1 MRLQDHTDFTT
12 LHWVKAELDDA
23 LSKARQALESYVEDS
38 RDAYVMHTCAADLH
52 QVHGTLR
59 MVELYGAA
67 MVVGEMEQLVAA
79 LIDDRVAHRDD
90 AYAALMRGMMQMPD
104 YLERLQSGH
113 RDVPI
118 VLLPLLNDL
127 RSSRGEQSLHESAL
141 FTPNLDTMLPAIAPG
156 ANDPAAAESHRAEIA
171 ELRVRFQQQLLAW
184 FRGQGNERQLLGMRA
199 TLDGIAA
206 RCYTIAGRR
215 LWWIAAGVLEG
226 LERGV
231 LRAHEKDVRQ
241 LIGRVDRSIRELVEG
256 GEDALLNGDADELAR
271 KLLYYVAQAKPGSE
285 RLEELRQTYRL
296 DGLLPQAAEVE
307 HARGSMSGHN
317 RALLDTVS
325 VAIKED
331 LLRVKESLDLFLR
344 RPDGDPAQ
352 LGPQADVLD
361 RVGDTLG
368 MLALGVPRRVVGEQ
382 RRILGEIA
390 TGARDPDEESLLD
403 VAGALLYVEASLD
416 DHIERLGAE
425 GEEQVVSDL
434 GPSPLPR
441 SEARHI
447 LATLMREA
455 TGNTSKVKD
464 AIVAFVESSWDHAQ
478 LDGTP
483 ELMAE
488 IGGAMR
494 MLGAPRPGEL
504 ADGIGLFIH
513 RELLGDRRVPNG
525 AQMDRLADALAAL
538 EYYLEAAREHRGGLE
553 HILDVTQQ
561 SLAEL
566 GYWPLPTA
574 EEDVAEPL
582 GEAAIERIESEAI
595 EHIAVPS
602 TSVDAGE
609 TVSTFAESFD
619 LVDEPPTEAEIAAAA
634 AVAAPEA
641 TAPEATSP
649 VAAAAEPAAAAGEE
663 DWVEIEEEIEQEVG
677 GAGHAEFAGF
687 QITVDGIDDE
697 IREIFLEETEEEI
710 NNLRAAQ
717 SAWLA
722 NPERS
727 ESLVPIRRSFHTLK
741 GSGRLVGARL
751 LGEFAWKVENTL
763 NRVLDKSIE
772 PHPGVQA
779 LVRHAIDALPQLKAA
794 LEGESTPGAP
804 IAAIMET
811 ADRLAMGDMAFVED
825 VAKSSVQKVRTKVK
839 RRVPRDTVAA
849 VPTAAFASYG
859 QTPAEPVEA
868 APSEPVYVAPP
879 LPPVDAVLL
888 DILRTEVAQYL
899 TIIRANLA
907 RAGDGELFVDD
918 ALLRAVHTLHGAI
931 GMVDIPVLI
940 QVLAPLEGLIKRVRA
955 SGLPLRV
962 EGVDA
967 LTDTADLVDHVM
979 DQFDTPDP
987 RVPDVAALAAHII
1000 AMRDEQPEAT
1010 VAHILYEPDPL
1021 PLDETPLD
1029 AASATPVVAD
1039 IDNIEDVVPHVANV
1053 VDDVPPPVVDE
1064 VLPEDDVA
1072 SVSSLDTETLAD
1084 DSVEEDAA
1092 APGDLEAELEAMLAR
1107 ELAELEAAAPPA
1119 VETQADVVADV
1130 EPESETS
1137 EEQERTLAELQAE
1150 IDAETDSQAIP
1161 GIELA
1166 PVEPIDSTDD
1176 LTAEL
1181 LASFERFQVEKP
1193 EGVVEPIAKYDVDEA
1208 AAWRALVEG
1217 FDAAAMPP
1225 AGPLVEAAPEA
1236 DAEAEADVDALPQP
1250 MSHDGDVLHTDD
1262 GLVEPRVEDSLVG
1275 EVVSADDEVID
1286 ETPSEEDSFVDPDP
1300 LASASSDAAEES
1312 APTEPVF
1319 EPVADE
1325 TPVDQAEAQEV
1336 APYAAD
1342 MAESEASFELAEP
1355 EEAAEPRAVAEPDE
1369 VAEPEDVAQP
1379 EDVAEPAVAEPVLI
1393 EDQSHEPVAA
1403 PVHTPVDEPAPALV
1417 PELSPYADID
1427 PDLLEVFVEEGREI
1441 LDHAD
1446 GALAAWRIEPQVAEH
1461 VTSLQRDLHTLK
1473 GSARMA
1479 GLAPVGDFAHA
1490 MEALLD
1496 AVATGQRESDRASIE
1511 AMEVG
1516 FDRLHGMIQSIAQN
1530 RAIALSDA
1538 DIEPFARL
1546 AGAPIAPDTLTAE
1559 AYREEREAAE
1569 YIPAT
1574 EPLPEP
1580 EVIPVLD
1587 HELPDLLPEF
1597 EEEELQRASQEQI
1610 RVRADML
1617 DTLVNHAGEVSI
1629 YRSRLEQQTASFRS
1643 TLTEHEQTVS
1653 RLRSQLRM
1661 LEIETEAQIIA
1672 RYHQEHRD
1680 TGSATFDP
1688 LELDRFSQ
1696 LQQYSRALAESV
1708 SDLVSLQ
1715 TILDELTRQS
1725 ENLLLQQQRVNAE
1738 LQEGLMQTR
1747 MLPFDAMVPNLRRT
1761 LRQAAN
1767 DVGKR
1772 AQLVV
1777 EGANGEMDRNM
1788 LDRIKAPFE
1797 HMLRNA
1803 VAHGIETPDTR
1814 EANGKHP
1821 EGTVRIQVAREATE
1835 VVVRLSDDGAG
1846 MDRDAIRAKAIERGL
1861 LRPDAR
1867 VSDDQ
1872 ILQLTQVPGFSTAEK
1887 VTQVAGRGVG
1897 MDVVANEIKQLG
1909 GTLAIESEKGSGT
1922 TFVMRLPFT
1931 LAVTQALIVRI
1942 GETNFAIPMT
1952 SVNGVARVEPNELAH
1967 RMADEQPAFDYLGE
1981 EFAIHDLPQLL
1992 GVHIVASPDEGDI
2005 PLLLARSGDL
2015 RAAIRVD
2022 AVLGSREIVVKPV
2035 GPQVSSVPGILGA
2048 TIMGDGSVL
2057 MILDLA
2063 PLVRHGM
2070 ARRAFE
2076 AEAAIP
2082 HAPRAQDEIRVKPLV
2097 MVVDD
2102 SITMRKVTGRVLE
2115 RHEFEVMTAKDG
2127 IDALEKLNERVPDL
2141 MLLDIEMPRM
2151 DGYELAT
2158 QMKADERLAGVP
2170 IIMITSRTGDKHRQR
2185 AFDIGVDR
2193 YIGKPYQENDLV
2205 IQIND
2210 VLGVHHG

>member
-1 MRLQDHTDFTT
+1 VRLQDHTDFTT
-12 LHWVKAELDDA
+12 LHWVKAELDEA
-23 LSKARQALESYVEDS
+23 LSKARHALESYVDDS

-79 LIDDRVAHRDD
+79 LIDDRVADRNE
-90 AYAALMRGMMQMPD
+90 AYAVLMRGMMQMPD

-127 RSSRGEQSLHESAL
+127 RASRGEQSLHESAL
-141 FTPNLDTMLPAIAPG
+141 FTPNLDTVLPAAAPG
-156 ANDPAAAESHRAEIA
+156 AADPASAEAARGELADLRA
-171 ELRVRFQQQLLAW
+171 RFQQQLLAW

-206 RCYTIAGRR
+206 RCYTLAGRR

-241 LIGRVDRSIRELVEG
+241 LIGRVDRSIRELVDG
-256 GEDALLNGDADELAR
+256 GEEALLRGDADDLAR
-271 KLLYYVAQAKPGSE
+271 KLLYYVAQARPGSE
-285 RLEELRQTYRL
+285 RLDELRQTYRL
-296 DGLLPQAAEVE
+296 DGLLPREAEVE

-325 VAIKED
+325 AAIKDD

-352 LGPQADVLD
+352 LGQQADVLD

-390 TGARDPDEESLLD
+390 TGAREPDEESLLD

-425 GEEQVVSDL
+425 GDESAVAEV

-455 TGNTSKVKD
+455 TTNTSKVKD
-464 AIVAFVESSWDHAQ
+464 AIVAFVESSWDHEQ
-478 LDGTP
+478 LAGAP

-494 MLGAPRPGEL
+494 MLGASRPAEL
-504 ADGIGLFIH
+504 ADGVGLFIH
-513 RELLGDRRVPNG
+513 RELLVDRRVPDG

-566 GYWPLPTA
+566 GYWPLPAHAPHEPEAMGEDALEAIDTA
-574 EEDVAEPL
+574 
-582 GEAAIERIESEAI
+582 AI
-595 EHIAVPS
+595 EHIAVPA
-602 TSVDAGE
+602 TSADEGE

-619 LVDEPPTEAEIAAAA
+619 LVDEPPTEAEIAAH
-634 AVAAPEA
+634 
-641 TAPEATSP
+641 
-649 VAAAAEPAAAAGEE
+649 AAAAETSAAAEPEPEHVPVPVVAED

-677 GAGHAEFAGF
+677 GTGHAEFAGF

-697 IREIFLEETEEEI
+697 IREIFLEETQEEI
-710 NNLRAAQ
+710 DNLRAAQ
-717 SAWLA
+717 VAWLLDTT
-722 NPERS
+722 RS

-751 LGEFAWKVENTL
+751 LGEFAWKVENLL
-763 NRVLDKSIE
+763 NRVLDKTIE
-772 PHPGVQA
+772 PHEGVQA
-779 LVRHAIDALPQLKAA
+779 LIRHAVDALPQLKAA

-825 VAKSSVQKVRTKVK
+825 VARNAVQTVRTKVK
-839 RRVPRDTVAA
+839 RRVPRDTIAD

-859 QTPAEPVEA
+859 QAPTDAIEPAAVEPA
-868 APSEPVYVAPP
+868 YVSPP

-899 TIIRANLA
+899 NVIRGNLA
-907 RAGDGELFVDD
+907 RAGDGELPVDD

-955 SGLPLRV
+955 SGHPLSV

-979 DQFDTPDP
+979 HQFDAPDP
-987 RVPDVAALAAHII
+987 RVPDVTALAAHII
-1000 AMRDEQPEAT
+1000 ALRDEQPEAT
-1010 VAHILYEPDPL
+1010 VAHILYEPDYGQ
-1021 PLDETPLD
+1021 PLDEMD
-1029 AASATPVVAD
+1029 E
-1039 IDNIEDVVPHVANV
+1039 I
-1053 VDDVPPPVVDE
+1053 DE
-1064 VLPEDDVA
+1064 VAEHA
-1072 SVSSLDTETLAD
+1072 SEPA
-1084 DSVEEDAA
+1084 
-1092 APGDLEAELEAMLAR
+1092 DLEAELEAMLAG
-1107 ELAELEAAAPPA
+1107 ELADLEAAAASHRDGEAEPADAPSDELPP
-1119 VETQADVVADV
+1119 VDL
-1130 EPESETS
+1130 EP
-1137 EEQERTLAELQAE
+1137 LQPV
-1150 IDAETDSQAIP
+1150 DTTDS
-1161 GIELA
+1161 
-1166 PVEPIDSTDD
+1166 

-1181 LASFERFQVEKP
+1181 LASIERFEIDTP
-1193 EGVVEPIAKYDVDEA
+1193 EGVVEPIAKYDEQEA
-1208 AAWRALVEG
+1208 AAWRSLTEG
-1217 FDAAAMPP
+1217 FDATANAPGRGEP
-1225 AGPLVEAAPEA
+1225 AEVH
-1236 DAEAEADVDALPQP
+1236 DLPQP
-1250 MSHDGDVLHTDD
+1250 MSHDGDVLHVDD
-1262 GLVEPRVEDSLVG
+1262 GLVEARSDEPDAV
-1275 EVVSADDEVID
+1275 ADDEAID
-1286 ETPSEEDSFVDPDP
+1286 ETPSDEDAYDAA
-1300 LASASSDAAEES
+1300 LSASEEGDIDAPVVEAV
-1312 APTEPVF
+1312 APVTEP
-1319 EPVADE
+1319 EMPV
-1325 TPVDQAEAQEV
+1325 V
-1336 APYAAD
+1336 
-1342 MAESEASFELAEP
+1342 
-1355 EEAAEPRAVAEPDE
+1355 
-1369 VAEPEDVAQP
+1369 
-1379 EDVAEPAVAEPVLI
+1379 I
-1393 EDQSHEPVAA
+1393 EDQSHEPLAE
-1403 PVHTPVDEPAPALV
+1403 PVHIPVDDPAPALV

-1427 PDLLEVFVEEGREI
+1427 PDLLEVFIEEGREI

-1446 GALAAWRIEPQVAEH
+1446 GALAAWRNEPHVAEH
-1461 VTSLQRDLHTLK
+1461 VTALQRDLHTLK

-1479 GLAPVGDFAHA
+1479 GLPPVGDMAHA

-1496 AVATGQRESDRASIE
+1496 AVASGQRDSDRASIE
-1511 AMEVG
+1511 AMETG
-1516 FDRLHGMIQSIAQN
+1516 FDRLHGMIQGIAQH
-1530 RAIALSDA
+1530 RPIWLGDA

-1569 YIPAT
+1569 YIPA
-1574 EPLPEP
+1574 PESVP
-1580 EVIPVLD
+1580 EADIIPVLERD
-1587 HELPDLLPEF
+1587 LPELLPEF

-1672 RYHQEHRD
+1672 RYHQEHPD

-1725 ENLLLQQQRVNAE
+1725 ETLLLQQQRVNAE

-1803 VAHGIETPDTR
+1803 VAHGIEAPEQR
-1814 EANGKHP
+1814 ESIGKNP

-1846 MDRDAIRAKAIERGL
+1846 MDREAIRAKAIERGL

-1872 ILQLTQVPGFSTAEK
+1872 ILQLTQVPGFSTAET

-1909 GTLAIESEKGSGT
+1909 GTLAIESDMGSGT

-1942 GETNFAIPMT
+1942 GETSFAIPMT
-1952 SVNGVARVEPNELAH
+1952 SVNGVAHVEPNELAH
-1967 RMADEQPAFDYLGE
+1967 RMADEQPSFDYLGE
-1981 EFAIHDLPQLL
+1981 EFTIHDLPQLL
-1992 GVHIVASPDEGDI
+1992 GMHIVATPDEGDI

-2063 PLVRHGM
+2063 PLVRHGV

-2082 HAPRAQDEIRVKPLV
+2082 HAPRAQDEVRVKPLV

-2151 DGYELAT
+2151 DGYELAM
-2158 QMKADERLAGVP
+2158 QMKADERLAAVP

-2185 AFDIGVDR
+2185 AFDIGVER
-2193 YIGKPYQENDLV
+2193 YIGKPYQENDLIV
-2205 IQIND
+2205 QIND
-2210 VLGVHHG
+2210 VLGGHHG

>member
-1 MRLQDHTDFTT
+1 VRLQDHTDFTT

-127 RSSRGEQSLHESAL
+127 RASRGEQSLHESAL
-141 FTPNLDTMLPAIAPG
+141 FTPNLDTMLPVGAPG
-156 ANDPAAAESHRAEIA
+156 ASDPSVAEAHRAELA
-171 ELRVRFQQQLLAW
+171 DLRVRFQQQLLAW

-199 TLDGIAA
+199 TLDAIAA

-256 GEDALLNGDADELAR
+256 GEEVLLTGESDDLAR
-271 KLLYYVAQAKPGSE
+271 KLLYYVAQAKTGSD
-285 RLEELRQTYRL
+285 RIEELRQTYRL
-296 DGLLPQAAEVE
+296 DGLLPRAAELE

-352 LGPQADVLD
+352 LGPQAEVLD

-390 TGARDPDEESLLD
+390 TGQRSPDEESLLD

-425 GEEQVVSDL
+425 GEGEAPVSDS

-447 LATLMREA
+447 LSTLMREA
-455 TGNTSKVKD
+455 TANTSKVKD

-478 LDGTP
+478 LEGTP
-483 ELMAE
+483 ELMGE
-488 IGGAMR
+488 IGGAMN
-494 MLGAPRPGEL
+494 MLGAPRPAEL

-566 GYWPLPTA
+566 GYWPVPSV
-574 EEDVAEPL
+574 EEPESL
-582 GEAAIERIESEAI
+582 GESALEAIDTAAI

-609 TVSTFAESFD
+609 TVSSFAETFD
-619 LVDEPPTEAEIAAAA
+619 LLDEPPTEAEIEAAHVHASEAMPHDAAAA
-634 AVAAPEA
+634 A
-641 TAPEATSP
+641 T
-649 VAAAAEPAAAAGEE
+649 GEE
-663 DWVEIEEEIEQEVG
+663 DWVEIEEEVEQEVG
-677 GAGHAEFAGF
+677 GSGNAEFAGF

-710 NNLRAAQ
+710 SNLLAAQ
-717 SAWLA
+717 EAWLRD
-722 NPERS
+722 PERI
-727 ESLVPIRRSFHTLK
+727 EALVPIRRSFHTLK

-751 LGEFAWKVENTL
+751 MGEFSWKVENML
-763 NRVLDKSIE
+763 NRVLDHTIT
-772 PHPGVQA
+772 PHDGVQA
-779 LVRHAIDALPQLKAA
+779 LIRHAVDALPQLKSA

-811 ADRLAMGDMAFVED
+811 ADRLAMGDSAFVED
-825 VAKSSVQKVRTKVK
+825 VAKSSVHTVRTKVK
-839 RRVPRDTVAA
+839 RRVPRDTIAA
-849 VPTAAFASYG
+849 VPTAAFAGYG
-859 QTPAEPVEA
+859 HTPSEPVEA
-868 APSEPVYVAPP
+868 APMDPPYIAPP

-899 TIIRANLA
+899 HVIRANLA
-907 RAGDGELFVDD
+907 LAGDGELPVDD
-918 ALLRAVHTLHGAI
+918 GLLRAVHTLHGAI

-955 SGLPLRV
+955 SGVPLRPA
-962 EGVDA
+962 GVDA
-967 LTDTADLVDHVM
+967 LTDAADLVDHVM
-979 DQFDTPDP
+979 EQFDAPDP
-987 RVPDVAALAAHII
+987 RVPDVSALAAQII
-1000 AMRDEQPEAT
+1000 ALRDEQPEAT
-1010 VAHILYEPDPL
+1010 VAHILYEPDPQ
-1021 PLDETPLD
+1021 PLEDE
-1029 AASATPVVAD
+1029 AAPEAPVVHDEAP
-1039 IDNIEDVVPHVANV
+1039 IALEDVESFAAFEVIEEPQV
-1053 VDDVPPPVVDE
+1053 VEASDVVEPSALVEDAPAHDAIEVSLDDVTFDEDELEAFLRDSAPSVEHPAAGEPV
-1064 VLPEDDVA
+1064 A
-1072 SVSSLDTETLAD
+1072 VSFIAEEPAAEEYVAD
-1084 DSVEEDAA
+1084 DSAADEPA
-1092 APGDLEAELEAMLAR
+1092 APIDMSLEAELEAMLAG
-1107 ELAELEAAAPPA
+1107 ELAAREAAAAEHAKHHA
-1119 VETQADVVADV
+1119 VSEPVESVTAADALD
-1130 EPESETS
+1130 EN
-1137 EEQERTLAELQAE
+1137 
-1150 IDAETDSQAIP
+1150 DAIP
-1161 GIELA
+1161 GIELN
-1166 PVEPIDSTDD
+1166 PIDTADETAD

-1181 LASFERFQVEKP
+1181 LASFEGFQIDKP
-1193 EGVVEPIAKYDVDEA
+1193 EGEVKPILKYDAEED
-1208 AAWRALVEG
+1208 AAWRSLIGNLADE
-1217 FDAAAMPP
+1217 AP
-1225 AGPLVEAAPEA
+1225 ADEASVAEEAP
-1236 DAEAEADVDALPQP
+1236 PQP
-1250 MSHDGDVLHTDD
+1250 MSHDGDVLHGDD
-1262 GLVEPRVEDSLVG
+1262 GLVEPRMV
-1275 EVVSADDEVID
+1275 DEEETID
-1286 ETPSEEDSFVDPDP
+1286 ETASEEEGF
-1300 LASASSDAAEES
+1300 LADEAFALDTPSAES
-1312 APTEPVF
+1312 APAEHTELTELADIDETVGADDDSVVEPSYEPVI
-1319 EPVADE
+1319 
-1325 TPVDQAEAQEV
+1325 
-1336 APYAAD
+1336 
-1342 MAESEASFELAEP
+1342 
-1355 EEAAEPRAVAEPDE
+1355 
-1369 VAEPEDVAQP
+1369 
-1379 EDVAEPAVAEPVLI
+1379 I

-1403 PVHTPVDEPAPALV
+1403 PVHTPVEQPVVAMV

-1446 GALAAWRIEPQVAEH
+1446 GALAAWRIEPLMAEH
-1461 VTSLQRDLHTLK
+1461 VTALQRDLHTLK

-1479 GLAPVGDFAHA
+1479 GLAVVGDLAHA

-1496 AVATGQRESDRASIE
+1496 AVAGGQRESDRPSIE
-1511 AMEVG
+1511 ATEVG
-1516 FDRLHGMIQSIAQN
+1516 FDRLHGMIQSIALG
-1530 RAIALSDA
+1530 RAITLNDA

-1559 AYREEREAAE
+1559 SYREEREAAIME
-1569 YIPAT
+1569 PSPIPAF
-1574 EPLPEP
+1574 EPLADVET
-1580 EVIPVLD
+1580 IPVLD
-1587 HELPDLLPEF
+1587 RDLPELLPEF
-1597 EEEELQRASQEQI
+1597 EEEELQRSSQEQI

-1672 RYHQEHRD
+1672 RYHQEHRE
-1680 TGSATFDP
+1680 TGATNFDP

-1761 LRQAAN
+1761 LRQAAG

-1803 VAHGIETPDTR
+1803 VAHGIESPDTR
-1814 EANGKHP
+1814 EAAGKNP
-1821 EGTVRIQVAREATE
+1821 EGTVRIQVSREATE

-1861 LRPDAR
+1861 LRPEAR

-1872 ILQLTQVPGFSTAEK
+1872 IFQLTQVPGFSTAEK

-1909 GTLAIESEKGSGT
+1909 GTLGIESQKGVGT

-1952 SVNGVARVEPNELAH
+1952 SVHGVARVAPNELAH
-1967 RMADEQPAFDYLGE
+1967 RMADAEPSFDYLGDDYT
-1981 EFAIHDLPQLL
+1981 IHDLPQLL
-1992 GVHIVASPDEGDI
+1992 GVHVITSPEEGDV

-2063 PLVRHGM
+2063 PMVRHGV

-2076 AEAAIP
+2076 AEAEVP
-2082 HAPRAQDEIRVKPLV
+2082 HAPRVQDEVRVKPLV

-2185 AFDIGVDR
+2185 AFDIGVNR
-2193 YIGKPYQENDLV
+2193 YIGKPYQENDLIV
-2205 IQIND
+2205 QIND
-2210 VLGVHHG
+2210 VLGETHG

>member
-1 MRLQDHTDFTT
+1 VRLQDHTDFTT

-79 LIDDRVAHRDD
+79 LIDNRVAQRDE

-127 RSSRGEQSLHESAL
+127 RESRGEQSLHESAL
-141 FTPNLDTMLPAIAPG
+141 FTPNLDTVLPATAPG
-156 ANDPAAAESHRAEIA
+156 AAHPGVAEAHRGELGD
-171 ELRVRFQQQLLAW
+171 LRVRFQQQLLAW

-199 TLDGIAA
+199 TLDSLAA

-231 LRAHEKDVRQ
+231 LRTHEKDVRQ
-241 LIGRVDRSIRELVEG
+241 LIGRVDRSIRELVDG
-256 GEDALLNGDADELAR
+256 GEEALQNGDSDELAR

-285 RLEELRQTYRL
+285 RIEELRQTYRL
-296 DGLLPQAAEVE
+296 DGLLPQAAELE

-325 VAIKED
+325 AAIKDD
-331 LLRVKESLDLFLR
+331 LLRVKEALDLFLR

-352 LGPQADVLD
+352 LGLQTDVLD

-390 TGARDPDEESLLD
+390 TGARAPDEESLLD

-425 GEEQVVSDL
+425 GEHPSSSSDL
-434 GPSPLPR
+434 GPAPLPR

-455 TGNTSKVKD
+455 TANTSRVKD
-464 AIVAFVESSWDHAQ
+464 AIVGFVESSWDHEQ
-478 LDGTP
+478 LAGSP

-494 MLGAPRPGEL
+494 MLGAARPAEL

-525 AQMDRLADALAAL
+525 TQMDRLADALAAL

-566 GYWPLPTA
+566 GYWPVPVDGENEA
-574 EEDVAEPL
+574 L
-582 GEAAIERIESEAI
+582 GEAALEEIEAAAI

-609 TVSTFAESFD
+609 TVSSFADTFD
-619 LVDEPPTEAEIAAAA
+619 LVDEPPADGEIAD
-634 AVAAPEA
+634 VSGDTA
-641 TAPEATSP
+641 TASTP
-649 VAAAAEPAAAAGEE
+649 AEAAGEGDD
-663 DWVEIEEEIEQEVG
+663 DWIEIEEEVEQEVG
-677 GAGHAEFAGF
+677 GHGMAEFAGF

-697 IREIFLEETEEEI
+697 IREIFLEETDEEI
-710 NNLRAAQ
+710 ANLRAGLGH
-717 SAWLA
+717 WLTD
-722 NPERS
+722 PERS
-727 ESLVPIRRSFHTLK
+727 DALVPIRRSFHTLK

-751 LGEFAWKVENTL
+751 LGEFAWKVENML
-763 NRVLDKSIE
+763 NRVLDGSIG
-772 PHPGVQA
+772 PHEGVQA
-779 LVRHAIDALPQLKAA
+779 LVRHAVDALPQLKAA
-794 LEGESTPGAP
+794 LEGDATPGAP

-811 ADRLAMGDMAFVED
+811 ADRLAMGDTAFVED
-825 VAKSSVQKVRTKVK
+825 VARSSIHRVRSKVK
-839 RRVPRDTVAA
+839 RRVPRDTIAA
-849 VPTAAFASYG
+849 VPTAGFAAYGQPPAPAEDSPDAIEAAFAE
-859 QTPAEPVEA
+859 PA
-868 APSEPVYVAPP
+868 YVAPP
-879 LPPVDAVLL
+879 LPPVDSVLL

-899 TIIRANLA
+899 NVIRANLA
-907 RAGDGELFVDD
+907 RAGDGDLQVDD

-955 SGLPLRV
+955 TGLPLSKD
-962 EGVDA
+962 GVDA

-979 DQFDTPDP
+979 EQFDAPDP
-987 RVPDVAALAAHII
+987 RVPDVAALASRII
-1000 AMRDEQPEAT
+1000 ALRDEQPEAT

-1021 PLDETPLD
+1021 PLDDELVEDALPIDTGSVDAFTET
-1029 AASATPVVAD
+1029 AEAY
-1039 IDNIEDVVPHVANV
+1039 
-1053 VDDVPPPVVDE
+1053 
-1064 VLPEDDVA
+1064 LPEQAEVT
-1072 SVSSLDTETLAD
+1072 SVPSLDEALIA
-1084 DSVEEDAA
+1084 EEI
-1092 APGDLEAELEAMLAR
+1092 AEEEG
-1107 ELAELEAAAPPA
+1107 EL
-1119 VETQADVVADV
+1119 
-1130 EPESETS
+1130 
-1137 EEQERTLAELQAE
+1137 
-1150 IDAETDSQAIP
+1150 P

-1166 PVEPIDSTDD
+1166 PVEPAGGNEDF
-1176 LTAEL
+1176 TAEL
-1181 LASFERFQVEKP
+1181 LASLESFENFEIDKP
-1193 EGVVEPIAKYDVDEA
+1193 EGEVKPILAFDAEED
-1208 AAWRALVEG
+1208 AAWRALVGE
-1217 FDAAAMPP
+1217 DT
-1225 AGPLVEAAPEA
+1225 
-1236 DAEAEADVDALPQP
+1236 EAEALPQP
-1250 MSHDGDVLHTDD
+1250 MTRDGEVLHTDD
-1262 GLVEPRVEDSLVG
+1262 GLVEPLVVE
-1275 EVVSADDEVID
+1275 EEID
-1286 ETPSEEDSFVDPDP
+1286 ETVSEEEGFVADES
-1300 LASASSDAAEES
+1300 LASQESPTGS
-1312 APTEPVF
+1312 APTEPV
-1319 EPVADE
+1319 V
-1325 TPVDQAEAQEV
+1325 
-1336 APYAAD
+1336 
-1342 MAESEASFELAEP
+1342 
-1355 EEAAEPRAVAEPDE
+1355 
-1369 VAEPEDVAQP
+1369 
-1379 EDVAEPAVAEPVLI
+1379 I
-1393 EDQSHEPVAA
+1393 EDQSHEALA
-1403 PVHTPVDEPAPALV
+1403 EPVHTPADEPVVALV

-1427 PDLLEVFVEEGREI
+1427 PDLLEVFIEEGREI

-1446 GALAAWRIEPQVAEH
+1446 AALASWRAEPEQAEH
-1461 VTSLQRDLHTLK
+1461 VTALQRDLHTLK

-1479 GLAPVGDFAHA
+1479 GMAAVGDLSHA

-1496 AVATGQRESDRASIE
+1496 AVAGGQRESDRPAIE
-1511 AMEVG
+1511 ATEAG
-1516 FDRLHGMIQSIAQN
+1516 FDRLHGMIQSIALGKP
-1530 RAIALSDA
+1530 IGLTDA

-1546 AGAPIAPDTLTAE
+1546 AGAPIAPDTVTAE
-1559 AYREEREAAE
+1559 TYREEREAAIVE
-1569 YIPAT
+1569 YAPV
-1574 EPLPEP
+1574 LPEP
-1580 EVIPVLD
+1580 I
-1587 HELPDLLPEF
+1587 HEPAPAQAIERDLPDLLPEF

-1643 TLTEHEQTVS
+1643 ALTEHEQTVS

-1680 TGSATFDP
+1680 TGVAAFDP

-1761 LRQAAN
+1761 LRQAAS

-1803 VAHGIETPDTR
+1803 VAHGIEPPEAR
-1814 EANGKHP
+1814 EAAGKNP

-1872 ILQLTQVPGFSTAEK
+1872 IFQLTQVPGFSTAET

-1909 GTLAIESEKGSGT
+1909 GTLGIESQKGMGT

-1952 SVNGVARVEPNELAH
+1952 SVHGVARVTPNELAH
-1967 RMADEQPAFDYLGE
+1967 RMADAEPSFEYVGEDYG
-1981 EFAIHDLPQLL
+1981 IHDLPQLL
-1992 GVHIVASPDEGDI
+1992 GLHVVSTPDDGDI

-2063 PLVRHGM
+2063 PLVRHGV

-2076 AEAAIP
+2076 AEALVP
-2082 HAPRAQDEIRVKPLV
+2082 HAPRAQDEVRVKPLV

-2127 IDALEKLNERVPDL
+2127 VDALEKLNERVPDL

-2193 YIGKPYQENDLV
+2193 YIGKPYQENDLIV
-2205 IQIND
+2205 QIND

>member
-1 MRLQDHTDFTT
+1 MRLQDHNDFTT

-127 RSSRGEQSLHESAL
+127 RASRGEQSLHESAL
-141 FTPNLDTMLPAIAPG
+141 FTPNLDTLLPAAAPG
-156 ANDPAAAESHRAEIA
+156 ASDPAMAEANRAEVA
-171 ELRVRFQQQLLAW
+171 DLRVRFQQQLLAW

-199 TLDGIAA
+199 TLDSLAA

-241 LIGRVDRSIRELVEG
+241 LIGRVDRVIRELVEG
-256 GEDALLNGDADELAR
+256 GEEALLSGDSDELAR

-285 RLEELRQTYRL
+285 RIEELRQTYRL

-325 VAIKED
+325 AAIKDD
-331 LLRVKESLDLFLR
+331 LLRVKEALDLFLR

-352 LGPQADVLD
+352 LGQQTDVLD

-390 TGARDPDEESLLD
+390 TGARAPDEESLLD

-425 GEEQVVSDL
+425 GEQVSAADL

-447 LATLMREA
+447 LSTLMREA
-455 TGNTSKVKD
+455 TANTSKVKD
-464 AIVAFVESSWDHAQ
+464 AIVGFVESSWDHEQ
-478 LDGTP
+478 LAGTP

-494 MLGAPRPGEL
+494 MLGAGRPAEL

-525 AQMDRLADALAAL
+525 TQMDRLADALAAL

-566 GYWPLPTA
+566 GYWPVPVDA
-574 EEDVAEPL
+574 QPAHDEAGDEL
-582 GEAAIERIESEAI
+582 GRIALDDIEAEAI
-595 EHIAVPS
+595 AHIVLPS

-609 TVSTFAESFD
+609 TVSSFADSFD
-619 LVDEPPTEAEIAAAA
+619 LVDEPPTEAEIAAAHPEA
-634 AVAAPEA
+634 PAVADED
-641 TAPEATSP
+641 
-649 VAAAAEPAAAAGEE
+649 

-677 GAGHAEFAGF
+677 GTGMAEFAGF

-710 NNLRAAQ
+710 GNLRTG
-717 SAWLA
+717 LA
-722 NPERS
+722 NWLVEPERNDA
-727 ESLVPIRRSFHTLK
+727 LVPIRRSFHTLK

-751 LGEFAWKVENTL
+751 LGEFAWKVENML
-763 NRVLDKSIE
+763 NRVLDGTIGA
-772 PHPGVQA
+772 HDGVQA
-779 LVRHAIDALPQLKAA
+779 LVRHAVDALPQLKAA
-794 LEGESTPGAP
+794 LEGDATPAAP

-811 ADRLAMGDMAFVED
+811 ADRLAMGDTAYVED
-825 VAKSSVQKVRTKVK
+825 IARHSIHRVRSKVK
-839 RRVPRDTVAA
+839 RRVPRDTIAA
-849 VPTAAFASYG
+849 VPVAGFAAYG
-859 QTPAEPVEA
+859 QAPVETPVESTAEASVEPEPLEAFQASEAVAAEPA
-868 APSEPVYVAPP
+868 FNAPS

-888 DILRTEVAQYL
+888 DILRTEVGQYL
-899 TIIRANLA
+899 NVIRAHLA
-907 RAGDGELFVDD
+907 RAGEEALPVDD
-918 ALLRAVHTLHGAI
+918 GLLRAVHTLHGAI

-940 QVLAPLEGLIKRVRA
+940 QVLAPLEGLVKRVRA
-955 SGLPLRV
+955 TGLPLGAD
-962 EGVDA
+962 GVAA
-967 LTDTADLVDHVM
+967 LTEAADLVDHVM
-979 DQFDTPDP
+979 ALFDEPDP
-987 RVPDVAALAAHII
+987 RVPDVSGLAARIAAL
-1000 AMRDEQPEAT
+1000 RDEQPEAT
-1010 VAHILYEPDPL
+1010 VAHILYEADPVL
-1021 PLDETPLD
+1021 SEEDAEADLALDEPV
-1029 AASATPVVAD
+1029 ASSVETDEAD
-1039 IDNIEDVVPHVANV
+1039 VW
-1053 VDDVPPPVVDE
+1053 
-1064 VLPEDDVA
+1064 LPEDQPEPAAPTLDEALLEDEFADEAIEAAPVDAEPEEEFDELPPIDVA
-1072 SVSSLDTETLAD
+1072 S
-1084 DSVEEDAA
+1084 
-1092 APGDLEAELEAMLAR
+1092 LE
-1107 ELAELEAAAPPA
+1107 P
-1119 VETQADVVADV
+1119 
-1130 EPESETS
+1130 
-1137 EEQERTLAELQAE
+1137 
-1150 IDAETDSQAIP
+1150 SQSA
-1161 GIELA
+1161 
-1166 PVEPIDSTDD
+1166 DD

-1181 LASFERFQVEKP
+1181 MASIERFEVEKP
-1193 EGVVEPIAKYDVDEA
+1193 EGEVKPILTYDANEE
-1208 AAWRALVEG
+1208 AAWRALVGDIEG
-1217 FDAAAMPP
+1217 TTPVVPHDEP
-1225 AGPLVEAAPEA
+1225 
-1236 DAEAEADVDALPQP
+1236 LPQP
-1250 MSHDGDVLHTDD
+1250 MSHDGEVLHTDD
-1262 GLVEPRVEDSLVG
+1262 GMVEPRVDAE
-1275 EVVSADDEVID
+1275 AID
-1286 ETPSEEDSFVDPDP
+1286 ETVSEEEGFLVDELIAADM
-1300 LASASSDAAEES
+1300 ASTDDAA
-1312 APTEPVF
+1312 ALDEPSFLEDTAADAEPAF
-1319 EPVADE
+1319 EPVAE
-1325 TPVDQAEAQEV
+1325 VTPE
-1336 APYAAD
+1336 
-1342 MAESEASFELAEP
+1342 AEP
-1355 EEAAEPRAVAEPDE
+1355 EF
-1369 VAEPEDVAQP
+1369 EPEFEP
-1379 EDVAEPAVAEPVLI
+1379 EVEAERVDEAPVVI
-1393 EDQSHEPVAA
+1393 EDQSHEAVAE
-1403 PVHTPVDEPAPALV
+1403 PVHTPIDEPAPALV

-1427 PDLLEVFVEEGREI
+1427 TDLLEVFIEEGREI

-1446 GALAAWRIEPQVAEH
+1446 ASLASWRAEPEQAEH
-1461 VTSLQRDLHTLK
+1461 VTALQRDLHTLK

-1479 GLAPVGDFAHA
+1479 GMAAVGDLSHA

-1496 AVATGQRESDRASIE
+1496 AVAGGQRESDRAAIE

-1516 FDRLHGMIQSIAQN
+1516 FDRLHGMIQSIAQG
-1530 RAIALSDA
+1530 RAIGLVDA

-1559 AYREEREAAE
+1559 AYREEREAAVMV
-1569 YIPAT
+1569 PAPAYEAT
-1574 EPLPEP
+1574 PEP
-1580 EVIPVLD
+1580 EPPVLD
-1587 HELPDLLPEF
+1587 RELPDLLPEF
-1597 EEEELQRASQEQI
+1597 EEEEIQRASQEQI

-1643 TLTEHEQTVS
+1643 ALTEHEQTVS

-1680 TGSATFDP
+1680 TGVTSFDP

-1725 ENLLLQQQRVNAE
+1725 ENLLLQQQKVNAE

-1761 LRQAAN
+1761 LRQAAS

-1803 VAHGIETPDTR
+1803 VAHGIETPDAR
-1814 EANGKHP
+1814 EAAGKTA

-1872 ILQLTQVPGFSTAEK
+1872 IFQLTQVPGFSTAEK

-1909 GTLAIESEKGSGT
+1909 GTLAIESQKGEGT

-1942 GETNFAIPMT
+1942 GETNYAIPMT
-1952 SVNGVARVEPNELAH
+1952 SVHGVARVEPNELAH
-1967 RMADEQPAFDYLGE
+1967 RMADESPSFDYVGE
-1981 EFAIHDLPQLL
+1981 EYAIHDLPQLL
-1992 GVHIVASPDEGDI
+1992 GVHVISSPDEGDI

-2035 GPQVSSVPGILGA
+2035 GPQVSSVPGVLGA

-2063 PLVRHGM
+2063 PLVRHGV

-2076 AEAAIP
+2076 AEAQVP
-2082 HAPRAQDEIRVKPLV
+2082 HAPRAQDEVRVKPLV

-2127 IDALEKLNERVPDL
+2127 VDALEKLNERVPDL

-2193 YIGKPYQENDLV
+2193 YIGKPYQESDLIV
-2205 IQIND
+2205 QIND

>member
-127 RSSRGEQSLHESAL
+127 RESRGEQSLHESAL
-141 FTPNLDTMLPAIAPG
+141 FTPNLDTMLPIGAPG
-156 ANDPAAAESHRAEIA
+156 ASDPAVAEAHRAELA

-199 TLDGIAA
+199 TLDAIAA

-256 GEDALLNGDADELAR
+256 GEEVLLTGESDDLAR
-271 KLLYYVAQAKPGSE
+271 KLLYYVAQAKTGSD
-285 RLEELRQTYRL
+285 RIEELRQTYRL
-296 DGLLPQAAEVE
+296 DGLLPRAAELE

-325 VAIKED
+325 AAIKED

-390 TGARDPDEESLLD
+390 TGQRSPDEESLLD

-425 GEEQVVSDL
+425 GEGETQVSDS

-447 LATLMREA
+447 LSTLMREA
-455 TGNTSKVKD
+455 TANTSKVKD

-483 ELMAE
+483 ELMGE
-488 IGGAMR
+488 IGGAMN
-494 MLGAPRPGEL
+494 MLGAPRPAEL

-513 RELLGDRRVPNG
+513 RELLGDRRVPNS

-566 GYWPLPTA
+566 GYWPVPVVEAPT
-574 EEDVAEPL
+574 PL
-582 GEAAIERIESEAI
+582 GEAALESIDTTAI

-609 TVSTFAESFD
+609 TVSSFADTFD
-619 LVDEPPTEAEIAAAA
+619 LLDEPPTQAEIEAAQAHA
-634 AVAAPEA
+634 SEAV
-641 TAPEATSP
+641 THD
-649 VAAAAEPAAAAGEE
+649 VAAAATGEE
-663 DWVEIEEEIEQEVG
+663 DWVEIEEEVEQEVG
-677 GAGHAEFAGF
+677 GSGNAEFAGF

-710 NNLRAAQ
+710 GNLLAAQ
-717 SAWLA
+717 EAWLRD
-722 NPERS
+722 PERI
-727 ESLVPIRRSFHTLK
+727 EALVPIRRSFHTLK

-751 LGEFAWKVENTL
+751 LGEFAWKVENML
-763 NRVLDKSIE
+763 NRVLDHTIT
-772 PHPGVQA
+772 PHDGVQA
-779 LVRHAIDALPQLKAA
+779 LIRHAVDALPQLKSA

-811 ADRLAMGDMAFVED
+811 ADRLSMGDSAFVED
-825 VAKSSVQKVRTKVK
+825 IAKSSVHTVRTKVK
-839 RRVPRDTVAA
+839 RRVPRDTIAA
-849 VPTAAFASYG
+849 VPTAAFAGYG
-859 QTPAEPVEA
+859 HTPSEPVEA
-868 APSEPVYVAPP
+868 TPMDPPYVAPP

-899 TIIRANLA
+899 HVIRANLA
-907 RAGDGELFVDD
+907 LAGDGELPVDD
-918 ALLRAVHTLHGAI
+918 GLLRAVHTLHGAI

-955 SGLPLRV
+955 SGVPLRPA
-962 EGVDA
+962 GVDA
-967 LTDTADLVDHVM
+967 LTDAADLVDHVM
-979 DQFDTPDP
+979 EQFDAPDP
-987 RVPDVAALAAHII
+987 RVPDVSALAAQIV
-1000 AMRDEQPEAT
+1000 ALRDEQPEAT
-1010 VAHILYEPDPL
+1010 VAHILYEPDPQ
-1021 PLDETPLD
+1021 PLDDEATTYAPVAHDETPVTFEDIQAVDAFEVVEEPEIVDDIRVHHELPSFEETPVTIDSPLD
-1029 AASATPVVAD
+1029 ANDSFDDITFDEAELEALLRDTSPSAGHLPVAEEPVA
-1039 IDNIEDVVPHVANV
+1039 EDVPVAQ
-1053 VDDVPPPVVDE
+1053 
-1064 VLPEDDVA
+1064 
-1072 SVSSLDTETLAD
+1072 VS
-1084 DSVEEDAA
+1084 
-1092 APGDLEAELEAMLAR
+1092 LEAELEAMLAG
-1107 ELAELEAAAPPA
+1107 ELAARESAAAEHA
-1119 VETQADVVADV
+1119 QHHVVSDTSSNET
-1130 EPESETS
+1130 
-1137 EEQERTLAELQAE
+1137 EE
-1150 IDAETDSQAIP
+1150 AETLP
-1161 GIELA
+1161 GIELD
-1166 PVEPIDSTDD
+1166 PIETSDATAD

-1181 LASFERFQVEKP
+1181 LASFEGFQIDKP
-1193 EGVVEPIAKYDVDEA
+1193 EGDVKPILKYDAEED
-1208 AAWRALVEG
+1208 AAWRSLIGGLAD
-1217 FDAAAMPP
+1217 DAASPEQDD
-1225 AGPLVEAAPEA
+1225 VE
-1236 DAEAEADVDALPQP
+1236 
-1250 MSHDGDVLHTDD
+1250 
-1262 GLVEPRVEDSLVG
+1262 
-1275 EVVSADDEVID
+1275 EVID
-1286 ETPSEEDSFVDPDP
+1286 ETASEEEGFLADEAFALDATPEEPISAEHTELTELADIDETVDPTADVVEP
-1300 LASASSDAAEES
+1300 SVEPSDELSS
-1312 APTEPVF
+1312 EPV
-1319 EPVADE
+1319 V
-1325 TPVDQAEAQEV
+1325 
-1336 APYAAD
+1336 
-1342 MAESEASFELAEP
+1342 
-1355 EEAAEPRAVAEPDE
+1355 
-1369 VAEPEDVAQP
+1369 
-1379 EDVAEPAVAEPVLI
+1379 I

-1403 PVHTPVDEPAPALV
+1403 PVHTPVEEPVVAMV

-1461 VTSLQRDLHTLK
+1461 VTALQRDLHTLK

-1479 GLAPVGDFAHA
+1479 GLAVVGDLAHA

-1496 AVATGQRESDRASIE
+1496 AVAGGQRDSDRASIE
-1511 AMEVG
+1511 ATEVG
-1516 FDRLHGMIQSIAQN
+1516 FDRLHGMIQSIALG
-1530 RAIALSDA
+1530 RAIALNDA

-1559 AYREEREAAE
+1559 SYREEREAAIITPE
-1569 YIPAT
+1569 PAPIPGF
-1574 EPLPEP
+1574 EPLA
-1580 EVIPVLD
+1580 EVDAIPVLERD
-1587 HELPDLLPEF
+1587 LPELLPEF
-1597 EEEELQRASQEQI
+1597 EEEELQRSSQEQI

-1672 RYHQEHRD
+1672 RYHQEHRE
-1680 TGSATFDP
+1680 TGATNFDP

-1761 LRQAAN
+1761 LRQAAG

-1803 VAHGIETPDTR
+1803 VAHGIESPDTR
-1814 EANGKHP
+1814 EASGKNP
-1821 EGTVRIQVAREATE
+1821 EGTVRIQVSREATE

-1861 LRPDAR
+1861 LRPEAR

-1872 ILQLTQVPGFSTAEK
+1872 IFQLTQVPGFSTAEK

-1909 GTLAIESEKGSGT
+1909 GTLGIESQKGVGT

-1952 SVNGVARVEPNELAH
+1952 SVHGVARVAPNELAH
-1967 RMADEQPAFDYLGE
+1967 RMADENPSFDYLGDDYT
-1981 EFAIHDLPQLL
+1981 IHDLPQLL
-1992 GVHIVASPDEGDI
+1992 GVHVIASPEEGDV

-2063 PLVRHGM
+2063 PMVRHGV

-2076 AEAAIP
+2076 AEAAVP
-2082 HAPRAQDEIRVKPLV
+2082 HAPRVQDEVRVKPLV

-2127 IDALEKLNERVPDL
+2127 VDALEKLNERVPDL

-2193 YIGKPYQENDLV
+2193 YIGKPYQENDLIV
-2205 IQIND
+2205 QIND
-2210 VLGVHHG
+2210 VLGVTHG

>member
-38 RDAYVMHTCAADLH
+38 RDTYVMHTCAADLH

-79 LIDDRVAHRDD
+79 LISDRVANRDE

-127 RSSRGEQSLHESAL
+127 RASRGEQSLDESAL
-141 FTPNLDTMLPAIAPG
+141 FTPNLDTALPLGAPG
-156 ANDPAAAESHRAEIA
+156 AADPAVAEAHRRELP
-171 ELRVRFQQQLLAW
+171 ELRARFQQQLLAW

-199 TLDGIAA
+199 TLDSIAA

-241 LIGRVDRSIRELVEG
+241 LIGRVDRSIRELVDG
-256 GEDALLNGDADELAR
+256 GEEAMLTGDSDELAR

-285 RLEELRQTYRL
+285 RIDELRQAYRL
-296 DGLLPQAAEVE
+296 DGLLPRAAEVE

-325 VAIKED
+325 AAIKED

-344 RPDGDPAQ
+344 RPDGDPGQ

-390 TGARDPDEESLLD
+390 AGSRAPDEESLLD

-425 GEEQVVSDL
+425 GDTPMSES

-447 LATLMREA
+447 LTALMREA
-455 TGNTSKVKD
+455 TANTSKVKD
-464 AIVAFVESSWDHAQ
+464 AIVAFVESQWNHDQ
-478 LDGTP
+478 LAGTP

-488 IGGAMR
+488 IGGAMQ

-525 AQMDRLADALAAL
+525 AQMDRLADAVAAL
-538 EYYLEAAREHRGGLE
+538 EYYLEAAREHRGGLD

-566 GYWPLPTA
+566 GYWPVPVDAAA
-574 EEDVAEPL
+574 EGLGSEAL
-582 GEAAIERIESEAI
+582 GEIEASAV

-602 TSVDAGE
+602 SSEDAGD
-609 TVSTFAESFD
+609 TVSSFADTFD
-619 LVDEPPTEAEIAAAA
+619 LVDEPPAVAEAAAPVVD
-634 AVAAPEA
+634 AV
-641 TAPEATSP
+641 
-649 VAAAAEPAAAAGEE
+649 AAEPARADDE
-663 DWVEIEEEIEQEVG
+663 WVEIEEEIEQEVG
-677 GAGHAEFAGF
+677 GDAGVSDFAGF

-697 IREIFLEETEEEI
+697 IREIFLEETQEEI
-710 NNLRAAQ
+710 DNLRKALA
-717 SAWLA
+717 AWLPD
-722 NPERS
+722 PERPDALI
-727 ESLVPIRRSFHTLK
+727 LVRRSFHTLK

-763 NRVLDKSIE
+763 NRVLDGSIA
-772 PHPGVQA
+772 PHEGVQA
-779 LVRHAIDALPQLKAA
+779 LVGHAVDALPQLKAA
-794 LEGESTPGAP
+794 LEGDTHVTAP

-811 ADRLAMGDMAFVED
+811 ADRLALGDMAFVED
-825 VAKSSVQKVRTKVK
+825 VARNAVQKVRTKVK
-839 RRVPRDTVAA
+839 RRVLRDTIAA
-849 VPTAAFASYG
+849 VPTAAFAGYG
-859 QTPAEPVEA
+859 HATPVE
-868 APSEPVYVAPP
+868 PEPLPVDEPVYAAPP

-899 TIIRANLA
+899 NVIRANLA
-907 RAGDGELFVDD
+907 RAGDGELPVDD
-918 ALLRAVHTLHGAI
+918 GLLRAVHTLHGAI

-955 SGLPLRV
+955 SGVPLRAA
-962 EGVDA
+962 GVDA
-967 LTDTADLVDHVM
+967 LTDAADLVDHVM
-979 DQFDTPDP
+979 GLFDTEDP
-987 RVPDVAALAAHII
+987 RVPDVSALAAQIV
-1000 AMRDEQPEAT
+1000 ALRDEQPEAT

-1021 PLDETPLD
+1021 PLDDEQPVESPVAEAPAHHDVALD
-1029 AASATPVVAD
+1029 APVDAEPLSAL
-1039 IDNIEDVVPHVANV
+1039 
-1053 VDDVPPPVVDE
+1053 DE
-1064 VLPEDDVA
+1064 AELEAFIHEDDRFDADVREAEAHLA
-1072 SVSSLDTETLAD
+1072 S
-1084 DSVEEDAA
+1084 DAA
-1092 APGDLEAELEAMLAR
+1092 EAATHAHDDFVAGHAPTLSLEAELEAMLAG
-1107 ELAELEAAAPPA
+1107 ELAALEGAAVDAATPAQGEPP
-1119 VETQADVVADV
+1119 QADEPVAEPFVASLDEPHHDEAFDASVITDATDTGSAPAEHGTV
-1130 EPESETS
+1130 ELNP
-1137 EEQERTLAELQAE
+1137 
-1150 IDAETDSQAIP
+1150 
-1161 GIELA
+1161 IEL
-1166 PVEPIDSTDD
+1166 VDSEHD

-1181 LASFERFQVEKP
+1181 MASL
-1193 EGVVEPIAKYDVDEA
+1193 EGFSVEPPAIDVTPITTYDPNED
-1208 AAWRALVEG
+1208 AAWRALVG
-1217 FDAAAMPP
+1217 
-1225 AGPLVEAAPEA
+1225 EA
-1236 DAEAEADVDALPQP
+1236 DAEAQASLDEAPSVETEPETDLPQP

-1262 GLVEPRVEDSLVG
+1262 GILEEESVIASLDADDALVG
-1275 EVVSADDEVID
+1275 AR
-1286 ETPSEEDSFVDPDP
+1286 
-1300 LASASSDAAEES
+1300 LARD
-1312 APTEPVF
+1312 
-1319 EPVADE
+1319 
-1325 TPVDQAEAQEV
+1325 
-1336 APYAAD
+1336 
-1342 MAESEASFELAEP
+1342 L
-1355 EEAAEPRAVAEPDE
+1355 EAAT
-1369 VAEPEDVAQP
+1369 PETEATP
-1379 EDVAEPAVAEPVLI
+1379 HLEATEAPVTI
-1393 EDQSHEPVAA
+1393 EDQSHEPLAE
-1403 PVHTPVDEPAPALV
+1403 PVHEAVEDEAPALV

-1446 GALAAWRIEPQVAEH
+1446 ASLAGWRAEPQQGEH
-1461 VTSLQRDLHTLK
+1461 VAALQRDLHTLK

-1479 GLAPVGDFAHA
+1479 GLATVGDFAHA

-1496 AVATGQRESDRASIE
+1496 AVAGGQRESDGPAIE
-1511 AMEVG
+1511 AMENG
-1516 FDRLHGMIQSIAQN
+1516 FDRLHRMILAIARHQP
-1530 RAIALSDA
+1530 IALSEA

-1559 AYREEREAAE
+1559 NYREEREAA
-1569 YIPAT
+1569 T
-1574 EPLPEP
+1574 QPEP
-1580 EVIPVLD
+1580 WQPTVAQPEPIPVLD
-1587 HELPDLLPEF
+1587 RALPDLLPEM

-1661 LEIETEAQIIA
+1661 LEIETETQIIA
-1672 RYHQEHRD
+1672 RYHQENRD
-1680 TGSATFDP
+1680 TASATFDP

-1715 TILDELTRQS
+1715 TMMDDLTRQT
-1725 ENLLLQQQRVNAE
+1725 ETLLLQQQKVNAE

-1761 LRQAAN
+1761 LRQAAS

-1803 VAHGIETPDTR
+1803 VAHGIEAPSAR
-1814 EANGKHP
+1814 EAAGKNA

-1846 MDRDAIRAKAIERGL
+1846 MDRDAIREKAIERGL

-1872 ILQLTQVPGFSTAEK
+1872 IYQLTQVPGFSTAEK
-1887 VTQVAGRGVG
+1887 ITQVAGRGVG

-1909 GTLAIESEKGSGT
+1909 GTLAIESQRGTGT

-1952 SVNGVARVEPNELAH
+1952 SVHGVAKVEPNELAH
-1967 RMADEQPAFDYLGE
+1967 RMADVDPLFEYAGEDY
-1981 EFAIHDLPQLL
+1981 AIHDLPQLL
-1992 GVHIVASPDEGDI
+1992 GVHVIGSPDEGDI

-2048 TIMGDGSVL
+2048 TIMGDGSLL

-2063 PLVRHGM
+2063 PLVRHGV

-2082 HAPRAQDEIRVKPLV
+2082 HAPRKQDEVRVKPLV

-2127 IDALEKLNERVPDL
+2127 VDALEKLNERVPDL

-2158 QMKADERLAGVP
+2158 AMKADERLAGVP

-2205 IQIND
+2205 VQIND
-2210 VLGVHHG
+2210 VLGVTHG

>member
-127 RSSRGEQSLHESAL
+127 RASRGEQSLHESAL
-141 FTPNLDTMLPAIAPG
+141 FTPNLDTMLPVGAPG
-156 ANDPAAAESHRAEIA
+156 ASDPSVAEAHRAELA

-199 TLDGIAA
+199 TLDAIAA

-256 GEDALLNGDADELAR
+256 GEEVLLTGESDDLAR
-271 KLLYYVAQAKPGSE
+271 KLLYYVAQAKTGSD
-285 RLEELRQTYRL
+285 RIEELRQTYRL
-296 DGLLPQAAEVE
+296 DGLLPRAAELE

-390 TGARDPDEESLLD
+390 TGQRLPDEESLLD

-425 GEEQVVSDL
+425 GEVEAQVSDS

-447 LATLMREA
+447 LSTLMREA
-455 TGNTSKVKD
+455 TANTSKVKD
-464 AIVAFVESSWDHAQ
+464 AIVAFVESSWDHSQ
-478 LDGTP
+478 LEGTP
-483 ELMAE
+483 ELMGE
-488 IGGAMR
+488 IGGAMN
-494 MLGAPRPGEL
+494 MLGAPRPAEL

-566 GYWPLPTA
+566 GYWPVPAA
-574 EEDVAEPL
+574 EEPESL
-582 GEAAIERIESEAI
+582 GDAALEAIDSAAI

-609 TVSTFAESFD
+609 TVSSFAETFD
-619 LVDEPPTEAEIAAAA
+619 LLDEPPTEAEIEAAHVHAGEAVTHDAAAA
-634 AVAAPEA
+634 A
-641 TAPEATSP
+641 T
-649 VAAAAEPAAAAGEE
+649 GEE
-663 DWVEIEEEIEQEVG
+663 DWVEIEEEVEQEVG
-677 GAGHAEFAGF
+677 GSGNAEFAGF

-710 NNLRAAQ
+710 GNLLAAQ
-717 SAWLA
+717 DAWLKD
-722 NPERS
+722 PERI
-727 ESLVPIRRSFHTLK
+727 EALVPIRRSFHTLK

-751 LGEFAWKVENTL
+751 MGEFSWKVENML
-763 NRVLDKSIE
+763 NRVLDHTIT
-772 PHPGVQA
+772 PHDGVQA
-779 LVRHAIDALPQLKAA
+779 LIRHAVDALPQLKSA

-811 ADRLAMGDMAFVED
+811 ADRLAMGDSAFVED
-825 VAKSSVQKVRTKVK
+825 VAKSSVHTVRTKVK
-839 RRVPRDTVAA
+839 RRVPRDTIAA
-849 VPTAAFASYG
+849 VPTAAFAGYG
-859 QTPAEPVEA
+859 HTPSEPVEA
-868 APSEPVYVAPP
+868 APMDPPYMAPP

-899 TIIRANLA
+899 HVIRANLA
-907 RAGDGELFVDD
+907 LAGDGDLPVDD
-918 ALLRAVHTLHGAI
+918 GLLRAVHTLHGAI

-955 SGLPLRV
+955 SGVPLRPA
-962 EGVDA
+962 GVDA
-967 LTDTADLVDHVM
+967 LTDAADLVDHVM
-979 DQFDTPDP
+979 EQFDAPDP
-987 RVPDVAALAAHII
+987 RVPDVSALAAQII
-1000 AMRDEQPEAT
+1000 ALRDEQPEAT
-1010 VAHILYEPDPL
+1010 VAHILYEPDPQPLEDEVAPEAEASPEAPVVHDEAPVIVEEVEPFAEFEGIDELEIVEAHDIAEDVPLLHATEVSLDDVTFDEDELEAFLRDSAPSVEQL
-1021 PLDETPLD
+1021 PVSEPVAVSFVAEEPVAEEATAEESVADEPV
-1029 AASATPVVAD
+1029 AEEASAP
-1039 IDNIEDVVPHVANV
+1039 IDM
-1053 VDDVPPPVVDE
+1053 
-1064 VLPEDDVA
+1064 
-1072 SVSSLDTETLAD
+1072 S
-1084 DSVEEDAA
+1084 
-1092 APGDLEAELEAMLAR
+1092 LEAELEAMLAG
-1107 ELAELEAAAPPA
+1107 ELAAREAAAAQHAQQHA
-1119 VETQADVVADV
+1119 VSEPVESVTAADALD
-1130 EPESETS
+1130 EN
-1137 EEQERTLAELQAE
+1137 
-1150 IDAETDSQAIP
+1150 DAIP
-1161 GIELA
+1161 GIELT
-1166 PVEPIDSTDD
+1166 PIDTTDETAD

-1181 LASFERFQVEKP
+1181 LASFEGFQIDKP
-1193 EGVVEPIAKYDVDEA
+1193 EGDVKPILKYDAEEDAAWRSLIGNLADEAPVVEPPA
-1208 AAWRALVEG
+1208 AE
-1217 FDAAAMPP
+1217 
-1225 AGPLVEAAPEA
+1225 E
-1236 DAEAEADVDALPQP
+1236 ALPQP
-1250 MSHDGDVLHTDD
+1250 MSHDGDVLHGDD
-1262 GLVEPRVEDSLVG
+1262 GLVEPRLG
-1275 EVVSADDEVID
+1275 DDEEIID
-1286 ETPSEEDSFVDPDP
+1286 ETASEEEGF
-1300 LASASSDAAEES
+1300 LADEAFALDTSSADS
-1312 APTEPVF
+1312 APAEHTELTELADIDETVGVDDENVVEPSHEPV
-1319 EPVADE
+1319 V
-1325 TPVDQAEAQEV
+1325 
-1336 APYAAD
+1336 
-1342 MAESEASFELAEP
+1342 
-1355 EEAAEPRAVAEPDE
+1355 
-1369 VAEPEDVAQP
+1369 
-1379 EDVAEPAVAEPVLI
+1379 I
-1393 EDQSHEPVAA
+1393 EDQSHEPVAT
-1403 PVHTPVDEPAPALV
+1403 PVHTPVEQPVVAMV

-1446 GALAAWRIEPQVAEH
+1446 GALAAWRIEPQMAEH
-1461 VTSLQRDLHTLK
+1461 ITALQRDLHTLK

-1479 GLAPVGDFAHA
+1479 GLAVVGDLAHA

-1496 AVATGQRESDRASIE
+1496 AVAGGQRDSDRPSIE
-1511 AMEVG
+1511 ATEVG
-1516 FDRLHGMIQSIAQN
+1516 FDRLHGMIQSIALG
-1530 RAIALSDA
+1530 RAITLNDA

-1559 AYREEREAAE
+1559 SYREEREAE
-1569 YIPAT
+1569 IMEPSPIPT
-1574 EPLPEP
+1574 FEPMADIET
-1580 EVIPVLD
+1580 IPVLD
-1587 HELPDLLPEF
+1587 RDLPELLPEF
-1597 EEEELQRASQEQI
+1597 EEEELQRSSQEQI

-1672 RYHQEHRD
+1672 RYHQEHRE
-1680 TGSATFDP
+1680 TGATNFDP

-1761 LRQAAN
+1761 LRQAAG

-1803 VAHGIETPDTR
+1803 VAHGIESPDTR
-1814 EANGKHP
+1814 EATGKNP
-1821 EGTVRIQVAREATE
+1821 EGTVRIQVSREATE

-1861 LRPDAR
+1861 LRPEAR

-1872 ILQLTQVPGFSTAEK
+1872 IFQLTQVPGFSTAEK

-1909 GTLAIESEKGSGT
+1909 GTLGIESQKGVGT

-1952 SVNGVARVEPNELAH
+1952 SVHGVARVAPNELAH
-1967 RMADEQPAFDYLGE
+1967 RMADAEPSFDYLGDDYT
-1981 EFAIHDLPQLL
+1981 IHDLPQLL
-1992 GVHIVASPDEGDI
+1992 GVHVIASPEEGDV

-2063 PLVRHGM
+2063 PMVRHGV

-2076 AEAAIP
+2076 AEAEIP
-2082 HAPRAQDEIRVKPLV
+2082 HAPRVQDEVRVKPLV

-2185 AFDIGVDR
+2185 AFDIGVNR
-2193 YIGKPYQENDLV
+2193 YIGKPYQENDLIV
-2205 IQIND
+2205 QIND
-2210 VLGVHHG
+2210 VLGETHG

>member
-38 RDAYVMHTCAADLH
+38 RDTYVMHTCAADLH

-79 LIDDRVAHRDD
+79 LIGDRVAHRDD

-127 RSSRGEQSLHESAL
+127 RASRGEQSLHESAL
-141 FTPNLDTMLPAIAPG
+141 FTPNLDTPLPVGAPG
-156 ANDPAAAESHRAEIA
+156 ASDPGVAEDHRSELP
-171 ELRVRFQQQLLAW
+171 ELRARFQQQLLAW
-184 FRGQGNERQLLGMRA
+184 FRGQGGDRQLLGMRA
-199 TLDGIAA
+199 TLDSIAA

-241 LIGRVDRSIRELVEG
+241 LIGRVDRSIRELVDG
-256 GEDALLNGDADELAR
+256 GEEAMLTGDSDELAR
-271 KLLYYVAQAKPGSE
+271 KLLYYVAQARPGSE
-285 RLEELRQTYRL
+285 RLDELRQAYRL
-296 DGLLPQAAEVE
+296 DGLLPQASEVE

-325 VAIKED
+325 VAIKDD

-382 RRILGEIA
+382 RRIIGEIA
-390 TGARDPDEESLLD
+390 TGARAPDEESLLD

-425 GEEQVVSDL
+425 GETPLSDS

-447 LATLMREA
+447 LTALMREA
-455 TGNTSKVKD
+455 TTNTSRVKD
-464 AIVAFVESSWDHAQ
+464 AIVAFVESSWDHDQ
-478 LDGTP
+478 LAGTP
-483 ELMAE
+483 DMMAE

-494 MLGAPRPGEL
+494 MLGAPRPADL
-504 ADGIGLFIH
+504 ADGIGMFIH

-538 EYYLEAAREHRGGLE
+538 EYYLEAAREHRGGLD

-566 GYWPLPTA
+566 GYWPLPVD
-574 EEDVAEPL
+574 EENEEL
-582 GEAAIERIESEAI
+582 GSEALETI
-595 EHIAVPS
+595 EAEAVEHIAVPS
-602 TSVDAGE
+602 SSEDVGE
-609 TVSTFAESFD
+609 TVSTFADTFD
-619 LVDEPPTEAEIAAAA
+619 LIDEPPADD
-634 AVAAPEA
+634 VVLP
-641 TAPEATSP
+641 
-649 VAAAAEPAAAAGEE
+649 AAAEVAQAAPAPED

-677 GAGHAEFAGF
+677 GTGMAEFAGF
-687 QITVDGIDDE
+687 QVTVDGIDDE
-697 IREIFLEETEEEI
+697 IREIFLEETQEEI
-710 NNLRAAQ
+710 DNLRSAVAA
-717 SAWLA
+717 WMKD
-722 NPERS
+722 PERI
-727 ESLVPIRRSFHTLK
+727 EALTPIRRSFHTLK

-751 LGEFAWKVENTL
+751 LGEFAWKVENML
-763 NRVLDKSIE
+763 NRVLDGTIG
-772 PHPGVQA
+772 PHEGVQA
-779 LVRHAIDALPQLKAA
+779 LVGHAVDALPQLKAA
-794 LEGESTPGAP
+794 LEGDAHVNAP
-804 IAAIMET
+804 IGAIMET
-811 ADRLAMGDMAFVED
+811 ADRVAMGDMAFLED
-825 VAKSSVQKVRTKVK
+825 IARNSVKLVRTKVK
-839 RRVPRDTVAA
+839 RRVPRDTIAA

-859 QTPAEPVEA
+859 RTPEPEPAQVE
-868 APSEPVYVAPP
+868 EPAYVAPP

-899 TIIRANLA
+899 NIIRANLA
-907 RAGDGELFVDD
+907 RAGDGPLPVDD
-918 ALLRAVHTLHGAI
+918 GLLRAVHTLHGAI

-955 SGLPLRV
+955 SGVPLRAA
-962 EGVDA
+962 GVDA
-967 LTDTADLVDHVM
+967 LTDAADLVDHVM
-979 DQFDTPDP
+979 DLFDTVDP
-987 RVPDVAALAAHII
+987 RVPDVSALAAQII
-1000 AMRDEQPEAT
+1000 ALRDEQPEAT

-1021 PLDETPLD
+1021 PVDDEPASALD
-1029 AASATPVVAD
+1029 AVAD
-1039 IDNIEDVVPHVANV
+1039 EIVA
-1053 VDDVPPPVVDE
+1053 DDAVA
-1064 VLPEDDVA
+1064 DDVA
-1072 SVSSLDTETLAD
+1072 VAAPLSSDDEAELDAFLHEHERFDNDVREAEAHLAAD
-1084 DSVEEDAA
+1084 ASDAHRVEETATNDELVAA
-1092 APGDLEAELEAMLAR
+1092 EATPESLEAELEAMLAG
-1107 ELAELEAAAPPA
+1107 ELASIEAAAAEADAPVAEPVAGDEAGDETVDETASPA
-1119 VETQADVVADV
+1119 VV
-1130 EPESETS
+1130 TS
-1137 EEQERTLAELQAE
+1137 DEHIEEQLQPDAGDGQGTDLAPIHLA
-1150 IDAETDSQAIP
+1150 DAEH
-1161 GIELA
+1161 
-1166 PVEPIDSTDD
+1166 D

-1181 LASFERFQVEKP
+1181 MASL
-1193 EGVVEPIAKYDVDEA
+1193 EGFAIDVPKIEVTPIGKYDASQD
-1208 AAWRALVEG
+1208 AAWRALVGETG
-1217 FDAAAMPP
+1217 DMPELTLDAPSESESESEPVVHAAD
-1225 AGPLVEAAPEA
+1225 AEA
-1236 DAEAEADVDALPQP
+1236 DAETLPQP
-1250 MSHDGDVLHTDD
+1250 MSHDGDVLHLDD
-1262 GLVEPRVEDSLVG
+1262 GVLDEQPDARLAFE
-1275 EVVSADDEVID
+1275 ADVTD
-1286 ETPSEEDSFVDPDP
+1286 ETQLDPD
-1300 LASASSDAAEES
+1300 LAFEPELQSESEAAAESASE
-1312 APTEPVF
+1312 
-1319 EPVADE
+1319 
-1325 TPVDQAEAQEV
+1325 
-1336 APYAAD
+1336 
-1342 MAESEASFELAEP
+1342 AESEPESEP
-1355 EEAAEPRAVAEPDE
+1355 EA
-1369 VAEPEDVAQP
+1369 
-1379 EDVAEPAVAEPVLI
+1379 PVTI
-1393 EDQSHEPVAA
+1393 EDQSHEPRAE
-1403 PVHTPVDEPAPALV
+1403 PVHEPVDDVAPALV

-1446 GALAAWRIEPQVAEH
+1446 ASLAAWRTEPQQGEH
-1461 VTSLQRDLHTLK
+1461 VAALQRDLHTLK

-1479 GLAPVGDFAHA
+1479 GLPPVGDLAHA
-1490 MEALLD
+1490 MEAVLD
-1496 AVATGQRESDRASIE
+1496 AVAGGHRESDDASIS
-1511 AMEVG
+1511 AMESG
-1516 FDRLHGMIQSIAQN
+1516 FDRLHGMIQSIAKL
-1530 RAIALSDA
+1530 RPIGLSEA

-1559 AYREEREAAE
+1559 NYRDEREAA
-1569 YIPAT
+1569 AQ
-1574 EPLPEP
+1574 PEHAETTVVPP
-1580 EVIPVLD
+1580 EAIPVLD
-1587 HELPDLLPEF
+1587 RVLPDLLPEM
-1597 EEEELQRASQEQI
+1597 EEEEIQRASQEQI

-1643 TLTEHEQTVS
+1643 ALTEHEQTVS

-1661 LEIETEAQIIA
+1661 LEIETETQIIA

-1680 TGSATFDP
+1680 AGATSFDP

-1715 TILDELTRQS
+1715 TMLDDLTRQT
-1725 ENLLLQQQRVNAE
+1725 ETLLLQQQKVNAE

-1761 LRQAAN
+1761 LRQAAS

-1803 VAHGIETPDTR
+1803 VAHGIETPETR
-1814 EANGKHP
+1814 EASGKNA

-1846 MDRDAIRAKAIERGL
+1846 MDRDAIRDKAIERGL

-1872 ILQLTQVPGFSTAEK
+1872 IFQLTQVPGFSTAEK

-1909 GTLAIESEKGSGT
+1909 GTLAIESQRGTGT

-1952 SVNGVARVEPNELAH
+1952 SVHGVAKVEPNELAH
-1967 RMADEQPAFDYLGE
+1967 RMADEHSQFEYAGEDY
-1981 EFAIHDLPQLL
+1981 AIHDLPQLL
-1992 GVHIVASPDEGDI
+1992 GVHVIASPDEGDI

-2063 PLVRHGM
+2063 PLVRHGV

-2076 AEAAIP
+2076 AEAALP
-2082 HAPRAQDEIRVKPLV
+2082 QAPRKQDEVRVKPLV

-2127 IDALEKLNERVPDL
+2127 VDALEKLNERVPDL

-2158 QMKADERLAGVP
+2158 AMKADERLAGVP

-2185 AFDIGVDR
+2185 AFDIGVER

-2205 IQIND
+2205 VQIND
-2210 VLGVHHG
+2210 VLGVLHG

>member
-1 MRLQDHTDFTT
+1 VRLQDHTDFTT

-67 MVVGEMEQLVAA
+67 MVVGEMELLVAA

-127 RSSRGEQSLHESAL
+127 RASRGEQSLHESAL
-141 FTPNLDTMLPAIAPG
+141 FTPNLDTMLPIGAPG
-156 ANDPAAAESHRAEIA
+156 AGDPSVAEAHRAELA
-171 ELRVRFQQQLLAW
+171 DLRVRFQQQLLAW

-199 TLDGIAA
+199 TLDAIAA

-256 GEDALLNGDADELAR
+256 GEEVLLTGESDDLAR
-271 KLLYYVAQAKPGSE
+271 KLLYYVAQAKTGSD
-285 RLEELRQTYRL
+285 RIEELRQTYRL
-296 DGLLPQAAEVE
+296 DGLLPRASELE

-325 VAIKED
+325 AAIKED

-352 LGPQADVLD
+352 LGPQAEVLD

-390 TGARDPDEESLLD
+390 AGQREPDEESLLD

-425 GEEQVVSDL
+425 GEGETQVSDS

-447 LATLMREA
+447 LSTLMREA
-455 TGNTSKVKD
+455 TTNTSKVKD
-464 AIVAFVESSWDHAQ
+464 AIVGFVESSWDHAQ
-478 LDGTP
+478 LEGAP
-483 ELMAE
+483 ELMGE

-494 MLGAPRPGEL
+494 MLGASRPADL

-566 GYWPLPTA
+566 GYWPVPVVEAPESLGDAALEAIDTA
-574 EEDVAEPL
+574 
-582 GEAAIERIESEAI
+582 AI

-609 TVSTFAESFD
+609 AVSSFADTFD
-619 LVDEPPTEAEIAAAA
+619 LLDEPPTEAEIQAAQTHVSES
-634 AVAAPEA
+634 VAHN
-641 TAPEATSP
+641 
-649 VAAAAEPAAAAGEE
+649 VAAAATGEE
-663 DWVEIEEEIEQEVG
+663 DWVEIEEEVEQEVG
-677 GAGHAEFAGF
+677 GSGNAEFAGF

-710 NNLRAAQ
+710 GNLLAAQ
-717 SAWLA
+717 EAWLKD
-722 NPERS
+722 PERI
-727 ESLVPIRRSFHTLK
+727 EALVPIRRSFHTLK

-751 LGEFAWKVENTL
+751 LGEFAWKVENML
-763 NRVLDKSIE
+763 NRVLDHTIT
-772 PHPGVQA
+772 PHDGVQA
-779 LVRHAIDALPQLKAA
+779 LIGHAVEALPQLKSA

-811 ADRLAMGDMAFVED
+811 ADRLAMGDSAFVED
-825 VAKSSVQKVRTKVK
+825 VAKSSVHTVRTKVK
-839 RRVPRDTVAA
+839 RRVPRDTIAA
-849 VPTAAFASYG
+849 VPTAAFAGYG
-859 QTPAEPVEA
+859 HAPSEPVEA
-868 APSEPVYVAPP
+868 APMDPPYVAPP

-899 TIIRANLA
+899 HVIRANLA
-907 RAGDGELFVDD
+907 LAGDGELPVDD
-918 ALLRAVHTLHGAI
+918 GLLRAVHTLHGAI

-955 SGLPLRV
+955 SGIPLRPA
-962 EGVDA
+962 GVDA
-967 LTDTADLVDHVM
+967 LTDAADLVDHVM
-979 DQFDTPDP
+979 EQFDAPDP
-987 RVPDVAALAAHII
+987 RVPDVSVLAAQII
-1000 AMRDEQPEAT
+1000 ALRDEQPEAT
-1010 VAHILYEPDPL
+1010 VAHILYEPDPQ
-1021 PLDETPLD
+1021 PLEDEV
-1029 AASATPVVAD
+1029 AAEASVVHDEEAPAVHGEAPVAFTEAGTVEAYETVEAPEP
-1039 IDNIEDVVPHVANV
+1039 IEDIHAHHELPSF
-1053 VDDVPPPVVDE
+1053 DE
-1064 VLPEDDVA
+1064 VLATQEN
-1072 SVSSLDTETLAD
+1072 
-1084 DSVEEDAA
+1084 
-1092 APGDLEAELEAMLAR
+1092 LEAELEAMLAD
-1107 ELAELEAAAPPA
+1107 ELAARESADAGHTQPAAPVDA
-1119 VETQADVVADV
+1119 L
-1130 EPESETS
+1130 
-1137 EEQERTLAELQAE
+1137 EEN
-1150 IDAETDSQAIP
+1150 DAIP
-1161 GIELA
+1161 AIELT
-1166 PVEPIDSTDD
+1166 PIDTTADTAD

-1181 LASFERFQVEKP
+1181 LASLESFQIDKP
-1193 EGVVEPIAKYDVDEA
+1193 EGEVKPILKYDAEED
-1208 AAWRALVEG
+1208 AAWRSLIGNLAD
-1217 FDAAAMPP
+1217 DAAT
-1225 AGPLVEAAPEA
+1225 ET
-1236 DAEAEADVDALPQP
+1236 LPQP
-1250 MSHDGDVLHTDD
+1250 MSHDGDVLHT
-1262 GLVEPRVEDSLVG
+1262 L
-1275 EVVSADDEVID
+1275 DDEETID
-1286 ETPSEEDSFVDPDP
+1286 ETASEEEGFLADEAF
-1300 LASASSDAAEES
+1300 ASAEH
-1312 APTEPVF
+1312 TELT
-1319 EPVADE
+1319 ELADIDE
-1325 TPVDQAEAQEV
+1325 TVGT
-1336 APYAAD
+1336 AAD
-1342 MAESEASFELAEP
+1342 LDEP
-1355 EEAAEPRAVAEPDE
+1355 SDE
-1369 VAEPEDVAQP
+1369 HVV
-1379 EDVAEPAVAEPVLI
+1379 I

-1403 PVHTPVDEPAPALV
+1403 PVHTPVEQPVVAMV

-1446 GALAAWRIEPQVAEH
+1446 GALAAWRIEPQMAEH
-1461 VTSLQRDLHTLK
+1461 VTALQRDLHTLK

-1479 GLAPVGDFAHA
+1479 GLAVVGDLAHA

-1496 AVATGQRESDRASIE
+1496 AVAGGQRDSDRPSIE
-1511 AMEVG
+1511 ATEVG
-1516 FDRLHGMIQSIAQN
+1516 FDRLHGMIQSIALG
-1530 RAIALSDA
+1530 RAITLNDA

-1559 AYREEREAAE
+1559 SYREEREAAIITVE
-1569 YIPAT
+1569 PAPIPGF
-1574 EPLPEP
+1574 EPLGDVET
-1580 EVIPVLD
+1580 IPVLD
-1587 HELPDLLPEF
+1587 RDLPELLPEF
-1597 EEEELQRASQEQI
+1597 EEEELQRSSQEQI

-1672 RYHQEHRD
+1672 RYHQEHRE
-1680 TGSATFDP
+1680 TGATNFDP

-1761 LRQAAN
+1761 LRQAAG

-1803 VAHGIETPDTR
+1803 VAHGIETPDAR
-1814 EANGKHP
+1814 EATGKNP
-1821 EGTVRIQVAREATE
+1821 EGTVRIQVSREATE

-1861 LRPDAR
+1861 LRPEAR

-1872 ILQLTQVPGFSTAEK
+1872 IFQLTQVPGFSTAEK

-1909 GTLAIESEKGSGT
+1909 GTLGIESQKGVGT

-1952 SVNGVARVEPNELAH
+1952 SVHGVARVAPNELAH
-1967 RMADEQPAFDYLGE
+1967 RMADENPSFDYLGDDYT
-1981 EFAIHDLPQLL
+1981 IHDLPQLL
-1992 GVHIVASPDEGDI
+1992 GVHVISSPEEGDV

-2063 PLVRHGM
+2063 PMVRHGV

-2076 AEAAIP
+2076 AEAAVP
-2082 HAPRAQDEIRVKPLV
+2082 HAPRVQDEVRVKPLV

-2127 IDALEKLNERVPDL
+2127 VDALEKLNERVPDL

-2193 YIGKPYQENDLV
+2193 YIGKPYQENDLIV
-2205 IQIND
+2205 QIND
-2210 VLGVHHG
+2210 VLGVTHG

>member
-1 MRLQDHTDFTT
+1 
-12 LHWVKAELDDA
+12 
-23 LSKARQALESYVEDS
+23 
-38 RDAYVMHTCAADLH
+38 
-52 QVHGTLR
+52 
-59 MVELYGAA
+59 
-67 MVVGEMEQLVAA
+67 
-79 LIDDRVAHRDD
+79 
-90 AYAALMRGMMQMPD
+90 
-104 YLERLQSGH
+104 
-113 RDVPI
+113 VPI

-127 RSSRGEQSLHESAL
+127 RASRGEQSLHESAL
-141 FTPNLDTMLPAIAPG
+141 FTPNLDTMLPIGAPG
-156 ANDPAAAESHRAEIA
+156 ASDPAIAEAHRAELA

-241 LIGRVDRSIRELVEG
+241 LIGRVDRSIRELVDG
-256 GEDALLNGDADELAR
+256 GEEVLLTGESDDLAR
-271 KLLYYVAQAKPGSE
+271 KLLYYVAQAKPGSD
-285 RLEELRQTYRL
+285 RIDELRQTYRL

-325 VAIKED
+325 AAIKED

-352 LGPQADVLD
+352 LGPQAEVLD

-390 TGARDPDEESLLD
+390 TGQRAPDEESLLD

-425 GEEQVVSDL
+425 GEAETHVSDS

-447 LATLMREA
+447 LSTLMREA
-455 TGNTSKVKD
+455 TANTSKVKD
-464 AIVAFVESSWDHAQ
+464 AIVGFVESSWDHAQ

-483 ELMAE
+483 ELMGE

-494 MLGAPRPGEL
+494 MLGAPRPAEL

-566 GYWPLPTA
+566 GYWPVPV
-574 EEDVAEPL
+574 EETPASL
-582 GEAAIERIESEAI
+582 GDAALEDIESAAI

-602 TSVDAGE
+602 TSVDEGE
-609 TVSTFAESFD
+609 AVSSFAETFD
-619 LVDEPPTEAEIAAAA
+619 LLDEPPTEAEIEAAHGHASE
-634 AVAAPEA
+634 VA
-641 TAPEATSP
+641 P
-649 VAAAAEPAAAAGEE
+649 VAAAPVEATGEE
-663 DWVEIEEEIEQEVG
+663 DWVEIEEEVEQEVG
-677 GAGHAEFAGF
+677 GSGNAEFAGF
-687 QITVDGIDDE
+687 QITVNGIDDE

-717 SAWLA
+717 AAWLVD
-722 NPERS
+722 PERIDA
-727 ESLVPIRRSFHTLK
+727 LVPIRRSFHTLK

-751 LGEFAWKVENTL
+751 LGEFAWKVENML
-763 NRVLDKSIE
+763 NRVLDHTIT
-772 PHPGVQA
+772 PHEGVQA
-779 LVRHAIDALPQLKAA
+779 LVRHAVDALPQLKAA

-811 ADRLAMGDMAFVED
+811 ADRLAMGDSAFVED
-825 VAKSSVQKVRTKVK
+825 VAKSSVHLVRTKVK
-839 RRVPRDTVAA
+839 RRVPRDTIAA
-849 VPTAAFASYG
+849 VPVAGFASYG
-859 QTPAEPVEA
+859 QAPVEPVEPVEQ
-868 APSEPVYVAPP
+868 APVEAPYIAPP

-899 TIIRANLA
+899 HVIRANLA
-907 RAGDGELFVDD
+907 LAGDGELPVDD
-918 ALLRAVHTLHGAI
+918 GLLRAVHTLHGAI

-955 SGLPLRV
+955 SGVPLRPA
-962 EGVDA
+962 GVDA
-967 LTDTADLVDHVM
+967 LTDAADLVDHVM
-979 DQFDTPDP
+979 DQFDAPDP
-987 RVPDVAALAAHII
+987 RVPDVSALAAQII
-1000 AMRDEQPEAT
+1000 ALRDEQPEAT
-1010 VAHILYEPDPL
+1010 VAHILYEPDPQ
-1021 PLDETPLD
+1021 PLEDETV
-1029 AASATPVVAD
+1029 AEASVVHDEPATVEAVPVSDELPTFDEPVVAD
-1039 IDNIEDVVPHVANV
+1039 EPAALDE
-1053 VDDVPPPVVDE
+1053 PVVADE
-1064 VLPEDDVA
+1064 AFNLADTTFNEAELEAFLNGAEPVAEDDA
-1072 SVSSLDTETLAD
+1072 ETQAE
-1084 DSVEEDAA
+1084 SVEAPYGDEPDAEDLLAA
-1092 APGDLEAELEAMLAR
+1092 QAPEEAPVHDDLVPADATPESLEAELEAMLSG
-1107 ELAELEAAAPPA
+1107 ELAEREAAAA
-1119 VETQADVVADV
+1119 VVADATPVQEAVEEPTPV
-1130 EPESETS
+1130 EPVVE
-1137 EEQERTLAELQAE
+1137 AEAE
-1150 IDAETDSQAIP
+1150 AEAHGIP

-1166 PVEPIDSTDD
+1166 PIETADDSADF
-1176 LTAEL
+1176 TAEL
-1181 LASFERFQVEKP
+1181 LASFEGFQIDKP
-1193 EGVVEPIAKYDVDEA
+1193 EVKPILKYDADED
-1208 AAWRALVEG
+1208 AAWRSLLGDLADE
-1217 FDAAAMPP
+1217 ASP
-1225 AGPLVEAAPEA
+1225 AVEAIPTIDASAP
-1236 DAEAEADVDALPQP
+1236 AEEGLPQP
-1250 MSHDGDVLHTDD
+1250 MTHDGDVLHTDD
-1262 GLVEPRVEDSLVG
+1262 G
-1275 EVVSADDEVID
+1275 VI
-1286 ETPSEEDSFVDPDP
+1286 
-1300 LASASSDAAEES
+1300 
-1312 APTEPVF
+1312 
-1319 EPVADE
+1319 EPVASVEDPIDE
-1325 TPVDQAEAQEV
+1325 IV
-1336 APYAAD
+1336 
-1342 MAESEASFELAEP
+1342 SEEEPEHTELSELAG
-1355 EEAAEPRAVAEPDE
+1355 AIDSL
-1369 VAEPEDVAQP
+1369 D
-1379 EDVAEPAVAEPVLI
+1379 EPVVDDEPVVADEPVVI
-1393 EDQSHEPVAA
+1393 EDQSHEPVAE
-1403 PVHTPVDEPAPALV
+1403 PVHTPADAPVVVAPLV

-1446 GALAAWRIEPQVAEH
+1446 AALAAWRIEPQTSEH
-1461 VTSLQRDLHTLK
+1461 VTALQRDLHTLK

-1479 GLAPVGDFAHA
+1479 GLAVVGDLAHA

-1496 AVATGQRESDRASIE
+1496 AVAGGQRESDRPAIE
-1511 AMEVG
+1511 ATEVG
-1516 FDRLHGMIQSIAQN
+1516 FDRLHGMIQSIAQG
-1530 RAIALSDA
+1530 RAIALHDA

-1559 AYREEREAAE
+1559 SYREEREAAVMVDAGTV
-1569 YIPAT
+1569 PTHDHA
-1574 EPLPEP
+1574 PEP
-1580 EVIPVLD
+1580 EAIPVLD
-1587 HELPDLLPEF
+1587 RDLPDLLPEF
-1597 EEEELQRASQEQI
+1597 EEEELQRSSQEQI

-1672 RYHQEHRD
+1672 RYHQEHRE
-1680 TGSATFDP
+1680 TGATNFDP

-1761 LRQAAN
+1761 LRQAAG

-1803 VAHGIETPDTR
+1803 VAHGIEAPDTR
-1814 EANGKHP
+1814 EASGKNP

-1846 MDRDAIRAKAIERGL
+1846 MDRDAIRTKAIERGL

-1872 ILQLTQVPGFSTAEK
+1872 IFQLTQVPGFSTAEK

-1909 GTLAIESEKGSGT
+1909 GTLGIESQKGLGT

-1952 SVNGVARVEPNELAH
+1952 SVHGVARVAPNELAH
-1967 RMADEQPAFDYLGE
+1967 RMADANPAFDYLGDDY
-1981 EFAIHDLPQLL
+1981 AIHDLPQLL
-1992 GVHIVASPDEGDI
+1992 GVHVVGSPEEGDV

-2063 PLVRHGM
+2063 PLVRHGV

-2076 AEAAIP
+2076 AESEIP
-2082 HAPRAQDEIRVKPLV
+2082 HAPRAQDEVRVKPLV

-2127 IDALEKLNERVPDL
+2127 VDALEKLNERVPDL

-2193 YIGKPYQENDLV
+2193 YIGKPYQENDLIV
-2205 IQIND
+2205 QIND
-2210 VLGVHHG
+2210 VLGVTHG

>member
-1 MRLQDHTDFTT
+1 
-12 LHWVKAELDDA
+12 
-23 LSKARQALESYVEDS
+23 
-38 RDAYVMHTCAADLH
+38 
-52 QVHGTLR
+52 
-59 MVELYGAA
+59 
-67 MVVGEMEQLVAA
+67 
-79 LIDDRVAHRDD
+79 
-90 AYAALMRGMMQMPD
+90 
-104 YLERLQSGH
+104 
-113 RDVPI
+113 
-118 VLLPLLNDL
+118 
-127 RSSRGEQSLHESAL
+127 
-141 FTPNLDTMLPAIAPG
+141 
-156 ANDPAAAESHRAEIA
+156 RA
-171 ELRVRFQQQLLAW
+171 
-184 FRGQGNERQLLGMRA
+184 
-199 TLDGIAA
+199 
-206 RCYTIAGRR
+206 
-215 LWWIAAGVLEG
+215 
-226 LERGV
+226 
-231 LRAHEKDVRQ
+231 
-241 LIGRVDRSIRELVEG
+241 
-256 GEDALLNGDADELAR
+256 
-271 KLLYYVAQAKPGSE
+271 
-285 RLEELRQTYRL
+285 
-296 DGLLPQAAEVE
+296 
-307 HARGSMSGHN
+307 
-317 RALLDTVS
+317 
-325 VAIKED
+325 
-331 LLRVKESLDLFLR
+331 
-344 RPDGDPAQ
+344 
-352 LGPQADVLD
+352 
-361 RVGDTLG
+361 
-368 MLALGVPRRVVGEQ
+368 
-382 RRILGEIA
+382 
-390 TGARDPDEESLLD
+390 
-403 VAGALLYVEASLD
+403 
-416 DHIERLGAE
+416 
-425 GEEQVVSDL
+425 
-434 GPSPLPR
+434 
-441 SEARHI
+441 
-447 LATLMREA
+447 
-455 TGNTSKVKD
+455 
-464 AIVAFVESSWDHAQ
+464 
-478 LDGTP
+478 
-483 ELMAE
+483 
-488 IGGAMR
+488 
-494 MLGAPRPGEL
+494 
-504 ADGIGLFIH
+504 
-513 RELLGDRRVPNG
+513 
-525 AQMDRLADALAAL
+525 
-538 EYYLEAAREHRGGLE
+538 
-553 HILDVTQQ
+553 
-561 SLAEL
+561 
-566 GYWPLPTA
+566 
-574 EEDVAEPL
+574 
-582 GEAAIERIESEAI
+582 
-595 EHIAVPS
+595 
-602 TSVDAGE
+602 
-609 TVSTFAESFD
+609 
-619 LVDEPPTEAEIAAAA
+619 
-634 AVAAPEA
+634 
-641 TAPEATSP
+641 
-649 VAAAAEPAAAAGEE
+649 
-663 DWVEIEEEIEQEVG
+663 
-677 GAGHAEFAGF
+677 
-687 QITVDGIDDE
+687 
-697 IREIFLEETEEEI
+697 
-710 NNLRAAQ
+710 
-717 SAWLA
+717 
-722 NPERS
+722 
-727 ESLVPIRRSFHTLK
+727 
-741 GSGRLVGARL
+741 
-751 LGEFAWKVENTL
+751 
-763 NRVLDKSIE
+763 
-772 PHPGVQA
+772 
-779 LVRHAIDALPQLKAA
+779 
-794 LEGESTPGAP
+794 
-804 IAAIMET
+804 
-811 ADRLAMGDMAFVED
+811 
-825 VAKSSVQKVRTKVK
+825 
-839 RRVPRDTVAA
+839 
-849 VPTAAFASYG
+849 
-859 QTPAEPVEA
+859 
-868 APSEPVYVAPP
+868 
-879 LPPVDAVLL
+879 
-888 DILRTEVAQYL
+888 
-899 TIIRANLA
+899 
-907 RAGDGELFVDD
+907 
-918 ALLRAVHTLHGAI
+918 
-931 GMVDIPVLI
+931 
-940 QVLAPLEGLIKRVRA
+940 
-955 SGLPLRV
+955 

-1010 VAHILYEPDPL
+1010 VAHILYEPDPE
-1021 PLDETPLD
+1021 PLDEVPADATPAD
-1029 AASATPVVAD
+1029 ADASVETTPVDDEAPVEATPADEDASVEATPVDDDASVEAT
-1039 IDNIEDVVPHVANV
+1039 P
-1053 VDDVPPPVVDE
+1053 VDDD
-1064 VLPEDDVA
+1064 A
-1072 SVSSLDTETLAD
+1072 SVGANPVDDDASVGANPVGDGAGDRLTFAPDLVPDEPTIAPEAPEAVAADTAEAGTGSRA
-1084 DSVEEDAA
+1084 
-1092 APGDLEAELEAMLAR
+1092 DLEAELEAMLAG
-1107 ELAELEAAAPPA
+1107 ELAALEAAGPTTPA
-1119 VETQADVVADV
+1119 VHA
-1130 EPESETS
+1130 EPENTGPTFETPSE
-1137 EEQERTLAELQAE
+1137 ADIQAE
-1150 IDAETDSQAIP
+1150 IDAETDAAGTASASADDEIP

-1166 PVEPIDSTDD
+1166 PIEPIDSTDD

-1181 LASFERFQVEKP
+1181 LASFETFQIDKP
-1193 EGVVEPIAKYDVDEA
+1193 EGPVEPIARYDVDEA
-1208 AAWRALVEG
+1208 AAWRTLVEG
-1217 FDAAAMPP
+1217 FDATHAAVV
-1225 AGPLVEAAPEA
+1225 GSAAPTPVEEG
-1236 DAEAEADVDALPQP
+1236 AEALPQP
-1250 MSHDGDVLHTDD
+1250 MSHDGEVLHTED
-1262 GLVEPRVEDSLVG
+1262 GLVEPRVDEAASL
-1275 EVVSADDEVID
+1275 DDEVID
-1286 ETPSEEDSFVDPDP
+1286 ETPSDEDTYVDANVDA
-1300 LASASSDAAEES
+1300 LAGDGSPTGL
-1312 APTEPVF
+1312 APTEPAFEAVAEATDEPVADHVPDDVADDLADHVPDTEAPARDEAIEAEAF
-1319 EPVADE
+1319 HLDGPVEPEAPAVDDVIDSAEPAFGEVMETAEPVADE
-1325 TPVDQAEAQEV
+1325 DDKPVV
-1336 APYAAD
+1336 
-1342 MAESEASFELAEP
+1342 
-1355 EEAAEPRAVAEPDE
+1355 
-1369 VAEPEDVAQP
+1369 
-1379 EDVAEPAVAEPVLI
+1379 I
-1393 EDQSHEPVAA
+1393 EDQSHEPVAR

-1446 GALAAWRIEPQVAEH
+1446 AALASWRVEPQMGEH
-1461 VTSLQRDLHTLK
+1461 VISLQRDLHTLK

-1496 AVATGQRESDRASIE
+1496 AVANGQRDSDRASVE

-1516 FDRLHGMIQSIAQN
+1516 FDRLHGMIQNIAHN
-1530 RAIALSDA
+1530 RPIAIDEA

-1546 AGAPIAPDTLTAE
+1546 AGAPIEPDTLTAE

-1587 HELPDLLPEF
+1587 RDLPDLLPEF

-1661 LEIETEAQIIA
+1661 LEIETETQIIA

-1680 TGSATFDP
+1680 NAAATFDP

-1803 VAHGIETPDTR
+1803 VAHGIESPEAR
-1814 EANGKHP
+1814 EASGKHP

-1909 GTLAIESEKGSGT
+1909 GTLGIESEKGSGT
-1922 TFVMRLPFT
+1922 TFTMRLPFT

-2063 PLVRHGM
+2063 PLVRHGV

-2076 AEAAIP
+2076 AEAAVP
-2082 HAPRAQDEIRVKPLV
+2082 HAPRAQDEVRVKPLV

-2185 AFDIGVDR
+2185 AFDIGVER
-2193 YIGKPYQENDLV
+2193 YIGKPYQENDLIV
-2205 IQIND
+2205 QIND

>member
-1 MRLQDHTDFTT
+1 VRLQDHTDFTT

-79 LIDDRVAHRDD
+79 LIDDRVAQRDE

-127 RSSRGEQSLHESAL
+127 RASRGEQSLHESAL
-141 FTPNLDTMLPAIAPG
+141 FTPNLDTMLPATAPG
-156 ANDPAAAESHRAEIA
+156 ASDPATAEAQRGELA

-241 LIGRVDRSIRELVEG
+241 LVGRVDRCIRELVEG
-256 GEDALLNGDADELAR
+256 GEDALLAGDADELAR

-285 RLEELRQTYRL
+285 RIEELRQTYRL
-296 DGLLPQAAEVE
+296 EGLLPQASEVE

-325 VAIKED
+325 AAIKDD

-352 LGPQADVLD
+352 LGQQTEVLD

-390 TGARDPDEESLLD
+390 TGARAPDEESLLD

-416 DHIERLGAE
+416 DHIERLGAD
-425 GEEQVVSDL
+425 GEAPAPGDL

-447 LATLMREA
+447 LSTLMREA
-455 TGNTSKVKD
+455 TANTSKVKD
-464 AIVAFVESSWDHAQ
+464 AIVGFVESSWDHEQ
-478 LDGTP
+478 LVGAP
-483 ELMAE
+483 EQMAE

-494 MLGAPRPGEL
+494 MLGATRPAEL

-566 GYWPLPTA
+566 GYWPVPGEA
-574 EEDVAEPL
+574 DDEEPAL
-582 GEAAIERIESEAI
+582 GEIALDDIEAAAI
-595 EHIAVPS
+595 EHIAVPE
-602 TSVDAGE
+602 TSADPGD
-609 TVSTFAESFD
+609 TVASFADSFD
-619 LVDEPPTEAEIAAAA
+619 LVDEPPADADADED
-634 AVAAPEA
+634 VAAPPAPVVAEA
-641 TAPEATSP
+641 PAPTAPAPED
-649 VAAAAEPAAAAGEE
+649 
-663 DWVEIEEEIEQEVG
+663 DWVEIEEEVEQEVG
-677 GAGHAEFAGF
+677 GLGMAEFAGF

-710 NNLRAAQ
+710 GNLR
-717 SAWLA
+717 SALGHWLA
-722 NPERS
+722 DPERGDA
-727 ESLVPIRRSFHTLK
+727 LVPIRRSFHTLK

-751 LGEFAWKVENTL
+751 LGEFSWKVENML
-763 NRVLDKSIE
+763 NRVLDGTVASHE
-772 PHPGVQA
+772 GVQA
-779 LVRHAIDALPQLKAA
+779 LVRHAVDALPQLKAA
-794 LEGESTPGAP
+794 LEGDATPAAP

-825 VAKSSVQKVRTKVK
+825 VARNSIHRVRSKVK
-839 RRVPRDTVAA
+839 RRVPRDTIAA
-849 VPTAAFASYG
+849 VPTAGFAAYG
-859 QTPAEPVEA
+859 QPAAEAPEAEPSLPDVA
-868 APSEPVYVAPP
+868 AAEPPVVADAGEPVYVAPP

-888 DILRTEVAQYL
+888 DILRAEVSQYL
-899 TIIRANLA
+899 TVIRANLA
-907 RAGDGELFVDD
+907 RAGDGELPVDD
-918 ALLRAVHTLHGAI
+918 GLLRAVHTLHGAI

-955 SGLPLRV
+955 TGLPLRRD
-962 EGVDA
+962 GVAA
-967 LTDTADLVDHVM
+967 LTDAADLVDHVM
-979 DQFDTPDP
+979 DQFDAPDP
-987 RVPDVAALAAHII
+987 RVPDVAALAARI
-1000 AMRDEQPEAT
+1000 AALRDEQPEAT

-1021 PLDETPLD
+1021 PLD
-1029 AASATPVVAD
+1029 
-1039 IDNIEDVVPHVANV
+1039 
-1053 VDDVPPPVVDE
+1053 DE
-1064 VLPEDDVA
+1064 
-1072 SVSSLDTETLAD
+1072 LAD
-1084 DSVEEDAA
+1084 E
-1092 APGDLEAELEAMLAR
+1092 GEL
-1107 ELAELEAAAPPA
+1107 PPI
-1119 VETQADVVADV
+1119 
-1130 EPESETS
+1130 
-1137 EEQERTLAELQAE
+1137 EQ
-1150 IDAETDSQAIP
+1150 
-1161 GIELA
+1161 A
-1166 PVEPIDSTDD
+1166 PVEPIASTDE
-1176 LTAEL
+1176 LTSGL
-1181 LASFERFQVEKP
+1181 LASLEDVEPAKP
-1193 EGVVEPIAKYDVDEA
+1193 EGEVRPILEYDAEED
-1208 AAWRALVEG
+1208 AAWRSLLGE
-1217 FDAAAMPP
+1217 
-1225 AGPLVEAAPEA
+1225 LEAASVTAPA
-1236 DAEAEADVDALPQP
+1236 DTAPSDEPLPQP
-1250 MSHDGDVLHTDD
+1250 MSHDGEVLHVDD
-1262 GLVEPRVEDSLVG
+1262 GFVE
-1275 EVVSADDEVID
+1275 AID
-1286 ETPSEEDSFVDPDP
+1286 AGLAANDAPEPDFTAP
-1300 LASASSDAAEES
+1300 AEEPE
-1312 APTEPVF
+1312 PTE
-1319 EPVADE
+1319 EPAGE
-1325 TPVDQAEAQEV
+1325 PTAEA
-1336 APYAAD
+1336 
-1342 MAESEASFELAEP
+1342 
-1355 EEAAEPRAVAEPDE
+1355 
-1369 VAEPEDVAQP
+1369 
-1379 EDVAEPAVAEPVLI
+1379 PVVI
-1393 EDQSHEPVAA
+1393 EDQSAEPLAP
-1403 PVHTPVDEPAPALV
+1403 PVHTPVETPAPALV

-1446 GALAAWRIEPQVAEH
+1446 AALAAWRAEPEQPEH
-1461 VTSLQRDLHTLK
+1461 VAALQRDLHTLK

-1479 GLAPVGDFAHA
+1479 GISAVGDLSHA

-1496 AVATGQRESDRASIE
+1496 AVAGGQRESDRPAIE
-1511 AMEVG
+1511 ATEAG
-1516 FDRLHGMIQSIAQN
+1516 FDRLHGMVQSIALGKP
-1530 RAIALSDA
+1530 ITLTEA

-1546 AGAPIAPDTLTAE
+1546 AGSPIAPDTLTAE
-1559 AYREEREAAE
+1559 AYREEREAAIIE
-1569 YIPAT
+1569 HAPVF

-1580 EVIPVLD
+1580 EPQP
-1587 HELPDLLPEF
+1587 EPLPERDLPALLPEF

-1629 YRSRLEQQTASFRS
+1629 YRSRLEQQTASFRAA
-1643 TLTEHEQTVS
+1643 LTEHEQTVS

-1680 TGSATFDP
+1680 TGMSNFDP

-1761 LRQAAN
+1761 LRQAAS

-1803 VAHGIETPDTR
+1803 VAHGIEAPEVR
-1814 EANGKHP
+1814 EAAGKNP

-1835 VVVRLSDDGAG
+1835 IVVRLSDDGAG

-1872 ILQLTQVPGFSTAEK
+1872 IFQLTQVPGFSTAEK

-1909 GTLAIESEKGSGT
+1909 GTLGIESQKGVGT

-1952 SVNGVARVEPNELAH
+1952 SVHGVARMAPNELAH
-1967 RMADEQPAFDYLGE
+1967 RMADADPAFDYLGE
-1981 EFAIHDLPQLL
+1981 EYGIHDLPQLL
-1992 GVHIVASPDEGDI
+1992 GLHVVSSPDEGDI

-2063 PLVRHGM
+2063 PLVRHGV
-2070 ARRAFE
+2070 ARRAYE
-2076 AEAAIP
+2076 AEAQVP
-2082 HAPRAQDEIRVKPLV
+2082 HAPRAQDEVRVKPLV

-2127 IDALEKLNERVPDL
+2127 VDALEKLNERVPDL

-2193 YIGKPYQENDLV
+2193 YIGKPYQENDLIV
-2205 IQIND
+2205 QIND
-2210 VLGVHHG
+2210 VLGAHHG

>member
-1 MRLQDHTDFTT
+1 M
-12 LHWVKAELDDA
+12 HWVKAELDDA

-79 LIDDRVAHRDD
+79 LIDDRVAQRDD

-127 RSSRGEQSLHESAL
+127 RASRGEQSLHESAL
-141 FTPNLDTMLPAIAPG
+141 FTPNLDTMLPATAPG
-156 ANDPAAAESHRAEIA
+156 ANDPAAAEAQRGELA
-171 ELRVRFQQQLLAW
+171 ELRVRFQQQLLSW

-199 TLDGIAA
+199 TLDSIAA

-231 LRAHEKDVRQ
+231 LRAHDKDVRQ
-241 LIGRVDRSIRELVEG
+241 LIGRVDRSIRELVDG
-256 GEDALLNGDADELAR
+256 GEEALLNGDADELAR

-285 RLEELRQTYRL
+285 RIEELRQTYRL
-296 DGLLPQAAEVE
+296 EGLLPQASEVE

-325 VAIKED
+325 AAIKDD

-352 LGPQADVLD
+352 LGQQTEVLD

-390 TGARDPDEESLLD
+390 TGTRAPDEESLLD

-416 DHIERLGAE
+416 DHIERLGAD
-425 GEEQVVSDL
+425 GEAPAPSDL

-447 LATLMREA
+447 LSTLMREA
-455 TGNTSKVKD
+455 TANTAKVKD
-464 AIVAFVESSWDHAQ
+464 AIVGFVESSWDHEQ
-478 LDGTP
+478 LAGAP
-483 ELMAE
+483 EQMAE

-494 MLGAPRPGEL
+494 MLGAGRPAEL

-525 AQMDRLADALAAL
+525 TQMDRLADALAAL

-566 GYWPLPTA
+566 GYWPVPVDA
-574 EEDVAEPL
+574 GEGEEAL
-582 GEAAIERIESEAI
+582 GDAALEDIEAAAI
-595 EHIAVPS
+595 EHIAVPATS
-602 TSVDAGE
+602 TDPGE
-609 TVSTFAESFD
+609 TVASFADSFD
-619 LVDEPPTEAEIAAAA
+619 LVDEAPAEEDAAIAAATS
-634 AVAAPEA
+634 APVVEEA
-641 TAPEATSP
+641 SASP
-649 VAAAAEPAAAAGEE
+649 AAED
-663 DWVEIEEEIEQEVG
+663 DWVEIEEEIEQDVG
-677 GAGHAEFAGF
+677 GAGMAEFAGF

-710 NNLRAAQ
+710 GNLRAALGH
-717 SAWLA
+717 WLA
-722 NPERS
+722 DPERGDA
-727 ESLVPIRRSFHTLK
+727 LVPIRRSFHTLK

-751 LGEFAWKVENTL
+751 LGEFSWKVENML
-763 NRVLDKSIE
+763 NRVLDGSIASHE
-772 PHPGVQA
+772 GVQA
-779 LVRHAIDALPQLKAA
+779 LVRHAVDALPQLKAA
-794 LEGESTPGAP
+794 LEGDATPAAP

-825 VAKSSVQKVRTKVK
+825 VARNSIHRVRSKVK
-839 RRVPRDTVAA
+839 RRVPRDTIAA
-849 VPTAAFASYG
+849 VPTAGFAAYG
-859 QTPAEPVEA
+859 QAPAETPEAPAAIESAPAEPAAPVEA
-868 APSEPVYVAPP
+868 AEPAYVAPP

-888 DILRTEVAQYL
+888 DILRAEVAQYL
-899 TIIRANLA
+899 TVIRANLA
-907 RAGDGELFVDD
+907 MTGDGELPVDD
-918 ALLRAVHTLHGAI
+918 GLLRAVHTLHGAI

-955 SGLPLRV
+955 TGLPLRR
-962 EGVDA
+962 EGVA
-967 LTDTADLVDHVM
+967 VLTEAADLVDHVM
-979 DQFDTPDP
+979 DQFDAPDP
-987 RVPDVAALAAHII
+987 RVPDVVGLAARIAAL
-1000 AMRDEQPEAT
+1000 RDEQPEAT
-1010 VAHILYEPDPL
+1010 VAHILYEPDPM
-1021 PLDETPLD
+1021 PLDDELALD
-1029 AASATPVVAD
+1029 AE
-1039 IDNIEDVVPHVANV
+1039 EDA
-1053 VDDVPPPVVDE
+1053 
-1064 VLPEDDVA
+1064 VA
-1072 SVSSLDTETLAD
+1072 SVPAFEDEQAYLPEQPVEASIPSLDEQLIAD
-1084 DSVEEDAA
+1084 
-1092 APGDLEAELEAMLAR
+1092 
-1107 ELAELEAAAPPA
+1107 ELAEEGDL
-1119 VETQADVVADV
+1119 
-1130 EPESETS
+1130 
-1137 EEQERTLAELQAE
+1137 
-1150 IDAETDSQAIP
+1150 P
-1161 GIELA
+1161 GIEQV
-1166 PVEPIDSTDD
+1166 PVEPIASSDEF
-1176 LTAEL
+1176 TAEL
-1181 LASFERFQVEKP
+1181 LASLEDFGIEKPEVEKP
-1193 EGVVEPIAKYDVDEA
+1193 EGDVRPILQYDAEED
-1208 AAWRALVEG
+1208 AAWRSLLGELEG
-1217 FDAAAMPP
+1217 AASP
-1225 AGPLVEAAPEA
+1225 AP
-1236 DAEAEADVDALPQP
+1236 AEDEALPQP
-1250 MSHDGDVLHTDD
+1250 MSRDGEVLHVDD
-1262 GLVEPRVEDSLVG
+1262 GLVDFASEDAG
-1275 EVVSADDEVID
+1275 NDDE
-1286 ETPSEEDSFVDPDP
+1286 S
-1300 LASASSDAAEES
+1300 ASAES
-1312 APTEPVF
+1312 V
-1319 EPVADE
+1319 
-1325 TPVDQAEAQEV
+1325 EV
-1336 APYAAD
+1336 
-1342 MAESEASFELAEP
+1342 
-1355 EEAAEPRAVAEPDE
+1355 AAEPVELSPEPIELSAESVEPPAASDE
-1369 VAEPEDVAQP
+1369 FLAASEP
-1379 EDVAEPAVAEPVLI
+1379 PALADEPVQI
-1393 EDQSHEPVAA
+1393 EDQSHEPVAP
-1403 PVHTPVDEPAPALV
+1403 PVHTPVEEPVPSLV

-1446 GALAAWRIEPQVAEH
+1446 AALAAWRAEPEQPEH
-1461 VTSLQRDLHTLK
+1461 VAALQRDLHTLK

-1479 GLAPVGDFAHA
+1479 GISAVGDLSHA

-1496 AVATGQRESDRASIE
+1496 AVAGGQRESDRPAIE
-1511 AMEVG
+1511 ATEVG
-1516 FDRLHGMIQSIAQN
+1516 FDRLHGMVQSIAMGKP
-1530 RAIALSDA
+1530 IALADA

-1546 AGAPIAPDTLTAE
+1546 AGSPIAPDTLTAE
-1559 AYREEREAAE
+1559 AYREEREAAIIE
-1569 YIPAT
+1569 HAPAPVF

-1580 EVIPVLD
+1580 EAEPVLERD
-1587 HELPDLLPEF
+1587 LPELLPEF

-1643 TLTEHEQTVS
+1643 ALTEHEQTVS

-1680 TGSATFDP
+1680 TGLSNFDP

-1761 LRQAAN
+1761 LRQAAS

-1803 VAHGIETPDTR
+1803 VAHGIETPDAR
-1814 EANGKHP
+1814 EAAGKNP

-1835 VVVRLSDDGAG
+1835 IVVRLSDDGGG

-1872 ILQLTQVPGFSTAEK
+1872 IFQLTQVPGFSTAEK

-1909 GTLAIESEKGSGT
+1909 GTLGIESQKGRGT

-1952 SVNGVARVEPNELAH
+1952 SVHGVARMAPNELAH
-1967 RMADEQPAFDYLGE
+1967 RMADANPAFDYLGE
-1981 EFAIHDLPQLL
+1981 EYGIHDLPQLL
-1992 GVHIVASPDEGDI
+1992 GVHVVSSPDEGDI

-2063 PLVRHGM
+2063 PLVRHGV

-2076 AEAAIP
+2076 AESQMP
-2082 HAPRAQDEIRVKPLV
+2082 HAPRAQDEVRVKPLV

-2127 IDALEKLNERVPDL
+2127 VDALEKLNERVPDL

-2158 QMKADERLAGVP
+2158 QMKAEERLAGVP

-2193 YIGKPYQENDLV
+2193 YIGKPYQENDLIV
-2205 IQIND
+2205 QIND

>member
-79 LIDDRVAHRDD
+79 LIDNRVAHRDE

-127 RSSRGEQSLHESAL
+127 RESRGEQSLHESAL
-141 FTPNLDTMLPAIAPG
+141 FTPNLDTMLPVGAPG
-156 ANDPAAAESHRAEIA
+156 ANDPGMAEAFRAELG

-184 FRGQGNERQLLGMRA
+184 FRGQGSERQLLGMRA
-199 TLDGIAA
+199 TLDSLAA

-241 LIGRVDRSIRELVEG
+241 LIGRVDRSIRELVDG
-256 GEDALLNGDADELAR
+256 GEEALLNGDSDELAR
-271 KLLYYVAQAKPGSE
+271 KLLYYVAQAKPGSD
-285 RLEELRQTYRL
+285 RIEELRQTYRL
-296 DGLLPQAAEVE
+296 EGLLPQAAELE

-325 VAIKED
+325 AAIKDD
-331 LLRVKESLDLFLR
+331 LLRVKEALDLFLR

-352 LGPQADVLD
+352 LGLQTEVLD

-390 TGARDPDEESLLD
+390 TGAREPDEESLLD

-425 GEEQVVSDL
+425 GDQTSPSGDL

-447 LATLMREA
+447 LSTLMREA
-455 TGNTSKVKD
+455 TANTSKVKD
-464 AIVAFVESSWDHAQ
+464 AIVGFVESSWDHDQ
-478 LDGTP
+478 LAGTP

-494 MLGAPRPGEL
+494 MLGAARPAEL

-525 AQMDRLADALAAL
+525 VQMDRLADALAAL

-553 HILDVTQQ
+553 HILDVTQH

-566 GYWPLPTA
+566 GYWPIPTGD
-574 EEDVAEPL
+574 EDENEAL
-582 GEAAIERIESEAI
+582 GEATLEEIEAAAI

-609 TVSTFAESFD
+609 TVSSFADSFD
-619 LVDEPPTEAEIAAAA
+619 LIDEPPTDDELAAMAVEPVAQEA
-634 AVAAPEA
+634 
-641 TAPEATSP
+641 P
-649 VAAAAEPAAAAGEE
+649 VAASGEE
-663 DWVEIEEEIEQEVG
+663 DWVEIEEEVEQEVG
-677 GAGHAEFAGF
+677 GHGMAEFAGF

-710 NNLRAAQ
+710 ANLRAGLGH
-717 SAWLA
+717 WLTD
-722 NPERS
+722 PERS
-727 ESLVPIRRSFHTLK
+727 DAMVPIRRSFHTLK

-751 LGEFAWKVENTL
+751 LGEFAWKVENML
-763 NRVLDKSIE
+763 NRVLDGTIA
-772 PHPGVQA
+772 PHDGVQA
-779 LVRHAIDALPQLKAA
+779 LVRHAVDALPQLKAA
-794 LEGESTPGAP
+794 LEGDATPAAP

-811 ADRLAMGDMAFVED
+811 ADRLAMGDTAYVED
-825 VAKSSVQKVRTKVK
+825 VARSSIHRVRSKVK
-839 RRVPRDTVAA
+839 RRVPRDTIAA
-849 VPTAAFASYG
+849 VPTAGFAAYG
-859 QTPAEPVEA
+859 QTPVEA
-868 APSEPVYVAPP
+868 PASVEPASESATEPTYNAPP

-899 TIIRANLA
+899 NVIRANLA
-907 RAGDGELFVDD
+907 AAGDGELPVDD

-955 SGLPLRV
+955 TGLPLRV

-967 LTDTADLVDHVM
+967 LTDAADLVDHVM
-979 DQFDTPDP
+979 EQFDAPDP
-987 RVPDVAALAAHII
+987 RVPDVTALATKI
-1000 AMRDEQPEAT
+1000 ATLRDEQPEAT
-1010 VAHILYEPDPL
+1010 VAHILYEPDPQPLDDEAVADDLVAHHEVADEVTL
-1021 PLDETPLD
+1021 PVEARSETAESYLPEQVEEISSVPSLDETL
-1029 AASATPVVAD
+1029 
-1039 IDNIEDVVPHVANV
+1039 
-1053 VDDVPPPVVDE
+1053 
-1064 VLPEDDVA
+1064 
-1072 SVSSLDTETLAD
+1072 LAD
-1084 DSVEEDAA
+1084 DI
-1092 APGDLEAELEAMLAR
+1092 GLEAELEAMLAG
-1107 ELAELEAAAPPA
+1107 ELAERDA
-1119 VETQADVVADV
+1119 VNETPHVAD
-1130 EPESETS
+1130 EH
-1137 EEQERTLAELQAE
+1137 ELPA
-1150 IDAETDSQAIP
+1150 
-1161 GIELA
+1161 IELP
-1166 PVEPIDSTDD
+1166 PVEPAGSSDEF
-1176 LTAEL
+1176 TAEL
-1181 LASFERFQVEKP
+1181 LASLESFEIDKP
-1193 EGVVEPIAKYDVDEA
+1193 EGEVKPILAFDPEQEAEWRSLLSDIETADASDVQPTPVSVHTPVVE
-1208 AAWRALVEG
+1208 
-1217 FDAAAMPP
+1217 
-1225 AGPLVEAAPEA
+1225 
-1236 DAEAEADVDALPQP
+1236 DALPQP

-1262 GLVEPRVEDSLVG
+1262 GLVEPRIVE
-1275 EVVSADDEVID
+1275 EPID
-1286 ETPSEEDSFVDPDP
+1286 ETVSEEEGFI
-1300 LASASSDAAEES
+1300 
-1312 APTEPVF
+1312 
-1319 EPVADE
+1319 ADE
-1325 TPVDQAEAQEV
+1325 PIV
-1336 APYAAD
+1336 
-1342 MAESEASFELAEP
+1342 
-1355 EEAAEPRAVAEPDE
+1355 
-1369 VAEPEDVAQP
+1369 
-1379 EDVAEPAVAEPVLI
+1379 
-1393 EDQSHEPVAA
+1393 DQSHEPLAE
-1403 PVHTPVDEPAPALV
+1403 PVHTPVDEPVVALV

-1446 GALAAWRIEPQVAEH
+1446 AALASWRAEPEQPEH
-1461 VTSLQRDLHTLK
+1461 VTALQRDLHTLK

-1479 GLAPVGDFAHA
+1479 GMAAVGDLAHA

-1496 AVATGQRESDRASIE
+1496 AVAGGQRESDRPSIE
-1511 AMEVG
+1511 ATEAG
-1516 FDRLHGMIQSIAQN
+1516 FDRLHGMVQN
-1530 RAIALSDA
+1530 IALGKPIGLTDA

-1559 AYREEREAAE
+1559 AYREEREAAIVE
-1569 YIPAT
+1569 YAPVH
-1574 EPLPEP
+1574 EPVPEP
-1580 EVIPVLD
+1580 EQAPLLD
-1587 HELPDLLPEF
+1587 RDLPDLLPEF

-1643 TLTEHEQTVS
+1643 ALTEHEQTVS

-1680 TGSATFDP
+1680 TGVTNFDP

-1761 LRQAAN
+1761 LRQAAS

-1803 VAHGIETPDTR
+1803 VAHGIEAPEAR
-1814 EANGKHP
+1814 EAAGKNA
-1821 EGTVRIQVAREATE
+1821 EGTVRIQVSREATE

-1872 ILQLTQVPGFSTAEK
+1872 IFQLTQVPGFSTAEK

-1909 GTLAIESEKGSGT
+1909 GTLGIESQKGTGT

-1952 SVNGVARVEPNELAH
+1952 SVHGVARVAPNELAH
-1967 RMADEQPAFDYLGE
+1967 RMADESPSFEYVGEDYS
-1981 EFAIHDLPQLL
+1981 IHDLPQLL
-1992 GVHIVASPDEGDI
+1992 GVHVLSTPDEGDI

-2063 PLVRHGM
+2063 PLVRHGV

-2076 AEAAIP
+2076 AESLVP
-2082 HAPRAQDEIRVKPLV
+2082 HAPRAQDEVRVKPLV

-2127 IDALEKLNERVPDL
+2127 VDALEKLNERVPDL

-2193 YIGKPYQENDLV
+2193 YIGKPYQENDLIV
-2205 IQIND
+2205 QIND

>member
-1 MRLQDHTDFTT
+1 
-12 LHWVKAELDDA
+12 
-23 LSKARQALESYVEDS
+23 
-38 RDAYVMHTCAADLH
+38 
-52 QVHGTLR
+52 
-59 MVELYGAA
+59 
-67 MVVGEMEQLVAA
+67 
-79 LIDDRVAHRDD
+79 
-90 AYAALMRGMMQMPD
+90 
-104 YLERLQSGH
+104 
-113 RDVPI
+113 PI

-127 RSSRGEQSLHESAL
+127 RASRGEQSLDESAL
-141 FTPNLDTMLPAIAPG
+141 FTPNLDASLPLGVPG
-156 ANDPAAAESHRAEIA
+156 AADPAVAEAHRGELP
-171 ELRVRFQQQLLAW
+171 ELRARFQQQLLAW

-199 TLDGIAA
+199 TLDSIAA

-241 LIGRVDRSIRELVEG
+241 LIGRVDRSIRELVDG
-256 GEDALLNGDADELAR
+256 GEEAMLTGDSDELAR
-271 KLLYYVAQAKPGSE
+271 KLLYYVAQAKAGSE
-285 RLEELRQTYRL
+285 RIDELRQAYRL
-296 DGLLPQAAEVE
+296 DGLLPRAAEVE

-325 VAIKED
+325 AAIKED

-344 RPDGDPAQ
+344 RPDGDPGQ

-390 TGARDPDEESLLD
+390 SGTRAPDEESLLD

-425 GEEQVVSDL
+425 GETPISDS

-447 LATLMREA
+447 LTALMREA
-455 TGNTSKVKD
+455 TANTSKVKD
-464 AIVAFVESSWDHAQ
+464 AIVAFVESQWNHDQ
-478 LDGTP
+478 LAGTP

-494 MLGAPRPGEL
+494 MLGAPRPGDL

-525 AQMDRLADALAAL
+525 AQMDRLADAVAAL
-538 EYYLEAAREHRGGLE
+538 EYYLEAAREHRGGLD

-561 SLAEL
+561 SLSEL
-566 GYWPLPTA
+566 GYWPVPVD
-574 EEDVAEPL
+574 EE
-582 GEAAIERIESEAI
+582 GEALGSEALDQI
-595 EHIAVPS
+595 EAEAVEHIAVPAS
-602 TSVDAGE
+602 SEDAGE
-609 TVSTFAESFD
+609 AVSSFADTFD
-619 LVDEPPTEAEIAAAA
+619 LVDEPP
-634 AVAAPEA
+634 VAAEEPA
-641 TAPEATSP
+641 AP
-649 VAAAAEPAAAAGEE
+649 VAAETTAPDE

-677 GAGHAEFAGF
+677 GAAGVADFGGF

-697 IREIFLEETEEEI
+697 IREIFLEETQEEI
-710 NNLRAAQ
+710 DNLRKALA
-717 SAWLA
+717 AWLPD
-722 NPERS
+722 PERADA
-727 ESLVPIRRSFHTLK
+727 LIPIRRSFHTLK

-751 LGEFAWKVENTL
+751 LGEFAWKVENML
-763 NRVLDKSIE
+763 NRVLDGSIT
-772 PHPGVQA
+772 PHEGVQA
-779 LVRHAIDALPQLKAA
+779 LVGHAVEALPQLKAA
-794 LEGESTPGAP
+794 LEGDTHVTAP

-811 ADRLAMGDMAFVED
+811 ADRLAMGDMAFVEE
-825 VAKSSVQKVRTKVK
+825 VARNSVQKVRTKVK
-839 RRVPRDTVAA
+839 RRVLRDTIAA
-849 VPTAAFASYG
+849 VPTAAFAGYG
-859 QTPAEPVEA
+859 HAAPVEPEPVPAE
-868 APSEPVYVAPP
+868 EPIYVAPP

-899 TIIRANLA
+899 NVIRANLA
-907 RAGDGELFVDD
+907 RAGDGELPVDD
-918 ALLRAVHTLHGAI
+918 GLLRAVHTLHGAI

-955 SGLPLRV
+955 SGVPLRPA
-962 EGVDA
+962 GVDA
-967 LTDTADLVDHVM
+967 LTDAADLVDHVM
-979 DQFDTPDP
+979 ELFDTEDP
-987 RVPDVAALAAHII
+987 RVPDVSALAAQII
-1000 AMRDEQPEAT
+1000 ALRDEQPEAT

-1021 PLDETPLD
+1021 PLDDEQPAHHAQAVDAPVVEERVADEPEADEAVADEAYVDEPTVAAFDEPEVVTPAAEPLSALDEAELD
-1029 AASATPVVAD
+1029 AFINEDVRFDAEVREAEAHLASDAAGEAAHAHPAD
-1039 IDNIEDVVPHVANV
+1039 DVVP
-1053 VDDVPPPVVDE
+1053 
-1064 VLPEDDVA
+1064 
-1072 SVSSLDTETLAD
+1072 AD
-1084 DSVEEDAA
+1084 AGNDS
-1092 APGDLEAELEAMLAR
+1092 LEAELEAMLAG
-1107 ELAELEAAAPPA
+1107 ELADLDAVVTPA
-1119 VETQADVVADV
+1119 QADEPVAEPLV
-1130 EPESETS
+1130 EPTYASLDEADLQGTPDEPIA
-1137 EEQERTLAELQAE
+1137 LDAEL
-1150 IDAETDSQAIP
+1150 TP
-1161 GIELA
+1161 IELS
-1166 PVEPIDSTDD
+1166 PIDLGEGEHD

-1181 LASFERFQVEKP
+1181 LASL
-1193 EGVVEPIAKYDVDEA
+1193 EGFAVEPPPVDVTPVNVTPAANYDANEE
-1208 AAWRALVEG
+1208 AAWRALIGE
-1217 FDAAAMPP
+1217 AEANAE
-1225 AGPLVEAAPEA
+1225 AGTETEAEAATEA
-1236 DAEAEADVDALPQP
+1236 DAEPAAETGADFTAETDLPQP

-1262 GLVEPRVEDSLVG
+1262 GVLED
-1275 EVVSADDEVID
+1275 
-1286 ETPSEEDSFVDPDP
+1286 
-1300 LASASSDAAEES
+1300 
-1312 APTEPVF
+1312 
-1319 EPVADE
+1319 EPVAESLEADDALVGARFARDFE
-1325 TPVDQAEAQEV
+1325 AATP
-1336 APYAAD
+1336 
-1342 MAESEASFELAEP
+1342 ESEATTEP
-1355 EEAAEPRAVAEPDE
+1355 A
-1369 VAEPEDVAQP
+1369 PEDI
-1379 EDVAEPAVAEPVLI
+1379 PVTI
-1393 EDQSHEPVAA
+1393 EDQSHEPVAE
-1403 PVHTPVDEPAPALV
+1403 PVHTPVEAEAPALV

-1446 GALAAWRIEPQVAEH
+1446 ASLAAWRAEPQQGEH
-1461 VTSLQRDLHTLK
+1461 VAALQRDLHTLK

-1479 GLAPVGDFAHA
+1479 GLATVGDFAHA

-1496 AVATGQRESDRASIE
+1496 AVAGGQRESDGPAIE
-1511 AMEVG
+1511 AMESG
-1516 FDRLHGMIQSIAQN
+1516 FDRLHRMIL
-1530 RAIALSDA
+1530 AIARHQPITLNEA

-1559 AYREEREAAE
+1559 SYREEREAAAQPE
-1569 YIPAT
+1569 AWTPPA
-1574 EPLPEP
+1574 PQPEP
-1580 EVIPVLD
+1580 IPVLD
-1587 HELPDLLPEF
+1587 RVLPDLLPEM
-1597 EEEELQRASQEQI
+1597 EEEEIQRASQEQI

-1661 LEIETEAQIIA
+1661 LEIETETQIIA

-1680 TGSATFDP
+1680 TAATFDP

-1715 TILDELTRQS
+1715 TMLDDLTRQT
-1725 ENLLLQQQRVNAE
+1725 ETLLLQQQKVNAE

-1761 LRQAAN
+1761 LRQAAS

-1803 VAHGIETPDTR
+1803 VAHGIEAPQAR
-1814 EANGKHP
+1814 EDAGKNP

-1846 MDRDAIRAKAIERGL
+1846 MDRDAIREKAIERGL

-1872 ILQLTQVPGFSTAEK
+1872 IYQLTQVPGFSTAEK

-1909 GTLAIESEKGSGT
+1909 GTLAIESQRGTGT

-1952 SVNGVARVEPNELAH
+1952 SVHGVAKVEPNELAH
-1967 RMADEQPAFDYLGE
+1967 RMADSDPLFEYAGEDY
-1981 EFAIHDLPQLL
+1981 AIHDLPQLL
-1992 GVHIVASPDEGDI
+1992 GVHVIGSPDEGDI

-2048 TIMGDGSVL
+2048 TIIGDGSVL

-2063 PLVRHGM
+2063 PLVRHGV

-2082 HAPRAQDEIRVKPLV
+2082 QAPRKQDEVRVKPLV

-2127 IDALEKLNERVPDL
+2127 IDA
-2141 MLLDIEMPRM
+2141 
-2151 DGYELAT
+2151 
-2158 QMKADERLAGVP
+2158 
-2170 IIMITSRTGDKHRQR
+2170 
-2185 AFDIGVDR
+2185 
-2193 YIGKPYQENDLV
+2193 
-2205 IQIND
+2205 
-2210 VLGVHHG
+2210 

>member
-1 MRLQDHTDFTT
+1 VRLQDHTDFTT

-79 LIDDRVAHRDD
+79 LISDRVANRDE

-127 RSSRGEQSLHESAL
+127 RASRGEQSLDESAL
-141 FTPNLDTMLPAIAPG
+141 FTPNLDTPLPQGAPG
-156 ANDPAAAESHRAEIA
+156 AADPAAAEAQRGELP
-171 ELRVRFQQQLLAW
+171 ELRARFQQQLLAW
-184 FRGQGNERQLLGMRA
+184 FRGQGSDRQLLGMRA
-199 TLDGIAA
+199 TLDSIAT

-231 LRAHEKDVRQ
+231 LRLHEKEVRQ
-241 LIGRVDRSIRELVEG
+241 LIGRVDRSIRELVDG
-256 GEDALLNGDADELAR
+256 GEEAMLTGDSDELAR
-271 KLLYYVAQAKPGSE
+271 KLLYYVAQAKSGSE
-285 RLEELRQTYRL
+285 RVDELREAYRL
-296 DGLLPQAAEVE
+296 DGLLPRASEVE

-325 VAIKED
+325 AAIKED

-344 RPDGDPAQ
+344 RPDGDPGQ
-352 LGPQADVLD
+352 LGAQADVLD

-390 TGARDPDEESLLD
+390 AGTRAPDEESLLD

-425 GEEQVVSDL
+425 GETPISES

-447 LATLMREA
+447 LTALMREA
-455 TGNTSKVKD
+455 TANTSKVKD
-464 AIVAFVESSWDHAQ
+464 AIVAFVESQWEHEQ
-478 LDGTP
+478 LAGTP

-525 AQMDRLADALAAL
+525 AQMDRLADAVAAL
-538 EYYLEAAREHRGGLE
+538 EYYLEAAREHRGGLD

-566 GYWPLPTA
+566 GYWPVPVDESNEALGA
-574 EEDVAEPL
+574 EAL
-582 GEAAIERIESEAI
+582 GDIEAEAI

-602 TSVDAGE
+602 SSVDADE
-609 TVSTFAESFD
+609 TVSFADSFD
-619 LVDEPPTEAEIAAAA
+619 LIDEPPTDDEL
-634 AVAAPEA
+634 AAPVA
-641 TAPEATSP
+641 NVASPAPIHPS
-649 VAAAAEPAAAAGEE
+649 E

-677 GAGHAEFAGF
+677 GDSGVSEFAGF

-697 IREIFLEETEEEI
+697 IREIFLEETQEEI
-710 NNLRAAQ
+710 DNLRASVAK
-717 SAWLA
+717 WLA
-722 NPERS
+722 DPERS
-727 ESLVPIRRSFHTLK
+727 ESLTPIRRSFHTLK

-751 LGEFAWKVENTL
+751 LGEFAWKVENML
-763 NRVLDKSIE
+763 NRVLDGSIA
-772 PHPGVQA
+772 PHEGVQA
-779 LVRHAIDALPQLKAA
+779 LVRHAVDALPQLKSA
-794 LEGESTPGAP
+794 LEGDTHVTAP
-804 IAAIMET
+804 LAAIMET
-811 ADRLAMGDMAFVED
+811 ADRLAMGDMAFVEE
-825 VAKSSVQKVRTKVK
+825 VARNATQKVRTKVK
-839 RRVPRDTVAA
+839 RRVLRDTIAA

-859 QTPAEPVEA
+859 QPASAEPTPVPVE
-868 APSEPVYVAPP
+868 EPVYVAPP

-899 TIIRANLA
+899 NIIRANLA
-907 RAGDGELFVDD
+907 RAGDGELPVDD
-918 ALLRAVHTLHGAI
+918 GLLRAVHTLHGAI

-955 SGLPLRV
+955 SGVPLRPL
-962 EGVDA
+962 GVDA
-967 LTDTADLVDHVM
+967 LTDAADLVDHVM
-979 DQFDTPDP
+979 ELFDTEDP
-987 RVPDVAALAAHII
+987 RVPDVSALAAQII
-1000 AMRDEQPEAT
+1000 ALRDEQPEAT

-1021 PLDETPLD
+1021 PLDDEPAVHAEPVVETPVVDSLSELDEAELEAFINEEAHFDEEVREAEAHLAAD
-1029 AASATPVVAD
+1029 AAS
-1039 IDNIEDVVPHVANV
+1039 
-1053 VDDVPPPVVDE
+1053 
-1064 VLPEDDVA
+1064 
-1072 SVSSLDTETLAD
+1072 
-1084 DSVEEDAA
+1084 DAA
-1092 APGDLEAELEAMLAR
+1092 HDHELAHDSLVHDAAMQASLEAELEAMLAG
-1107 ELAELEAAAPPA
+1107 ELAELEAAAPVQAETPA
-1119 VETQADVVADV
+1119 AEPVVAPPADDY
-1130 EPESETS
+1130 EDALADEAAAPEIEHAPIEFTESEPVAS
-1137 EEQERTLAELQAE
+1137 EPVESEPVQVESAHIESEL
-1150 IDAETDSQAIP
+1150 P
-1161 GIELA
+1161 PIELA
-1166 PVEPIDSTDD
+1166 DSEHD

-1181 LASFERFQVEKP
+1181 LASL
-1193 EGVVEPIAKYDVDEA
+1193 EGFTVEPAKIDVQPIAQYDVNEE
-1208 AAWRALVEG
+1208 AAWRTLVSE
-1217 FDAAAMPP
+1217 
-1225 AGPLVEAAPEA
+1225 
-1236 DAEAEADVDALPQP
+1236 AEAEGAPVVADEAPADVEAELPQP

-1262 GLVEPRVEDSLVG
+1262 G
-1275 EVVSADDEVID
+1275 I
-1286 ETPSEEDSFVDPDP
+1286 
-1300 LASASSDAAEES
+1300 LAE
-1312 APTEPVF
+1312 
-1319 EPVADE
+1319 EPVADLVAFEAEEE
-1325 TPVDQAEAQEV
+1325 TEAEAEAEAE
-1336 APYAAD
+1336 AP
-1342 MAESEASFELAEP
+1342 
-1355 EEAAEPRAVAEPDE
+1355 V
-1369 VAEPEDVAQP
+1369 V
-1379 EDVAEPAVAEPVLI
+1379 I
-1393 EDQSHEPVAA
+1393 EDQAHEPVAE
-1403 PVHTPVDEPAPALV
+1403 PVHTPVDDVAPALV

-1441 LDHAD
+1441 LDRAD
-1446 GALAAWRIEPQVAEH
+1446 ASLAAWRAEPQQGEH
-1461 VTSLQRDLHTLK
+1461 VAALQRDLHTLK

-1479 GLAPVGDFAHA
+1479 GLPPVGDFAHA
-1490 MEALLD
+1490 MEAVLD
-1496 AVATGQRESDRASIE
+1496 AVAGGQRESDGPAIE
-1511 AMEVG
+1511 AMENG
-1516 FDRLHGMIQSIAQN
+1516 FDRLHRMIL
-1530 RAIALSDA
+1530 AIAKHQPISLSEA

-1559 AYREEREAAE
+1559 SYREEREAATQPE
-1569 YIPAT
+1569 AYAPPA
-1574 EPLPEP
+1574 PQPEP
-1580 EVIPVLD
+1580 IPVLD
-1587 HELPDLLPEF
+1587 RALPDLLPEM

-1643 TLTEHEQTVS
+1643 ALTEHEQTVS

-1661 LEIETEAQIIA
+1661 LEIETETQIIA

-1680 TGSATFDP
+1680 TAGTFDP

-1715 TILDELTRQS
+1715 TMLDDLTRQT
-1725 ENLLLQQQRVNAE
+1725 ETLLLQQQKVNAE

-1761 LRQAAN
+1761 LRQAAS

-1803 VAHGIETPDTR
+1803 VAHGIEEPGAR
-1814 EANGKHP
+1814 EAAGKNP

-1846 MDRDAIRAKAIERGL
+1846 MDRDAIREKAIERGL

-1872 ILQLTQVPGFSTAEK
+1872 IYQLTQVPGFSTAEK

-1909 GTLAIESEKGSGT
+1909 GTLGIESQRGQGT

-1952 SVNGVARVEPNELAH
+1952 SVHGVAKVEPNELAH
-1967 RMADEQPAFDYLGE
+1967 RMADTDAQFEYAGEDY
-1981 EFAIHDLPQLL
+1981 AIHDLPQLL
-1992 GVHIVASPDEGDI
+1992 GVHVIASPDEGDI

-2063 PLVRHGM
+2063 PMVRHGV
-2070 ARRAFE
+2070 ARTAFE

-2082 HAPRAQDEIRVKPLV
+2082 QAPRKQDEVRVKPLV

-2127 IDALEKLNERVPDL
+2127 VDALEKLNERVPDL

-2158 QMKADERLAGVP
+2158 AMKADERLAGVP

-2205 IQIND
+2205 AQING
-2210 VLGVHHG
+2210 VLGVTHG

>member
-38 RDAYVMHTCAADLH
+38 RDTYVMHTCAADLH

-79 LIDDRVAHRDD
+79 LISDRVANRDE

-127 RSSRGEQSLHESAL
+127 RASRGEQSLDESAL
-141 FTPNLDTMLPAIAPG
+141 FTPNLDASLPLGAPG
-156 ANDPAAAESHRAEIA
+156 AADPAAAEAHRAELP
-171 ELRVRFQQQLLAW
+171 ELRARFQQQLLAW
-184 FRGQGNERQLLGMRA
+184 FRGQGSDRQLLGMRA
-199 TLDGIAA
+199 TLDSIAA

-241 LIGRVDRSIRELVEG
+241 LIGRVDRSIRELVDG
-256 GEDALLNGDADELAR
+256 GEEAMLTGDSDELAR
-271 KLLYYVAQAKPGSE
+271 KLLYYVAQARQGSD
-285 RLEELRQTYRL
+285 RIDELRQAYRL
-296 DGLLPQAAEVE
+296 DGLLPRAAEVE

-325 VAIKED
+325 AAIKED

-344 RPDGDPAQ
+344 RPDGDPGQ

-390 TGARDPDEESLLD
+390 TGARSPDEESLLD

-425 GEEQVVSDL
+425 GETPMSDS

-447 LATLMREA
+447 LTALMREA
-455 TGNTSKVKD
+455 TANTSKVKD
-464 AIVAFVESSWDHAQ
+464 AIVAFVESQWDHDQ
-478 LDGTP
+478 LAGTP

-513 RELLGDRRVPNG
+513 RELLGDRRVPN
-525 AQMDRLADALAAL
+525 ASQMDRLADAVAAL
-538 EYYLEAAREHRGGLE
+538 EYYLEAAREHRGGLD

-566 GYWPLPTA
+566 GYWPVPVDEA
-574 EEDVAEPL
+574 EEAL
-582 GEAAIERIESEAI
+582 GSEALGDI
-595 EHIAVPS
+595 EAEAVAHIAVPAS
-602 TSVDAGE
+602 SEDAGE
-609 TVSTFAESFD
+609 TVSSFADTFD
-619 LVDEPPTEAEIAAAA
+619 LVDEPPVEAEASA
-634 AVAAPEA
+634 
-641 TAPEATSP
+641 P
-649 VAAAAEPAAAAGEE
+649 VAATPVSPEE

-677 GAGHAEFAGF
+677 GDAGVADFAGF

-697 IREIFLEETEEEI
+697 IREIFLEETQEEI
-710 NNLRAAQ
+710 DNLRTALA
-717 SAWLA
+717 AWLPD
-722 NPERS
+722 PERS
-727 ESLVPIRRSFHTLK
+727 DALIPVRRSFHTLK

-751 LGEFAWKVENTL
+751 LGEFAWKVENML
-763 NRVLDKSIE
+763 NRVLDGTIA
-772 PHPGVQA
+772 PHEGVQA
-779 LVRHAIDALPQLKAA
+779 LVRHAVDALPQLKAA
-794 LEGESTPGAP
+794 LEGDTHVTAP
-804 IAAIMET
+804 LAAIMET
-811 ADRLAMGDMAFVED
+811 ADRLALGDMAFVED
-825 VAKSSVQKVRTKVK
+825 VARNAVQKVRTKVK
-839 RRVPRDTVAA
+839 RRVLRDTIAA
-849 VPTAAFASYG
+849 VPTAAFAGYG
-859 QTPAEPVEA
+859 QATIEPEPAPAE
-868 APSEPVYVAPP
+868 EPVYAAPP

-899 TIIRANLA
+899 NVIRANLA
-907 RAGDGELFVDD
+907 RAGDGELPVDD
-918 ALLRAVHTLHGAI
+918 GLLRAVHTLHGAI

-955 SGLPLRV
+955 SGVPLRPA
-962 EGVDA
+962 GVDA
-967 LTDTADLVDHVM
+967 LTDAADLVDHVM
-979 DQFDTPDP
+979 DLFDTEDP
-987 RVPDVAALAAHII
+987 RVPDVSALAAQIV
-1000 AMRDEQPEAT
+1000 ALRDEQPEAT

-1021 PLDETPLD
+1021 PLDEEPVLD
-1029 AASATPVVAD
+1029 ARIDEEAVAEAP
-1039 IDNIEDVVPHVANV
+1039 IV
-1053 VDDVPPPVVDE
+1053 
-1064 VLPEDDVA
+1064 
-1072 SVSSLDTETLAD
+1072 ETLSSNDEAELEAFLNEEERFDAD
-1084 DSVEEDAA
+1084 VREAEAHLAHDAA
-1092 APGDLEAELEAMLAR
+1092 EAASHAHDEPVAEPATNESLEAELEAMLAG
-1107 ELAELEAAAPPA
+1107 ELAELDTAAVAVPAAEPTEETPAEPAFAALDEAQPHAHGEEPVA
-1119 VETQADVVADV
+1119 VD
-1130 EPESETS
+1130 
-1137 EEQERTLAELQAE
+1137 AELE
-1150 IDAETDSQAIP
+1150 P
-1161 GIELA
+1161 IELA
-1166 PVEPIDSTDD
+1166 PIDLADTEHD

-1181 LASFERFQVEKP
+1181 MASL
-1193 EGVVEPIAKYDVDEA
+1193 EGFTVEPAPVEVTPITEYDPNEA
-1208 AAWRALVEG
+1208 AAWRALVG
-1217 FDAAAMPP
+1217 
-1225 AGPLVEAAPEA
+1225 
-1236 DAEAEADVDALPQP
+1236 EAEAQESLPQP
-1250 MSHDGDVLHTDD
+1250 MSHDGDILHTDD
-1262 GLVEPRVEDSLVG
+1262 GILEEAPAELDALEDAGAEP
-1275 EVVSADDEVID
+1275 
-1286 ETPSEEDSFVDPDP
+1286 
-1300 LASASSDAAEES
+1300 
-1312 APTEPVF
+1312 
-1319 EPVADE
+1319 
-1325 TPVDQAEAQEV
+1325 
-1336 APYAAD
+1336 
-1342 MAESEASFELAEP
+1342 LAEP
-1355 EEAAEPRAVAEPDE
+1355 EADIEADLEARLEAEAE
-1369 VAEPEDVAQP
+1369 
-1379 EDVAEPAVAEPVLI
+1379 AEPVVI
-1393 EDQSHEPVAA
+1393 EDQSHEPIAE
-1403 PVHTPVDEPAPALV
+1403 PVHTPAEAEAPALV

-1446 GALAAWRIEPQVAEH
+1446 ASLAAWRAEPAQGEH
-1461 VTSLQRDLHTLK
+1461 VAALQRDLHTLK

-1479 GLAPVGDFAHA
+1479 GLAVVGDFAHA
-1490 MEALLD
+1490 MEAVLD
-1496 AVATGQRESDRASIE
+1496 AVAGGQRESDGPAIE
-1511 AMEVG
+1511 AMENG
-1516 FDRLHGMIQSIAQN
+1516 FDRLHRMIVAISRHQPIA
-1530 RAIALSDA
+1530 ISEA
-1538 DIEPFARL
+1538 DIEPFAHL

-1559 AYREEREAAE
+1559 NYREEREAATQPE
-1569 YIPAT
+1569 AYLPPA
-1574 EPLPEP
+1574 PQPDP
-1580 EVIPVLD
+1580 IPVLD
-1587 HELPDLLPEF
+1587 RVLPDLLPEV
-1597 EEEELQRASQEQI
+1597 EEEEIQRASQEQI

-1661 LEIETEAQIIA
+1661 LEIETETQIIA
-1672 RYHQEHRD
+1672 RYHQENSD
-1680 TGSATFDP
+1680 TAAAFDP

-1715 TILDELTRQS
+1715 TMMDDLTRQT
-1725 ENLLLQQQRVNAE
+1725 ETLLLQQQKVNAE

-1761 LRQAAN
+1761 LRQAAT

-1803 VAHGIETPDTR
+1803 VAHGIEAPRAR
-1814 EANGKHP
+1814 EEAGKNP

-1846 MDRDAIRAKAIERGL
+1846 MDRDAIREKAIERGL

-1872 ILQLTQVPGFSTAEK
+1872 IFQLTQVPGFSTAEK

-1909 GTLAIESEKGSGT
+1909 GTLAIESQRGSGT

-1952 SVNGVARVEPNELAH
+1952 SVHGVAKVEPNELAH
-1967 RMADEQPAFDYLGE
+1967 RMADTDPLFEYAGEDY
-1981 EFAIHDLPQLL
+1981 AIHDLPQLL
-1992 GVHIVASPDEGDI
+1992 GVHVIGSPDEGDI

-2063 PLVRHGM
+2063 PLVRHGV

-2082 HAPRAQDEIRVKPLV
+2082 QAPRKQDEVRVKPLV

-2158 QMKADERLAGVP
+2158 AMKADERLAGVP

-2185 AFDIGVDR
+2185 AFDIGVER

-2205 IQIND
+2205 VQIND
-2210 VLGVHHG
+2210 VLGVTHG

>member
-79 LIDDRVAHRDD
+79 LIDNRVAHRDD

-127 RSSRGEQSLHESAL
+127 RESRGEQSLHESAL
-141 FTPNLDTMLPAIAPG
+141 FTPNLDTMLPVGAPG
-156 ANDPAAAESHRAEIA
+156 ASDPGMAEAHRAELG

-184 FRGQGNERQLLGMRA
+184 FRGQGSERQLLGMRG
-199 TLDGIAA
+199 TLDSIAA

-256 GEDALLNGDADELAR
+256 GEEALLTGDSDEVAR

-285 RLEELRQTYRL
+285 RIEELRQAYRL
-296 DGLLPQAAEVE
+296 EGLLPQAAELE

-325 VAIKED
+325 AAIKDD
-331 LLRVKESLDLFLR
+331 LLRVKEALDLFLR

-352 LGPQADVLD
+352 LGLQTDVLD

-390 TGARDPDEESLLD
+390 TGAREPDEESLLD

-425 GEEQVVSDL
+425 GEQTSPSNDL

-447 LATLMREA
+447 LSTLMREA
-455 TGNTSKVKD
+455 TANTSKVKD
-464 AIVAFVESSWDHAQ
+464 AIVGFVESSWDHDQ
-478 LDGTP
+478 LAGTP

-494 MLGAPRPGEL
+494 MLGAVRPAEL

-525 AQMDRLADALAAL
+525 TQMDRLADALAAL

-553 HILDVTQQ
+553 HILDVTQH

-566 GYWPLPTA
+566 GYWPLPVES
-574 EEDVAEPL
+574 EENEAL
-582 GEAAIERIESEAI
+582 GDAVLEDIEAAAI
-595 EHIAVPS
+595 AHIAVPS
-602 TSVDAGE
+602 TSADAGE
-609 TVSTFAESFD
+609 TISSFADSFD
-619 LVDEPPTEAEIAAAA
+619 LLDEPPAEEEIAAAA
-634 AVAAPEA
+634 AAPVVHEA
-641 TAPEATSP
+641 
-649 VAAAAEPAAAAGEE
+649 PAAASGEE
-663 DWVEIEEEIEQEVG
+663 DWIEIEEEVEQEVG
-677 GAGHAEFAGF
+677 GHGMAEFAGF

-710 NNLRAAQ
+710 ANLRAALGH
-717 SAWLA
+717 WLTD
-722 NPERS
+722 PERS
-727 ESLVPIRRSFHTLK
+727 DAMVPIRRSFHTLK

-751 LGEFAWKVENTL
+751 LGEFAWKVENML
-763 NRVLDKSIE
+763 NRVLDGTIA
-772 PHPGVQA
+772 PHEGVQA
-779 LVRHAIDALPQLKAA
+779 LVRHAVDALPQLKAA
-794 LEGESTPGAP
+794 LEGDATPAAP

-811 ADRLAMGDMAFVED
+811 ADRLAMGDTTFVED
-825 VAKSSVQKVRTKVK
+825 VARSSIHRVRSKVK
-839 RRVPRDTVAA
+839 RRVPRDTIAA
-849 VPTAAFASYG
+849 VPTAGFAAYG
-859 QTPAEPVEA
+859 QPPVEVPVAVEPAEAVA
-868 APSEPVYVAPP
+868 AEPAYLAPP

-899 TIIRANLA
+899 NVIRANLA
-907 RAGDGELFVDD
+907 LAGDGELPVDD

-955 SGLPLRV
+955 SGQPLRAD
-962 EGVDA
+962 GVDA
-967 LTDTADLVDHVM
+967 LTDAADLVDHVM
-979 DQFDTPDP
+979 GQFDAPDP
-987 RVPDVAALAAHII
+987 RVPDVSTLATTIAAL
-1000 AMRDEQPEAT
+1000 RDEQPEAT
-1010 VAHILYEPDPL
+1010 VAHILYEPDPQ
-1021 PLDETPLD
+1021 PLDDEVVVGEAVVDAWSETAESYLPEQAD
-1029 AASATPVVAD
+1029 EAAS
-1039 IDNIEDVVPHVANV
+1039 VP
-1053 VDDVPPPVVDE
+1053 
-1064 VLPEDDVA
+1064 
-1072 SVSSLDTETLAD
+1072 SLDEGLIAD
-1084 DSVEEDAA
+1084 EI
-1092 APGDLEAELEAMLAR
+1092 GLESELEAMLAS
-1107 ELAELEAAAPPA
+1107 ELAERDA
-1119 VETQADVVADV
+1119 VAETPRVDD
-1130 EPESETS
+1130 
-1137 EEQERTLAELQAE
+1137 EQELPVVEL
-1150 IDAETDSQAIP
+1150 P
-1161 GIELA
+1161 
-1166 PVEPIDSTDD
+1166 PVGSIASSDEFT
-1176 LTAEL
+1176 TEL
-1181 LASFERFQVEKP
+1181 LASLESFEIEKP
-1193 EGVVEPIAKYDVDEA
+1193 EGEVKPILAYDTDED
-1208 AAWRALVEG
+1208 AAWRSLLGEIAAEVVQPNQDTVHAPLEG
-1217 FDAAAMPP
+1217 
-1225 AGPLVEAAPEA
+1225 E
-1236 DAEAEADVDALPQP
+1236 ALPQP

-1262 GLVEPRVEDSLVG
+1262 GLVEPRLVEPP
-1275 EVVSADDEVID
+1275 ID
-1286 ETPSEEDSFVDPDP
+1286 ETVSEEEGF
-1300 LASASSDAAEES
+1300 LADELVVPEES
-1312 APTEPVF
+1312 PAVVDSTGPVDSI
-1319 EPVADE
+1319 EADE
-1325 TPVDQAEAQEV
+1325 AVETSTP
-1336 APYAAD
+1336 
-1342 MAESEASFELAEP
+1342 
-1355 EEAAEPRAVAEPDE
+1355 
-1369 VAEPEDVAQP
+1369 
-1379 EDVAEPAVAEPVLI
+1379 PVVI
-1393 EDQSHEPVAA
+1393 EDQSHEALA
-1403 PVHTPVDEPAPALV
+1403 KPVHTPADEPAAALV
-1417 PELSPYADID
+1417 PELSPYADVD

-1446 GALAAWRIEPQVAEH
+1446 AALASWRAEPEQAEH
-1461 VTSLQRDLHTLK
+1461 VTALQRDLHTLK

-1479 GLAPVGDFAHA
+1479 GMAAVGDLAHA

-1496 AVATGQRESDRASIE
+1496 AVAGGQRESDRPSIE
-1511 AMEVG
+1511 ATEAG
-1516 FDRLHGMIQSIAQN
+1516 FDRLHGMVQN
-1530 RAIALSDA
+1530 IALGKPIGLTDA

-1559 AYREEREAAE
+1559 AYREEREAAIVE
-1569 YIPAT
+1569 YAPVH
-1574 EPLPEP
+1574 EPLQET
-1580 EVIPVLD
+1580 VSAPVLD
-1587 HELPDLLPEF
+1587 RELPELLPEF

-1643 TLTEHEQTVS
+1643 ALTEHEQTVS

-1680 TGSATFDP
+1680 TGVTNFDP

-1761 LRQAAN
+1761 LRQAAS

-1772 AQLVV
+1772 AQLLV

-1803 VAHGIETPDTR
+1803 VAHGIEAPQVR
-1814 EANGKHP
+1814 EAAGKNP
-1821 EGTVRIQVAREATE
+1821 EGTVRIQVSREATE

-1872 ILQLTQVPGFSTAEK
+1872 IFQLTQVPGFSTAEK

-1909 GTLAIESEKGSGT
+1909 GTLGIESQKGTGT

-1952 SVNGVARVEPNELAH
+1952 SVHGVARVAPNELAH
-1967 RMADEQPAFDYLGE
+1967 RMADADPSFEYVGEDYG
-1981 EFAIHDLPQLL
+1981 IHDLPQLL
-1992 GVHIVASPDEGDI
+1992 GLHVISSPDEGDI

-2063 PLVRHGM
+2063 PLVRHGV

-2076 AEAAIP
+2076 AESLLP
-2082 HAPRAQDEIRVKPLV
+2082 HAPRAQDEVRVKPLV

-2158 QMKADERLAGVP
+2158 QMKADERLANVP

-2193 YIGKPYQENDLV
+2193 YIGKPYQENDLIV
-2205 IQIND
+2205 QIND

>member
-1 MRLQDHTDFTT
+1 VRLQDHTDFTT

-127 RSSRGEQSLHESAL
+127 RASRGEQSLHESAL
-141 FTPNLDTMLPAIAPG
+141 FTPNLDTMLPVGAPG
-156 ANDPAAAESHRAEIA
+156 ASDPSVAEAHRAELG

-199 TLDGIAA
+199 TLDAIAS

-241 LIGRVDRSIRELVEG
+241 LIGRVDRSIRELVDG
-256 GEDALLNGDADELAR
+256 GEEVLLTGESDDLAR
-271 KLLYYVAQAKPGSE
+271 KLLYYVAQAKTGSD
-285 RLEELRQTYRL
+285 RIEELRQTYRL
-296 DGLLPQAAEVE
+296 DGLLPRAAELE

-390 TGARDPDEESLLD
+390 TGQRLPDEEALLD

-425 GEEQVVSDL
+425 GESEVQVSDS

-447 LATLMREA
+447 LSTLMREA
-455 TGNTSKVKD
+455 TANTSKVKD

-478 LDGTP
+478 LEGTP
-483 ELMAE
+483 ELMGE
-488 IGGAMR
+488 IGGAMN
-494 MLGAPRPGEL
+494 MLGAPRPAEL
-504 ADGIGLFIH
+504 ADAIGLFIH

-566 GYWPLPTA
+566 GYWPVPAA
-574 EEDVAEPL
+574 EEPVSL
-582 GEAAIERIESEAI
+582 GDAALEAIDSAAI

-609 TVSTFAESFD
+609 TVASFAETFD
-619 LVDEPPTEAEIAAAA
+619 LQDEPPTEAEIEAVQAHAGEAMTHDAAAA
-634 AVAAPEA
+634 AAA
-641 TAPEATSP
+641 T
-649 VAAAAEPAAAAGEE
+649 GEE
-663 DWVEIEEEIEQEVG
+663 DWVEIEEEVEQEVG
-677 GAGHAEFAGF
+677 GSGNAEFAGF

-710 NNLRAAQ
+710 GNLLAAQ
-717 SAWLA
+717 EAWLRD
-722 NPERS
+722 PERI
-727 ESLVPIRRSFHTLK
+727 EALVPIRRSFHTLK

-751 LGEFAWKVENTL
+751 MGEFAWKVENML
-763 NRVLDKSIE
+763 NRVLDHTIT
-772 PHPGVQA
+772 PHDGVQA
-779 LVRHAIDALPQLKAA
+779 LIRHAVDALPQLKSA

-811 ADRLAMGDMAFVED
+811 ADRLAMGDSAFVED
-825 VAKSSVQKVRTKVK
+825 VAKSSVHTVRTKVK
-839 RRVPRDTVAA
+839 RRVPRDTIAA
-849 VPTAAFASYG
+849 VPTAAFAGYG
-859 QTPAEPVEA
+859 HS
-868 APSEPVYVAPP
+868 PSEPAEAVPMDPPYVAPP

-899 TIIRANLA
+899 QVIRANLA
-907 RAGDGELFVDD
+907 LAGDGDLPVDD
-918 ALLRAVHTLHGAI
+918 GLLRAVHTLHGAI

-955 SGLPLRV
+955 SGVPLRPA
-962 EGVDA
+962 GVDA
-967 LTDTADLVDHVM
+967 LTDAADLVDHVM
-979 DQFDTPDP
+979 EQFDAPDP
-987 RVPDVAALAAHII
+987 RVPDVSVLAAQII
-1000 AMRDEQPEAT
+1000 ALRDEQPEAT
-1010 VAHILYEPDPL
+1010 VAHILYEPDPQ
-1021 PLDETPLD
+1021 PLEDEVAPE
-1029 AASATPVVAD
+1029 APVVHDEVPVSLEEVEPFAAFEGVEDLEIVED
-1039 IDNIEDVVPHVANV
+1039 IEVFEEPKV
-1053 VDDVPPPVVDE
+1053 VDDPELVDE
-1064 VLPEDDVA
+1064 SGVVEQSALIEDAPGHRATEV
-1072 SVSSLDTETLAD
+1072 SLDDLTFDEDELEAFLRG
-1084 DSVEEDAA
+1084 SAPSEEHSPVAEPVAVSFVGEEAA
-1092 APGDLEAELEAMLAR
+1092 APSDMSLEAELEAMLAG
-1107 ELAELEAAAPPA
+1107 ELAAREAAAAEHAQQHA
-1119 VETQADVVADV
+1119 VSEPVESITAADALD
-1130 EPESETS
+1130 EN
-1137 EEQERTLAELQAE
+1137 
-1150 IDAETDSQAIP
+1150 DAIP
-1161 GIELA
+1161 GIELH
-1166 PVEPIDSTDD
+1166 PIDTADETAD

-1181 LASFERFQVEKP
+1181 LASFEGFQIDKP
-1193 EGVVEPIAKYDVDEA
+1193 EGEVKPILKYDAEED
-1208 AAWRALVEG
+1208 AAWRSLIGNLADE
-1217 FDAAAMPP
+1217 AP
-1225 AGPLVEAAPEA
+1225 ADEAPA
-1236 DAEAEADVDALPQP
+1236 VDETLPQP
-1250 MSHDGDVLHTDD
+1250 MSHDGDVLHGDD
-1262 GLVEPRVEDSLVG
+1262 GMVEPRLM
-1275 EVVSADDEVID
+1275 DDEEIID
-1286 ETPSEEDSFVDPDP
+1286 ETASEEEGF
-1300 LASASSDAAEES
+1300 L
-1312 APTEPVF
+1312 
-1319 EPVADE
+1319 ADE
-1325 TPVDQAEAQEV
+1325 AFAFDTSPAEP
-1336 APYAAD
+1336 APAGHT
-1342 MAESEASFELAEP
+1342 ELAEL
-1355 EEAAEPRAVAEPDE
+1355 ADIDE
-1369 VAEPEDVAQP
+1369 TVDITADFDAPSH
-1379 EDVAEPAVAEPVLI
+1379 EPVVI
-1393 EDQSHEPVAA
+1393 EDQSHEPLAT
-1403 PVHTPVDEPAPALV
+1403 PVHTPVEQPVVAMV

-1446 GALAAWRIEPQVAEH
+1446 GALAAWRIEPQMAEH
-1461 VTSLQRDLHTLK
+1461 VTALQRDLHTLK

-1479 GLAPVGDFAHA
+1479 GLAVVGDLAHA

-1496 AVATGQRESDRASIE
+1496 AVAGGQRDSDRPSIE
-1511 AMEVG
+1511 ATEVG
-1516 FDRLHGMIQSIAQN
+1516 FDRLHGMIQSIALG
-1530 RAIALSDA
+1530 RAIALNDA

-1559 AYREEREAAE
+1559 SYREEREAE
-1569 YIPAT
+1569 IMEPSPIPT
-1574 EPLPEP
+1574 FEPMADVET
-1580 EVIPVLD
+1580 IPVLD
-1587 HELPDLLPEF
+1587 RDLPELLPEF
-1597 EEEELQRASQEQI
+1597 EEEELQRSSQEQI

-1672 RYHQEHRD
+1672 RYHQEHRE
-1680 TGSATFDP
+1680 TGATNFDP

-1761 LRQAAN
+1761 LRQAAG

-1803 VAHGIETPDTR
+1803 VAHGIEAPDAR
-1814 EANGKHP
+1814 EASGKNP
-1821 EGTVRIQVAREATE
+1821 EGTVRIQVSREATE

-1861 LRPDAR
+1861 LRPEAR

-1872 ILQLTQVPGFSTAEK
+1872 IYQLTQVPGFSTAEK

-1909 GTLAIESEKGSGT
+1909 GTLGIESRKGVGT

-1952 SVNGVARVEPNELAH
+1952 SVHGVARVAPNELVH
-1967 RMADEQPAFDYLGE
+1967 RMADAEPSFDYLGDDYT
-1981 EFAIHDLPQLL
+1981 IHDLPQLL
-1992 GVHIVASPDEGDI
+1992 GVHVISSPEEGDV

-2063 PLVRHGM
+2063 PMVRHGV

-2076 AEAAIP
+2076 AEAEVP
-2082 HAPRAQDEIRVKPLV
+2082 HAPRVQDEVRVKPLV

-2185 AFDIGVDR
+2185 AFDIGVNR
-2193 YIGKPYQENDLV
+2193 YIGKPYQENDLIV
-2205 IQIND
+2205 QIND
-2210 VLGVHHG
+2210 VLGETHG

>member
-1 MRLQDHTDFTT
+1 VRLQDHTDFTT

-38 RDAYVMHTCAADLH
+38 RDTYVMHTCAADLH

-79 LIDDRVAHRDD
+79 LISDRVANRDE

-127 RSSRGEQSLHESAL
+127 RASRGEQSLDESAL
-141 FTPNLDTMLPAIAPG
+141 FTPNLDASLPLGAPG
-156 ANDPAAAESHRAEIA
+156 AADPAAAEAHRGELP
-171 ELRVRFQQQLLAW
+171 ELRARFQQQLLAW
-184 FRGQGNERQLLGMRA
+184 FRGQGSDRQLLGMRG
-199 TLDGIAA
+199 TLDSIAA

-231 LRAHEKDVRQ
+231 LRAHEKEVRQ
-241 LIGRVDRSIRELVEG
+241 LIGRVDRSIRELVDG
-256 GEDALLNGDADELAR
+256 GEEAMLTGDSDELAR
-271 KLLYYVAQAKPGSE
+271 KLLYYVAQAKQGSE
-285 RLEELRQTYRL
+285 RVDELRQAYRL
-296 DGLLPQAAEVE
+296 DGLLPRAAEVE

-325 VAIKED
+325 AAIKED

-390 TGARDPDEESLLD
+390 AGTRSPDEESLLD

-425 GEEQVVSDL
+425 GDTPISDS

-447 LATLMREA
+447 LTALMREA
-455 TGNTSKVKD
+455 TANTSKVKD
-464 AIVAFVESSWDHAQ
+464 AIVAFVESQWNHDQ
-478 LDGTP
+478 LAGTP

-525 AQMDRLADALAAL
+525 AQMDRLADAVAAL
-538 EYYLEAAREHRGGLE
+538 EYYLEAAREHRGGLD

-566 GYWPLPTA
+566 GYWPVPGDA
-574 EEDVAEPL
+574 A
-582 GEAAIERIESEAI
+582 GEALGSDALDQIEAEAI
-595 EHIAVPS
+595 EHIAVPAS
-602 TSVDAGE
+602 SEDAGE
-609 TVSTFAESFD
+609 AVSSFADTFD
-619 LVDEPPTEAEIAAAA
+619 LIDEPP
-634 AVAAPEA
+634 AVVAPA
-641 TAPEATSP
+641 I
-649 VAAAAEPAAAAGEE
+649 AAEPVRADE

-677 GAGHAEFAGF
+677 GDAGVSDFAGF

-697 IREIFLEETEEEI
+697 IREIFLEETQEEI
-710 NNLRAAQ
+710 DNLRKALA
-717 SAWLA
+717 AWLA
-722 NPERS
+722 DPERPDA
-727 ESLVPIRRSFHTLK
+727 LTPIRRSFHTLK

-751 LGEFAWKVENTL
+751 LGEFAWKVENML
-763 NRVLDKSIE
+763 NRVLDGTIA
-772 PHPGVQA
+772 PHEGVQA
-779 LVRHAIDALPQLKAA
+779 LVGHAVDALPQLKAA
-794 LEGESTPGAP
+794 LEGDTHVTAP
-804 IAAIMET
+804 LAAIMET
-811 ADRLAMGDMAFVED
+811 ADRLALGDMAFVED
-825 VAKSSVQKVRTKVK
+825 VARNAVQKVRTKVK
-839 RRVPRDTVAA
+839 RRVLRDTIAA
-849 VPTAAFASYG
+849 VPTAAFAGYG
-859 QTPAEPVEA
+859 HSVPVEPEPAPAE
-868 APSEPVYVAPP
+868 EPIYVAPP

-899 TIIRANLA
+899 NIIRANLA
-907 RAGDGELFVDD
+907 RAGDGELPVDD
-918 ALLRAVHTLHGAI
+918 GLLRAVHTLHGAI

-955 SGLPLRV
+955 SGVPLRAA
-962 EGVDA
+962 GVDA
-967 LTDTADLVDHVM
+967 LTDAADLVDHVM
-979 DQFDTPDP
+979 ELFDTEDP
-987 RVPDVAALAAHII
+987 RVPDVSALAAQII
-1000 AMRDEQPEAT
+1000 ALRDEQPEAT

-1021 PLDETPLD
+1021 PLEDEHLAE
-1029 AASATPVVAD
+1029 AAVAEAPVHHD
-1039 IDNIEDVVPHVANV
+1039 LV
-1053 VDDVPPPVVDE
+1053 VDAPVVDE
-1064 VLPEDDVA
+1064 DE
-1072 SVSSLDTETLAD
+1072 
-1084 DSVEEDAA
+1084 VEELAADESFVDEPAFVESALDEPALDGFVAEVPAVAEAPAVA
-1092 APGDLEAELEAMLAR
+1092 APGESLSPLDEAELEAFINEEARFDADVREAEAHLASEASQAPSHANDDLVPADATNASLEAELEAMLAG
-1107 ELAELEAAAPPA
+1107 ELADLDAAATPVRGDEPASEPAADTVADGDA
-1119 VETQADVVADV
+1119 VE
-1130 EPESETS
+1130 
-1137 EEQERTLAELQAE
+1137 EQ
-1150 IDAETDSQAIP
+1150 
-1161 GIELA
+1161 A
-1166 PVEPIDSTDD
+1166 PVDLASIDLVDSEHD

-1181 LASFERFQVEKP
+1181 LASLEGFTVDPPVIDVKP
-1193 EGVVEPIAKYDVDEA
+1193 IEKYDLNED
-1208 AAWRALVEG
+1208 AAWRALV
-1217 FDAAAMPP
+1217 D
-1225 AGPLVEAAPEA
+1225 EAAVEMPSVHDEI
-1236 DAEAEADVDALPQP
+1236 PQP
-1250 MSHDGDVLHTDD
+1250 MSHDGDVLHTVD
-1262 GLVEPRVEDSLVG
+1262 GVLEEEPAA
-1275 EVVSADDEVID
+1275 EVVATVDTSEGDAQAAADEQDEEIVTPDADDLPVI
-1286 ETPSEEDSFVDPDP
+1286 
-1300 LASASSDAAEES
+1300 
-1312 APTEPVF
+1312 
-1319 EPVADE
+1319 
-1325 TPVDQAEAQEV
+1325 
-1336 APYAAD
+1336 
-1342 MAESEASFELAEP
+1342 
-1355 EEAAEPRAVAEPDE
+1355 
-1369 VAEPEDVAQP
+1369 
-1379 EDVAEPAVAEPVLI
+1379 I
-1393 EDQSHEPVAA
+1393 EDQSHEPLAE
-1403 PVHTPVDEPAPALV
+1403 PVHEPVEVEAPALV

-1441 LDHAD
+1441 LDQAD
-1446 GALAAWRIEPQVAEH
+1446 ASLAAWRVDPQQGEH
-1461 VTSLQRDLHTLK
+1461 VASLQRDLHTLK

-1479 GLAPVGDFAHA
+1479 GLAIVGDFAHA

-1496 AVATGQRESDRASIE
+1496 AVAGGQRESDGAAIE
-1511 AMEVG
+1511 AMESG
-1516 FDRLHGMIQSIAQN
+1516 FDRLHRMIV
-1530 RAIALSDA
+1530 AIAKHQPISLSEA

-1559 AYREEREAAE
+1559 NYREEREAAAQPDTWLP
-1569 YIPAT
+1569 PA
-1574 EPLPEP
+1574 PQPEP
-1580 EVIPVLD
+1580 IPVLD
-1587 HELPDLLPEF
+1587 RVLPDLLPEM

-1661 LEIETEAQIIA
+1661 LEIETETQIIA

-1680 TGSATFDP
+1680 NAAATFDP

-1715 TILDELTRQS
+1715 TMMDDLTRQT
-1725 ENLLLQQQRVNAE
+1725 ETLLLQQQKVNAE

-1761 LRQAAN
+1761 LRQAAS

-1803 VAHGIETPDTR
+1803 VAHGIEAPQAR
-1814 EANGKHP
+1814 EAAGKNA

-1846 MDRDAIRAKAIERGL
+1846 MDRDAIREKAIERGL

-1872 ILQLTQVPGFSTAEK
+1872 IFQLTQVPGFSTAEK

-1909 GTLAIESEKGSGT
+1909 GTLAIESQRGTGT

-1952 SVNGVARVEPNELAH
+1952 SVHGVAKVEPNELAH
-1967 RMADEQPAFDYLGE
+1967 RMADDDAQFEYAGEDY
-1981 EFAIHDLPQLL
+1981 AIHDLPQLL
-1992 GVHIVASPDEGDI
+1992 GVHVIASPDEGDI

-2063 PLVRHGM
+2063 PLVRHGV
-2070 ARRAFE
+2070 ARQAFE
-2076 AEAAIP
+2076 AEAALP
-2082 HAPRAQDEIRVKPLV
+2082 QAPRKQDEVRVKPLV

-2127 IDALEKLNERVPDL
+2127 VDALEKLNERVPDL

-2158 QMKADERLAGVP
+2158 AMKADERLAGVP

-2205 IQIND
+2205 VQIND
-2210 VLGVHHG
+2210 VLGVTHG

>member
-1 MRLQDHTDFTT
+1 VRLQDHTDFTT

-141 FTPNLDTMLPAIAPG
+141 FTPNLDTMLPVVAPG
-156 ANDPAAAESHRAEIA
+156 ANDPAAAESYRAEIA

-256 GEDALLNGDADELAR
+256 GEDALLNGDADDLAR

-455 TGNTSKVKD
+455 TSNTSKVKD
-464 AIVAFVESSWDHAQ
+464 AIVAFVESSWNHAQ

-566 GYWPLPTA
+566 GYWPLPA
-574 EEDVAEPL
+574 ADEEVAEPL
-582 GEAAIERIESEAI
+582 GEAALESIESAAI

-619 LVDEPPTEAEIAAAA
+619 LVDEPPTAAEIAAAA
-634 AVAAPEA
+634 ATPEA
-641 TAPEATSP
+641 PAPTTVES
-649 VAAAAEPAAAAGEE
+649 AAAVGEE

-717 SAWLA
+717 DAWLA

-727 ESLVPIRRSFHTLK
+727 EALVPIRRSFHTLK

-779 LVRHAIDALPQLKAA
+779 LIRHAVDALPQLKAA

-825 VAKSSVQKVRTKVK
+825 VANSAVQKVRTKVK
-839 RRVPRDTVAA
+839 RRVPRDTIAA

-859 QTPAEPVEA
+859 QTPIEPVEA
-868 APSEPVYVAPP
+868 APTEPVYVAPP

-907 RAGDGELFVDD
+907 RAGDGELLVDD

-979 DQFDTPDP
+979 DQFDAPDP

-1021 PLDETPLD
+1021 PLDEAPVEE
-1029 AASATPVVAD
+1029 ASATPVVD
-1039 IDNIEDVVPHVANV
+1039 EVEETV
-1053 VDDVPPPVVDE
+1053 PPVVDAVE
-1064 VLPEDDVA
+1064 ETQPLVVDEFLPEDG
-1072 SVSSLDTETLAD
+1072 
-1084 DSVEEDAA
+1084 AA

-1107 ELAELEAAAPPA
+1107 ELAELEAAAPSAAEAKADA
-1119 VETQADVVADV
+1119 VDDAV
-1130 EPESETS
+1130 PESELHTF
-1137 EEQERTLAELQAE
+1137 EQEPTFADLQVEIGAE
-1150 IDAETDSQAIP
+1150 ISAETDSQPLP

-1166 PVEPIDSTDD
+1166 PIEPIDATDD

-1181 LASFERFQVEKP
+1181 MASFERFQVEKP

-1217 FDAAAMPP
+1217 FDAAAATPVTP
-1225 AGPLVEAAPEA
+1225 SAEAEPEA
-1236 DAEAEADVDALPQP
+1236 DAEAEALPQP
-1250 MSHDGDVLHTDD
+1250 MSHDGDVLHTED
-1262 GLVEPRVEDSLVG
+1262 GLVEPRVE
-1275 EVVSADDEVID
+1275 EIASAEDEVID
-1286 ETPSEEDSFVDPDP
+1286 ETPSEEDSFVDPDSP
-1300 LASASSDAAEES
+1300 TGLAPS
-1312 APTEPVF
+1312 EPAF
-1319 EPVADE
+1319 EPVAEEPVAEEKAVDE
-1325 TPVDQAEAQEV
+1325 ADALEDEP
-1336 APYAAD
+1336 AAV
-1342 MAESEASFELAEP
+1342 ETEETLELAEP
-1355 EEAAEPRAVAEPDE
+1355 EEVVEPTFASATPDE
-1369 VAEPEDVAQP
+1369 PEVLLD
-1379 EDVAEPAVAEPVLI
+1379 EPVVI

-1403 PVHTPVDEPAPALV
+1403 PVHTPVVEPAPALV

-1446 GALAAWRIEPQVAEH
+1446 GALAAWRIEPQMAEY

-1530 RAIALSDA
+1530 RAIVLSDA

-1814 EANGKHP
+1814 EANGKNP

-2063 PLVRHGM
+2063 PLVRHGV

>member
-1 MRLQDHTDFTT
+1 VRLQDHTDFTT

-38 RDAYVMHTCAADLH
+38 HDTYVMHTCAADLH

-79 LIDDRVAHRDD
+79 LISDRVANRDE

-127 RSSRGEQSLHESAL
+127 RASRGEQSLDESAL
-141 FTPNLDTMLPAIAPG
+141 FTPNLDSPLPLGAPG
-156 ANDPAAAESHRAEIA
+156 AADPAVAEAHRGELP
-171 ELRVRFQQQLLAW
+171 ELRARFQQQLLMW
-184 FRGQGNERQLLGMRA
+184 FRGQGSDRQLLGMRA
-199 TLDGIAA
+199 TLDSIAA

-241 LIGRVDRSIRELVEG
+241 LIGRVDRSIRELVDG
-256 GEDALLNGDADELAR
+256 GEEAMLTGDSDELAR
-271 KLLYYVAQAKPGSE
+271 KLLYYVAQAKSGSD
-285 RLEELRQTYRL
+285 RIDELRQAYRL
-296 DGLLPQAAEVE
+296 DGLLPRAAEVE

-317 RALLDTVS
+317 RQLLDTVS
-325 VAIKED
+325 AAIKED

-344 RPDGDPAQ
+344 RPDGDPGQ

-390 TGARDPDEESLLD
+390 TGARAPDEESLLD

-425 GEEQVVSDL
+425 GETPLSDS

-447 LATLMREA
+447 LTALMREA
-455 TGNTSKVKD
+455 TANTSKVKD
-464 AIVAFVESSWDHAQ
+464 AIVAFVESQWNHDELA
-478 LDGTP
+478 GTP

-525 AQMDRLADALAAL
+525 AQMDRLADAVAAL
-538 EYYLEAAREHRGGLE
+538 EYYLEAAREHRGGLD

-566 GYWPLPTA
+566 GYWPVPV
-574 EEDVAEPL
+574 EDA
-582 GEAAIERIESEAI
+582 SEALGSDALEDI
-595 EHIAVPS
+595 ETAAVEHIAVPS
-602 TSVDAGE
+602 SSADPGE
-609 TVSTFAESFD
+609 AVSSFADSFD
-619 LVDEPPTEAEIAAAA
+619 LVDEPPTEAEVAAAA
-634 AVAAPEA
+634 AATPMPAAPASADDE
-641 TAPEATSP
+641 
-649 VAAAAEPAAAAGEE
+649 
-663 DWVEIEEEIEQEVG
+663 WVEIEEEIEQEVG
-677 GAGHAEFAGF
+677 GAAGMADFAGF

-697 IREIFLEETEEEI
+697 IREIFLEETQEEI
-710 NNLRAAQ
+710 DNLRKALAAWV
-717 SAWLA
+717 AD
-722 NPERS
+722 PERADA
-727 ESLVPIRRSFHTLK
+727 LIPIRRSFHTLK

-751 LGEFAWKVENTL
+751 LGEFAWKVENML
-763 NRVLDKSIE
+763 NRVLDGTIAPNE
-772 PHPGVQA
+772 GVQA
-779 LVRHAIDALPQLKAA
+779 LVRHAVDALPQLKAA
-794 LEGESTPGAP
+794 LEGDTQVTAP

-811 ADRLAMGDMAFVED
+811 ADRLSLGDTAFVED
-825 VAKSSVQKVRTKVK
+825 VARNAVQKVRTKVK
-839 RRVPRDTVAA
+839 RRVLRDTIAA
-849 VPTAAFASYG
+849 VPTAAFAGYG
-859 QTPAEPVEA
+859 QATPAEPEP
-868 APSEPVYVAPP
+868 APAEEPIYTAPP

-899 TIIRANLA
+899 NIIRANLA
-907 RAGDGELFVDD
+907 RAGDGELPVDD
-918 ALLRAVHTLHGAI
+918 GLLRAVHTLHGAI

-955 SGLPLRV
+955 SGVPLRPA
-962 EGVDA
+962 GVDA
-967 LTDTADLVDHVM
+967 LTDAADLVDHVM
-979 DQFDTPDP
+979 DLFDTEDP
-987 RVPDVAALAAHII
+987 RVPDVSALAAQII
-1000 AMRDEQPEAT
+1000 ALRDEQPEAT

-1021 PLDETPLD
+1021 PLEDEPVAAEAPAYDAPIAEVAAEEAPVIGESAFEEHAVGALDFEAPVFEAPAFEAPTVDAVEPAEAAEAAPEAPSVEPLSDRDEAELEAFLNEETRFDADVREAEAHLARD
-1029 AASATPVVAD
+1029 AADTAAHAHDTHVPETVAG
-1039 IDNIEDVVPHVANV
+1039 
-1053 VDDVPPPVVDE
+1053 
-1064 VLPEDDVA
+1064 
-1072 SVSSLDTETLAD
+1072 
-1084 DSVEEDAA
+1084 DS
-1092 APGDLEAELEAMLAR
+1092 LEAELEAMLAG
-1107 ELAELEAAAPPA
+1107 ELAELDAAATAEPSDEVQPA
-1119 VETQADVVADV
+1119 EHVTSLDLPESLELTEPVTPESV
-1130 EPESETS
+1130 EPTFAAFDEPQPFIHADEPAA
-1137 EEQERTLAELQAE
+1137 L
-1150 IDAETDSQAIP
+1150 DAEPAP
-1161 GIELA
+1161 IELT
-1166 PVEPIDSTDD
+1166 PINLVDNEHD

-1181 LASFERFQVEKP
+1181 LASFEGFS
-1193 EGVVEPIAKYDVDEA
+1193 VEPAPVDVKPITQYDPNEE
-1208 AAWRALVEG
+1208 AAWRNLVGEAQVESRIA
-1217 FDAAAMPP
+1217 FDEPP
-1225 AGPLVEAAPEA
+1225 AFDTTPSA
-1236 DAEAEADVDALPQP
+1236 DAEAEPEIEAELPQP

-1262 GLVEPRVEDSLVG
+1262 GLLEEVPFADADDALVG
-1275 EVVSADDEVID
+1275 A
-1286 ETPSEEDSFVDPDP
+1286 SFARDGE
-1300 LASASSDAAEES
+1300 AEEPQDEADAVHA
-1312 APTEPVF
+1312 APEAPV
-1319 EPVADE
+1319 V
-1325 TPVDQAEAQEV
+1325 
-1336 APYAAD
+1336 
-1342 MAESEASFELAEP
+1342 
-1355 EEAAEPRAVAEPDE
+1355 
-1369 VAEPEDVAQP
+1369 
-1379 EDVAEPAVAEPVLI
+1379 I
-1393 EDQSHEPVAA
+1393 EDQSHEPVAE
-1403 PVHTPVDEPAPALV
+1403 PVHTPVEDEAPALV

-1427 PDLLEVFVEEGREI
+1427 PDLLEVFVEEAREI
-1441 LDHAD
+1441 LDQAD
-1446 GALAAWRIEPQVAEH
+1446 ASLAGWRAEPQQGEYVAA
-1461 VTSLQRDLHTLK
+1461 LQRDLHTLK

-1479 GLAPVGDFAHA
+1479 GLTTVGDFSHA

-1496 AVATGQRESDRASIE
+1496 AVAGGQRESDGPAIE
-1511 AMEVG
+1511 AMENG
-1516 FDRLHGMIQSIAQN
+1516 FDRLHRMIV
-1530 RAIALSDA
+1530 AISKDQPISMSEA

-1546 AGAPIAPDTLTAE
+1546 AGAPIAPDTVTAE
-1559 AYREEREAAE
+1559 SYREEREAAAQPE
-1569 YIPAT
+1569 AYTPAAAQ
-1574 EPLPEP
+1574 PEP
-1580 EVIPVLD
+1580 IPVLD
-1587 HELPDLLPEF
+1587 RVLPDLLPEM

-1661 LEIETEAQIIA
+1661 LEIETETQIIA
-1672 RYHQEHRD
+1672 RYHQENRD
-1680 TGSATFDP
+1680 TAATFDP

-1715 TILDELTRQS
+1715 TMMDDLTRQT
-1725 ENLLLQQQRVNAE
+1725 ETLLLQQQKVNAE

-1761 LRQAAN
+1761 LRQAAS

-1803 VAHGIETPDTR
+1803 VAHGIETPETR
-1814 EANGKHP
+1814 EEAGKNP

-1846 MDRDAIRAKAIERGL
+1846 MDRDAIREKAIERGL
-1861 LRPDAR
+1861 LRPEAR

-1872 ILQLTQVPGFSTAEK
+1872 IFQLTQVPGFSTAEK

-1909 GTLAIESEKGSGT
+1909 GTLAIESQRGTGT

-1952 SVNGVARVEPNELAH
+1952 SVHGVAKVEPNELAH
-1967 RMADEQPAFDYLGE
+1967 RMADTDPLFEYANEDY
-1981 EFAIHDLPQLL
+1981 AIHDLPQLL
-1992 GVHIVASPDEGDI
+1992 GMHIIGSPDDGDI

-2063 PLVRHGM
+2063 PLVRHGV

-2082 HAPRAQDEIRVKPLV
+2082 HAPRKQDEVRVKPLV

-2158 QMKADERLAGVP
+2158 AMKADERLAGVP

-2205 IQIND
+2205 VQIND
-2210 VLGVHHG
+2210 VLGVTHG

>member
-127 RSSRGEQSLHESAL
+127 RASRGEQSLHESAL
-141 FTPNLDTMLPAIAPG
+141 FTPNLDTMLPIGAPG
-156 ANDPAAAESHRAEIA
+156 ASDPSVAEAHRAELA

-199 TLDGIAA
+199 TLDAIAA

-256 GEDALLNGDADELAR
+256 GEEVLLTGESDDLAR
-271 KLLYYVAQAKPGSE
+271 KLLYYVAQAKTGSD
-285 RLEELRQTYRL
+285 RIEELRQTYRL
-296 DGLLPQAAEVE
+296 DGLLPRAAELE

-325 VAIKED
+325 AAIKED

-352 LGPQADVLD
+352 LGPQAEVLD

-390 TGARDPDEESLLD
+390 TGQRQPDEESLLD

-425 GEEQVVSDL
+425 GEGETQVSDS

-447 LATLMREA
+447 LSTLMREA
-455 TGNTSKVKD
+455 TANTSKVKD

-478 LDGTP
+478 LEGTP
-483 ELMAE
+483 ELMGE
-488 IGGAMR
+488 IGGAMN
-494 MLGAPRPGEL
+494 MLGAPRPAEL
-504 ADGIGLFIH
+504 ADAIGLFIH

-566 GYWPLPTA
+566 GYWPVPVVEAPESLGDAALEAIDTA
-574 EEDVAEPL
+574 
-582 GEAAIERIESEAI
+582 AI

-609 TVSTFAESFD
+609 TVSSFAETFD
-619 LVDEPPTEAEIAAAA
+619 LLDEPPTEAEIQATQAHASEAVAHDMAAAA
-634 AVAAPEA
+634 
-641 TAPEATSP
+641 T
-649 VAAAAEPAAAAGEE
+649 GEE
-663 DWVEIEEEIEQEVG
+663 DWVEIEEEVEQEVG
-677 GAGHAEFAGF
+677 GSGNAEFAGF

-710 NNLRAAQ
+710 GNLLAAQ
-717 SAWLA
+717 EAWLKD
-722 NPERS
+722 PERI
-727 ESLVPIRRSFHTLK
+727 EALVPIRRSFHTLK

-751 LGEFAWKVENTL
+751 LGEFAWKVENML
-763 NRVLDKSIE
+763 NRVLDHTIV
-772 PHPGVQA
+772 PHEGVQS
-779 LVRHAIDALPQLKAA
+779 LIRHAVDALPQLKSA

-811 ADRLAMGDMAFVED
+811 ADRLAMGDSAFVED
-825 VAKSSVQKVRTKVK
+825 VAKSSVHTVRTKVK
-839 RRVPRDTVAA
+839 RRVPRDTIAA
-849 VPTAAFASYG
+849 VPTAAFAGYG
-859 QTPAEPVEA
+859 HT
-868 APSEPVYVAPP
+868 PSEPVDAAPMDPPYVAPP

-899 TIIRANLA
+899 HVIRANLA
-907 RAGDGELFVDD
+907 LAGDGELPVDD

-955 SGLPLRV
+955 SGVPLRPA
-962 EGVDA
+962 GVDA
-967 LTDTADLVDHVM
+967 LTDAADLVDHVM
-979 DQFDTPDP
+979 EQFDAPDP
-987 RVPDVAALAAHII
+987 RVPDVSVLAAQIV
-1000 AMRDEQPEAT
+1000 ALRDEQPEAT
-1010 VAHILYEPDPL
+1010 VAHILYEPDPQ
-1021 PLDETPLD
+1021 PLEDEMAAEASVVHDEAPAVHEEAPAVHEEAPVVHDEAPAAFEEAETVEASVAVEAPETLEAPESFETPETVED
-1029 AASATPVVAD
+1029 AHVHHELLSFDEVHATPE
-1039 IDNIEDVVPHVANV
+1039 N
-1053 VDDVPPPVVDE
+1053 
-1064 VLPEDDVA
+1064 
-1072 SVSSLDTETLAD
+1072 
-1084 DSVEEDAA
+1084 
-1092 APGDLEAELEAMLAR
+1092 LEAELEAMLAG
-1107 ELAELEAAAPPA
+1107 ELAARESAAA
-1119 VETQADVVADV
+1119 
-1130 EPESETS
+1130 
-1137 EEQERTLAELQAE
+1137 ERAQPVIPTPVDTLDEN
-1150 IDAETDSQAIP
+1150 DAIP
-1161 GIELA
+1161 VIDLS
-1166 PVEPIDSTDD
+1166 PIDMTDDTAD

-1181 LASFERFQVEKP
+1181 LASLEGFQIDKP
-1193 EGVVEPIAKYDVDEA
+1193 EGEVKPILKYDAEED
-1208 AAWRALVEG
+1208 AAWRSLIGDLADETV
-1217 FDAAAMPP
+1217 AA
-1225 AGPLVEAAPEA
+1225 E
-1236 DAEAEADVDALPQP
+1236 DILPQP
-1250 MSHDGDVLHTDD
+1250 MSHDGDVLHSVD
-1262 GLVEPRVEDSLVG
+1262 GLVEPRLV
-1275 EVVSADDEVID
+1275 DDEETID
-1286 ETPSEEDSFVDPDP
+1286 ETASEEEGFLADEAFASAEPTELTELADIDETVGASADPDEPSEQ
-1300 LASASSDAAEES
+1300 
-1312 APTEPVF
+1312 PV
-1319 EPVADE
+1319 V
-1325 TPVDQAEAQEV
+1325 
-1336 APYAAD
+1336 
-1342 MAESEASFELAEP
+1342 
-1355 EEAAEPRAVAEPDE
+1355 
-1369 VAEPEDVAQP
+1369 
-1379 EDVAEPAVAEPVLI
+1379 I
-1393 EDQSHEPVAA
+1393 EDQSHEPVAV
-1403 PVHTPVDEPAPALV
+1403 PVHTPVEQPVVAMV

-1446 GALAAWRIEPQVAEH
+1446 GALAAWRIEPQMAEH
-1461 VTSLQRDLHTLK
+1461 VTALQRDLHTLK

-1479 GLAPVGDFAHA
+1479 GLAVVGDLAHA

-1496 AVATGQRESDRASIE
+1496 AVAGGQRDSDRPSIE
-1511 AMEVG
+1511 ATEVG
-1516 FDRLHGMIQSIAQN
+1516 FDRLHGMIQSIALG
-1530 RAIALSDA
+1530 RAITLNDA

-1559 AYREEREAAE
+1559 SYREEREAAIITPE
-1569 YIPAT
+1569 PAPIPGF
-1574 EPLPEP
+1574 EPLGDVET
-1580 EVIPVLD
+1580 IPVLD
-1587 HELPDLLPEF
+1587 RDLPELLPEF
-1597 EEEELQRASQEQI
+1597 EEEELQRSSQEQI

-1672 RYHQEHRD
+1672 RYHQEHRE
-1680 TGSATFDP
+1680 TGATNFDP

-1761 LRQAAN
+1761 LRQAAG

-1803 VAHGIETPDTR
+1803 VAHGIEAPEAR
-1814 EANGKHP
+1814 EATGKNP
-1821 EGTVRIQVAREATE
+1821 EGTVRIQVSREATE

-1861 LRPDAR
+1861 LRPEAR

-1872 ILQLTQVPGFSTAEK
+1872 IFQLTQVPGFSTAEK

-1909 GTLAIESEKGSGT
+1909 GTLGIESQKGVGT

-1952 SVNGVARVEPNELAH
+1952 SVHGVARVAPNELAH
-1967 RMADEQPAFDYLGE
+1967 RMADENPSFDYLGDDYT
-1981 EFAIHDLPQLL
+1981 IHDLPQLL
-1992 GVHIVASPDEGDI
+1992 GVHVISSPEEGDV

-2063 PLVRHGM
+2063 PMVRHGV

-2076 AEAAIP
+2076 AEAAVP
-2082 HAPRAQDEIRVKPLV
+2082 HAPRVQDEVRVKPLV

-2127 IDALEKLNERVPDL
+2127 VDALEKLNERVPDL

-2193 YIGKPYQENDLV
+2193 YIGKPYQENDLIV
-2205 IQIND
+2205 QIND
-2210 VLGVHHG
+2210 VLGVTHG

>member
-1 MRLQDHTDFTT
+1 VRLQDHTDFTT

-67 MVVGEMEQLVAA
+67 MVVGEMELLVAA
-79 LIDDRVAHRDD
+79 LIDDRVVHRDD

-127 RSSRGEQSLHESAL
+127 RASRGELSLHESAL
-141 FTPNLDTMLPAIAPG
+141 FTPNLDTMLPIGAPG
-156 ANDPAAAESHRAEIA
+156 ASDPSVAEAHRAELA

-199 TLDGIAA
+199 TLDAIAA

-256 GEDALLNGDADELAR
+256 GEEVLLTGESDDLAR
-271 KLLYYVAQAKPGSE
+271 KLLYYVAQAKTGSD
-285 RLEELRQTYRL
+285 RIEELRQTYRL
-296 DGLLPQAAEVE
+296 DGLLPRAAELE

-352 LGPQADVLD
+352 LGPQAEVLD

-390 TGARDPDEESLLD
+390 TGQRQPDEESLLD

-425 GEEQVVSDL
+425 GEGESQVSDS

-447 LATLMREA
+447 LSTLMREA
-455 TGNTSKVKD
+455 TANTSKVKD

-483 ELMAE
+483 ELMGE
-488 IGGAMR
+488 IGGAMN
-494 MLGAPRPGEL
+494 MLGAPRPAEL

-566 GYWPLPTA
+566 GYWPVPVIETPESLGAAALEAIDTA
-574 EEDVAEPL
+574 
-582 GEAAIERIESEAI
+582 AI

-609 TVSTFAESFD
+609 TVSSFADTFD
-619 LVDEPPTEAEIAAAA
+619 LLDEPPTEAEIQATQAHASE
-634 AVAAPEA
+634 AVAHD
-641 TAPEATSP
+641 
-649 VAAAAEPAAAAGEE
+649 VAAAATGEE
-663 DWVEIEEEIEQEVG
+663 DWVEIEEEVEQEVG
-677 GAGHAEFAGF
+677 GSGNAEFAGF

-710 NNLRAAQ
+710 GNLLAAQ
-717 SAWLA
+717 EAWLKD
-722 NPERS
+722 PERI
-727 ESLVPIRRSFHTLK
+727 EALVPIRRSFHTLK

-751 LGEFAWKVENTL
+751 LGEFAWKVENML
-763 NRVLDKSIE
+763 NRVLDHTIT
-772 PHPGVQA
+772 PHEGVQA
-779 LVRHAIDALPQLKAA
+779 LIGHAVDALPQLKLA

-811 ADRLAMGDMAFVED
+811 ADRLAMGDSAFVED
-825 VAKSSVQKVRTKVK
+825 VAKSSVHTVRTKVK
-839 RRVPRDTVAA
+839 RRVPRDTIAA
-849 VPTAAFASYG
+849 VPTAAFAGYG
-859 QTPAEPVEA
+859 HMPSEPVEA
-868 APSEPVYVAPP
+868 APMDPPYVAPP

-899 TIIRANLA
+899 HVIRANLA
-907 RAGDGELFVDD
+907 LAGDGELPVDD
-918 ALLRAVHTLHGAI
+918 GLLRAVHTLHGAI

-955 SGLPLRV
+955 SGVPLRAA
-962 EGVDA
+962 GVDA
-967 LTDTADLVDHVM
+967 LTDAADLVDHVM
-979 DQFDTPDP
+979 EQFDAPDP
-987 RVPDVAALAAHII
+987 RVPDVSVLAAQVI
-1000 AMRDEQPEAT
+1000 ALRDEQPEAT
-1010 VAHILYEPDPL
+1010 VAHILYEPDPQPLEDEVAAEASVVHDYEAPVVHDEEAPVVRDEEAPVVRDEEASVVHEEAPVAFEEADTVETAETVEDTRVHDEL
-1021 PLDETPLD
+1021 PSFDETDAPLHD
-1029 AASATPVVAD
+1029 DLVPADATPE
-1039 IDNIEDVVPHVANV
+1039 N
-1053 VDDVPPPVVDE
+1053 
-1064 VLPEDDVA
+1064 
-1072 SVSSLDTETLAD
+1072 
-1084 DSVEEDAA
+1084 
-1092 APGDLEAELEAMLAR
+1092 LEAELEAMLAG
-1107 ELAELEAAAPPA
+1107 ELAARESAAAEHARA
-1119 VETQADVVADV
+1119 VTPV
-1130 EPESETS
+1130 
-1137 EEQERTLAELQAE
+1137 
-1150 IDAETDSQAIP
+1150 DALDENDAIP
-1161 GIELA
+1161 AIDFA
-1166 PVEPIDSTDD
+1166 PIDTTDDTTD

-1181 LASFERFQVEKP
+1181 LASLEGFQIDKP
-1193 EGVVEPIAKYDVDEA
+1193 EGEVKPILKYDAEED
-1208 AAWRALVEG
+1208 AAWRSLIGDLADDATTSATI
-1217 FDAAAMPP
+1217 DAAAT
-1225 AGPLVEAAPEA
+1225 EE
-1236 DAEAEADVDALPQP
+1236 ALPQP
-1250 MSHDGDVLHTDD
+1250 MSHDGDVLHTLD
-1262 GLVEPRVEDSLVG
+1262 GLVEPRLV
-1275 EVVSADDEVID
+1275 DDEEIID
-1286 ETPSEEDSFVDPDP
+1286 ETASEEEGFLADEAFAPAEHTELTELADVDETVVLTTDQGE
-1300 LASASSDAAEES
+1300 SSDELS
-1312 APTEPVF
+1312 HEPIV
-1319 EPVADE
+1319 
-1325 TPVDQAEAQEV
+1325 
-1336 APYAAD
+1336 
-1342 MAESEASFELAEP
+1342 
-1355 EEAAEPRAVAEPDE
+1355 
-1369 VAEPEDVAQP
+1369 
-1379 EDVAEPAVAEPVLI
+1379 I

-1403 PVHTPVDEPAPALV
+1403 PVHTPVEQPAVAMV
-1417 PELSPYADID
+1417 PELSPYATID

-1446 GALAAWRIEPQVAEH
+1446 GALAAWRTEPQVAEH
-1461 VTSLQRDLHTLK
+1461 ITALQRDLHTLK

-1479 GLAPVGDFAHA
+1479 GLAVVGDLAHA

-1496 AVATGQRESDRASIE
+1496 AVAGGQRDSDRPSIE
-1511 AMEVG
+1511 ATEVG
-1516 FDRLHGMIQSIAQN
+1516 FDRLHGMIQSIALG
-1530 RAIALSDA
+1530 RAITLNDA

-1559 AYREEREAAE
+1559 SYREEREAAIITVE
-1569 YIPAT
+1569 PAPIPGF
-1574 EPLPEP
+1574 EPLADVET
-1580 EVIPVLD
+1580 IPVLD
-1587 HELPDLLPEF
+1587 RDLPELLPEF
-1597 EEEELQRASQEQI
+1597 EEEELQRSSQEQI

-1643 TLTEHEQTVS
+1643 TLTEHEQTDS

-1672 RYHQEHRD
+1672 RYHQEHRE
-1680 TGSATFDP
+1680 TGATNFDP

-1761 LRQAAN
+1761 LRQAAG

-1803 VAHGIETPDTR
+1803 VAHGIETPDAR
-1814 EANGKHP
+1814 EAAGKNP
-1821 EGTVRIQVAREATE
+1821 EGTVRIQVSREATE

-1861 LRPDAR
+1861 LRPEAR

-1872 ILQLTQVPGFSTAEK
+1872 IFQLTQVPGFSTAEK

-1909 GTLAIESEKGSGT
+1909 GTLGIESQKGAGT

-1952 SVNGVARVEPNELAH
+1952 SVHGVARVAPNELAH
-1967 RMADEQPAFDYLGE
+1967 RMADANPGFDYLGDE
-1981 EFAIHDLPQLL
+1981 YTIHDLPQLL
-1992 GVHIVASPDEGDI
+1992 GVHVISSPEEGDV

-2063 PLVRHGM
+2063 PMVRHGV

-2076 AEAAIP
+2076 AEAAVP
-2082 HAPRAQDEIRVKPLV
+2082 HAPRVQDEVRVKPLV

-2127 IDALEKLNERVPDL
+2127 VDALEKLNERVPDL

-2193 YIGKPYQENDLV
+2193 YIGKPYQENDLIV
-2205 IQIND
+2205 QIND
-2210 VLGVHHG
+2210 VLGVTHG

>member
-79 LIDDRVAHRDD
+79 LIDNRVAQRDD

-127 RSSRGEQSLHESAL
+127 RASRGEQSLHESAL
-141 FTPNLDTMLPAIAPG
+141 FTPNLDTMLPATAPG
-156 ANDPAAAESHRAEIA
+156 ASDPAAAEAQRGELA
-171 ELRVRFQQQLLAW
+171 ELRLRFQQQLLAW
-184 FRGQGNERQLLGMRA
+184 FRGQASERQLLGMRA
-199 TLDGIAA
+199 TLDSIAA
-206 RCYTIAGRR
+206 RSYTIAGRR

-256 GEDALLNGDADELAR
+256 GEEAMLGGDADELSR

-285 RLEELRQTYRL
+285 RIEELRQTYRL
-296 DGLLPQAAEVE
+296 EGLLPQASEVE

-325 VAIKED
+325 AAIKDD
-331 LLRVKESLDLFLR
+331 LLRVKEALDLFLR

-352 LGPQADVLD
+352 LGQQTEVLD

-390 TGARDPDEESLLD
+390 TGAREPDEEALLD

-416 DHIERLGAE
+416 DHIERLGAD
-425 GEEQVVSDL
+425 GEAPAPADL

-447 LATLMREA
+447 LSTLMREA
-455 TGNTSKVKD
+455 TANTAKVKD
-464 AIVAFVESSWDHAQ
+464 AIVGFVESSWDHDQ
-478 LDGTP
+478 LAGAP

-494 MLGAPRPGEL
+494 MLGASRPAEL

-525 AQMDRLADALAAL
+525 VQMDRLADALAAL

-566 GYWPLPTA
+566 GYWPVPVEQEPEA
-574 EEDVAEPL
+574 EEENDIL
-582 GEAAIERIESEAI
+582 GEAAIEDIEAAAI

-602 TSVDAGE
+602 TSADPDE
-609 TVSTFAESFD
+609 TVASFADSFD
-619 LVDEPPTEAEIAAAA
+619 LVDEPPAE
-634 AVAAPEA
+634 VE
-641 TAPEATSP
+641 TAPEAP
-649 VAAAAEPAAAAGEE
+649 VAAAEAAPAAPAGEE

-677 GAGHAEFAGF
+677 GLGMAEFAGF

-710 NNLRAAQ
+710 GNLRAALGH
-717 SAWLA
+717 WLA
-722 NPERS
+722 EPERS
-727 ESLVPIRRSFHTLK
+727 DALVPIRRSFHTLK

-751 LGEFAWKVENTL
+751 LGEFSWKVENML
-763 NRVLDKSIE
+763 NRVLDGTIG
-772 PHPGVQA
+772 PHEGVQA
-779 LVRHAIDALPQLKAA
+779 LVRHAVDALPQLKAA
-794 LEGESTPGAP
+794 LEGDATPAAP

-811 ADRLAMGDMAFVED
+811 ADRLAMGDTAFVED
-825 VAKSSVQKVRTKVK
+825 VARHSIHRVRSKVK
-839 RRVPRDTVAA
+839 RRVPRDTIAA
-849 VPTAAFASYG
+849 VPTAAFAAYG
-859 QTPAEPVEA
+859 QPPAEAPEASVPVEA
-868 APSEPVYVAPP
+868 TVDETVAPMEAEAAYSAPP

-888 DILRTEVAQYL
+888 DILRAEVAQYL
-899 TIIRANLA
+899 TVIRANLA
-907 RAGDGELFVDD
+907 RAGGDELPVDD

-955 SGLPLRV
+955 SGQPLRQ
-962 EGVDA
+962 EGVQA
-967 LTDTADLVDHVM
+967 LTDAADLVDHVM
-979 DQFDTPDP
+979 DQFDAPDP
-987 RVPDVAALAAHII
+987 RVPDVSELAARI
-1000 AMRDEQPEAT
+1000 ALLRDEQPEAT

-1021 PLDETPLD
+1021 PLDDELDLELTDDTVTP
-1029 AASATPVVAD
+1029 AHED
-1039 IDNIEDVVPHVANV
+1039 IESF
-1053 VDDVPPPVVDE
+1053 
-1064 VLPEDDVA
+1064 LPEQALEPSVPSLDEQLLADELADEGALLDLEPVPLEPVA
-1072 SVSSLDTETLAD
+1072 SNDEFGADLLTSLEGFD
-1084 DSVEEDAA
+1084 
-1092 APGDLEAELEAMLAR
+1092 
-1107 ELAELEAAAPPA
+1107 
-1119 VETQADVVADV
+1119 
-1130 EPESETS
+1130 
-1137 EEQERTLAELQAE
+1137 
-1150 IDAETDSQAIP
+1150 
-1161 GIELA
+1161 IEK
-1166 PVEPIDSTDD
+1166 VD
-1176 LTAEL
+1176 
-1181 LASFERFQVEKP
+1181 VEKP
-1193 EGVVEPIAKYDVDEA
+1193 EGEVRPITAYDAEED
-1208 AAWRALVEG
+1208 AAWRKLLGEIE
-1217 FDAAAMPP
+1217 
-1225 AGPLVEAAPEA
+1225 EAASPAATDDEP
-1236 DAEAEADVDALPQP
+1236 LPQP
-1250 MSHDGDVLHTDD
+1250 MSHDGEVLHLDD
-1262 GLVEPRVEDSLVG
+1262 GLD
-1275 EVVSADDEVID
+1275 EVVTDE
-1286 ETPSEEDSFVDPDP
+1286 PH
-1300 LASASSDAAEES
+1300 A
-1312 APTEPVF
+1312 APTDDAWGDVPVVSDTLPESVAASDEPPADEPVH
-1319 EPVADE
+1319 
-1325 TPVDQAEAQEV
+1325 
-1336 APYAAD
+1336 
-1342 MAESEASFELAEP
+1342 
-1355 EEAAEPRAVAEPDE
+1355 
-1369 VAEPEDVAQP
+1369 
-1379 EDVAEPAVAEPVLI
+1379 I
-1393 EDQSHEPVAA
+1393 EDQSHEPLAP
-1403 PVHTPVDEPAPALV
+1403 PVHTPPDEPAPALV

-1446 GALAAWRIEPQVAEH
+1446 AALAAWRAEPEQPEH
-1461 VTSLQRDLHTLK
+1461 VAALQRDLHTLK

-1479 GLAPVGDFAHA
+1479 GIAAVGDLSHA

-1496 AVATGQRESDRASIE
+1496 AVAGGQRESDRPAIE
-1511 AMEVG
+1511 ATETG
-1516 FDRLHGMIQSIAQN
+1516 FDRLHGMIQSIAAGK
-1530 RAIALSDA
+1530 AIALTDA

-1546 AGAPIAPDTLTAE
+1546 AGSPIGPDTLTAE
-1559 AYREEREAAE
+1559 AYREEREAAIIE
-1569 YIPAT
+1569 PAPVF

-1580 EVIPVLD
+1580 ESPPEPVFD
-1587 HELPDLLPEF
+1587 RELPELLPEF

-1643 TLTEHEQTVS
+1643 ALTEHEQTVS

-1680 TGSATFDP
+1680 TGLSNFDP

-1761 LRQAAN
+1761 LRQAAS

-1803 VAHGIETPDTR
+1803 VAHGIEAPEAR
-1814 EANGKHP
+1814 EAAGKNP

-1835 VVVRLSDDGAG
+1835 IVVRLSDDGGG

-1872 ILQLTQVPGFSTAEK
+1872 IFQLTQVPGFSTAEK

-1909 GTLAIESEKGSGT
+1909 GTLGIESEKGRGT

-1952 SVNGVARVEPNELAH
+1952 SVHGVARMAPNELTH
-1967 RMADEQPAFDYLGE
+1967 RMADASPAFDYLGE
-1981 EFAIHDLPQLL
+1981 EYGIHDLPQLL
-1992 GVHIVASPDEGDI
+1992 GVHVVSSPDEGDI

-2063 PLVRHGM
+2063 PLVRHGV

-2076 AEAAIP
+2076 AEALVP
-2082 HAPRAQDEIRVKPLV
+2082 HAPRAQDEVRVKPLV

-2193 YIGKPYQENDLV
+2193 YIGKPYQENDLIV
-2205 IQIND
+2205 QIND

>member
-127 RSSRGEQSLHESAL
+127 RTSRGEQLLHESAL
-141 FTPNLDTMLPAIAPG
+141 FTPNLDAMLPIGAPG
-156 ANDPAAAESHRAEIA
+156 ASDPSVAEAHRAELN

-199 TLDGIAA
+199 TLDAIAA

-256 GEDALLNGDADELAR
+256 GEEVLLTGESDDLAR
-271 KLLYYVAQAKPGSE
+271 KLLYYVAQAKTGSD
-285 RLEELRQTYRL
+285 RIEELRQTYRL
-296 DGLLPQAAEVE
+296 DGLLPRAAELE

-325 VAIKED
+325 IAIKED

-390 TGARDPDEESLLD
+390 TGQRQPDEESLLD

-425 GEEQVVSDL
+425 GEGETQVSES

-447 LATLMREA
+447 LSTLMREA
-455 TGNTSKVKD
+455 TANTSKVKD

-483 ELMAE
+483 ELMGE

-494 MLGAPRPGEL
+494 MLGAPRPADL

-566 GYWPLPTA
+566 GYWPVPA
-574 EEDVAEPL
+574 EEAPVSL
-582 GEAAIERIESEAI
+582 GDAALEAIDTAAI

-602 TSVDAGE
+602 TSVDTGE
-609 TVSTFAESFD
+609 TVSSFADTFD
-619 LVDEPPTEAEIAAAA
+619 LLDEPPTEAEIEAAQAHASAVVAHDAAAA
-634 AVAAPEA
+634 A
-641 TAPEATSP
+641 T
-649 VAAAAEPAAAAGEE
+649 GEE
-663 DWVEIEEEIEQEVG
+663 DWVEIEEEVEQEVG
-677 GAGHAEFAGF
+677 GSGNAEFAGF

-717 SAWLA
+717 EAWLKD
-722 NPERS
+722 PERI
-727 ESLVPIRRSFHTLK
+727 EALVPIRRSFHTLK

-751 LGEFAWKVENTL
+751 LGEFAWKVENML
-763 NRVLDKSIE
+763 NRVLDHTIT
-772 PHPGVQA
+772 PHDGVQA
-779 LVRHAIDALPQLKAA
+779 LIRHAVDALPQLKSA

-811 ADRLAMGDMAFVED
+811 ADRLAMGDNAFVED
-825 VAKSSVQKVRTKVK
+825 VAKSSVHTVRTKVK
-839 RRVPRDTVAA
+839 RRVPRDTIAA
-849 VPTAAFASYG
+849 VPTAAFAGYG
-859 QTPAEPVEA
+859 QTPSEPVEA
-868 APSEPVYVAPP
+868 APMEPPYVAPP

-899 TIIRANLA
+899 HVIRANLA
-907 RAGDGELFVDD
+907 LAGDGELPVDD
-918 ALLRAVHTLHGAI
+918 GLLRAVHTLHGAI

-955 SGLPLRV
+955 SGVPLRPA
-962 EGVDA
+962 GVDA
-967 LTDTADLVDHVM
+967 LTDAADLVDHVM
-979 DQFDTPDP
+979 DQFDAPDP
-987 RVPDVAALAAHII
+987 RVPDVSALAAQII
-1000 AMRDEQPEAT
+1000 ALRDEQPEAT
-1010 VAHILYEPDPL
+1010 VAHILYEPDPQ
-1021 PLDETPLD
+1021 PLEDEAAVEAPVVHDETPVAHEEAPAVPSTIEGVLADITFDEDELEAFLRDSAPSVDHPPVDEPAPVSFIAEEPAAEAPVAEAPAVEDESLVETALEAD
-1029 AASATPVVAD
+1029 APQHDDLVPSDATPE
-1039 IDNIEDVVPHVANV
+1039 N
-1053 VDDVPPPVVDE
+1053 
-1064 VLPEDDVA
+1064 
-1072 SVSSLDTETLAD
+1072 
-1084 DSVEEDAA
+1084 
-1092 APGDLEAELEAMLAR
+1092 LEAELEAMLAGELAAR
-1107 ELAELEAAAPPA
+1107 ESAAAGREEQQVADEAAYEATHDAVAPVDALDEHDIEPAAELE
-1119 VETQADVVADV
+1119 
-1130 EPESETS
+1130 
-1137 EEQERTLAELQAE
+1137 
-1150 IDAETDSQAIP
+1150 
-1161 GIELA
+1161 
-1166 PVEPIDSTDD
+1166 PIDTMDAATAD

-1181 LASFERFQVEKP
+1181 LASFEGFQIDKP
-1193 EGVVEPIAKYDVDEA
+1193 EGEVKPILKYDADED
-1208 AAWRALVEG
+1208 AAWRSLIGGLADETPVVE
-1217 FDAAAMPP
+1217 
-1225 AGPLVEAAPEA
+1225 ET
-1236 DAEAEADVDALPQP
+1236 LPQP
-1250 MSHDGDVLHTDD
+1250 MSHDGDVLNTDD
-1262 GLVEPRVEDSLVG
+1262 SPVEPRLAD
-1275 EVVSADDEVID
+1275 EVVDEETVDETIDEMID
-1286 ETPSEEDSFVDPDP
+1286 ETASEEEGF
-1300 LASASSDAAEES
+1300 LADEAYASTDAAPAES
-1312 APTEPVF
+1312 APAEHTELSELADIDEAIVTREGMDAPSH
-1319 EPVADE
+1319 EPVA
-1325 TPVDQAEAQEV
+1325 A
-1336 APYAAD
+1336 
-1342 MAESEASFELAEP
+1342 
-1355 EEAAEPRAVAEPDE
+1355 
-1369 VAEPEDVAQP
+1369 
-1379 EDVAEPAVAEPVLI
+1379 
-1393 EDQSHEPVAA
+1393 PVAA
-1403 PVHTPVDEPAPALV
+1403 PVHTPVDEPVVALV

-1446 GALAAWRIEPQVAEH
+1446 GALAAWRTEPQMAEH
-1461 VTSLQRDLHTLK
+1461 VTALQRDLHTLK

-1479 GLAPVGDFAHA
+1479 GLAVVGDLAHA

-1496 AVATGQRESDRASIE
+1496 AVAGGQRESDRPSIE
-1511 AMEVG
+1511 ATEVG
-1516 FDRLHGMIQSIAQN
+1516 FDRLHGMIQSIALG
-1530 RAIALSDA
+1530 RAITLHDA

-1559 AYREEREAAE
+1559 SYREEREAAIIIE
-1569 YIPAT
+1569 SPTMPSFEHQAVAET
-1574 EPLPEP
+1574 
-1580 EVIPVLD
+1580 IPVLD
-1587 HELPDLLPEF
+1587 RDLPELLPEF
-1597 EEEELQRASQEQI
+1597 EEEELARSSQEQI

-1672 RYHQEHRD
+1672 RYHQEHRE
-1680 TGSATFDP
+1680 TGATNFDP

-1761 LRQAAN
+1761 LRQAAG

-1803 VAHGIETPDTR
+1803 VAHGIEAPEAR
-1814 EANGKHP
+1814 EATGKNP
-1821 EGTVRIQVAREATE
+1821 EGTVRIQVSREATE

-1846 MDRDAIRAKAIERGL
+1846 MDRDVIRAKAIERGL
-1861 LRPDAR
+1861 LRPEAR

-1872 ILQLTQVPGFSTAEK
+1872 IYQLTQVPGFSTAEK

-1909 GTLAIESEKGSGT
+1909 GTLGIESQKGVGT

-1952 SVNGVARVEPNELAH
+1952 SVHGVARVAPNELAH
-1967 RMADEQPAFDYLGE
+1967 RMADAEPSFDYLGDDYT
-1981 EFAIHDLPQLL
+1981 IHDLPQLL
-1992 GVHIVASPDEGDI
+1992 GVHVIASPEEGDV

-2063 PLVRHGM
+2063 PMVRHGV

-2076 AEAAIP
+2076 AEAEIP
-2082 HAPRAQDEIRVKPLV
+2082 HAPRVQDEVRVKPLV

-2127 IDALEKLNERVPDL
+2127 VDALEKLNERVPDL

-2193 YIGKPYQENDLV
+2193 YIGKPYQENDLIV
-2205 IQIND
+2205 QIND
-2210 VLGVHHG
+2210 VLGVTHG